1 MRKTRKMSKAIM
13 AGVLSMAMVIQPMT
27 AFAVEG
33 NPFTEDQIA
42 ENDNLLYLV
51 NCGTPD
57 SSVIPDGY
65 VSMGLY
71 QSTVDQR
78 YGEDPETGFSW
89 GLAEDN
95 ENMVAVKGGDSAS
108 SLTGSYIYT
117 SDTQGT
123 YEAGKSGFLYSFELP
138 DRESDE
144 YLVTVGIDN
153 PWAQYGTKYED
164 IIIEDQMVEEN
175 LTAEGFEGEYEVT
188 VTDGELNVFVQA
200 HPDSRTESGDDPV
213 LSYIIV
219 KAKTEEPADPSV
231 LTIESV
237 EANSHQ
243 SGNEASKAI
252 DGNTGT
258 HWHSSWET
266 GHPTVEDGLYIT
278 MDLGQEVSNLSQLT
292 YTPRQDKD
300 SNGIY
305 TEYEISVSTD
315 GSEYTKVA
323 EGTWAADKDVKTAT
337 FPETA
342 ARYVRLTAVHTM
354 GNSDSEADQ
363 YACAAE
369 LALGAVGDWDRDAEK
384 AALSEALAAAQEY
397 LDSENGKT
405 ETELARLNGMV
416 EDAEKIAADGYLAVK
431 EELSGLAD
439 DITAEVERL
448 ENNEPYVTYDSITG
462 TAAERMFDNN
472 GNKIQA
478 HGGQVQKIGDTWYW
492 YGEDKTNGYRP
503 VEGVH
508 CYSSTDLYNWK
519 DEGLALD
526 AIDVPDE
533 HYGDDSYVDLS
544 IFETD
549 EELKALYGD
558 YAGQPSDDPTYE
570 TKLEEV
576 YWNLAEDRCVMERPK
591 VLYNE
596 STGQYVMWWHCDG
609 RTPTN
614 TADYGKARAGVAVA
628 DNPAGPFK
636 FVGTYLLASD
646 PDRTDHGFDSEGGHV
661 RDMNVFKDDDG
672 TAYVLYSSEGNEV
685 MYIARLNDS
694 YTGLAKDPEDMIHG
708 EDFATISTDSRE
720 APAMFKYNGMYY
732 LITSGC
738 TGWAPNQA
746 AYAVAEDPM
755 GPWTRMGDPCVGDT
769 DRNTFWT
776 QSTCVIPVDPENG
789 EFIYM
794 GDRWYNPDTGAD
806 ISDSRYVWL
815 PIEFGSDNTI
825 MIKDY
830 SNWTL
835 DELKGKGAISVD
847 TEFPET
853 TTSVSSLM
861 ESLPDT
867 VDVTIGDTQY
877 TGTPVEWSMDDRTA
891 ALGDY
896 ALGDVTVTGNLTELN
911 REFTVTAFNCPP
923 SLVYFADCAT
933 GTDNPSEIYDR
944 FAEGADELLNMVSD
958 QAYGNDGGINWGYT
972 SIPGASGAGSSQ
984 DMGSHTPGDF
994 YDSGWWATSSGT
1006 IDYSFELD
1014 PGNYAV
1020 MTGYQEWWSSTRG
1033 IKITATS
1040 VDADGNETEIGTTT
1054 FTLSGEQDMQ
1064 QRTDMTVPEDSD
1076 HVIVSISKAS
1086 GSDPVLSWIGIV
1098 STDEQTEP
1106 AAENLVTNGSFEDGS
1121 TGWNLGTG
1129 ASVQKGDDAP
1139 DGTQYMR
1146 DNGDANDWG
1155 DGSSQSVEVE
1165 PDTEYVLTGSAK
1177 VDSSDPYYVGAN
1189 VDGKEIYAVFSTD
1202 GSYTD
1207 TTDNADK
1214 LAYEVHAGAADWTDF
1229 EIRFTTGSETA
1240 SVNVYT
1246 WIDGGYGYLDNV
1258 VLKEVTGQLDWTEF
1272 DALMAEIDAL
1282 DEAEYTE
1289 DSWAEF
1295 QTVVAEAKEFKENA
1309 TDETKQR
1316 EIRQM
1321 ISTLEDAME
1330 NLISI
1335 HEPTGDVTY
1344 YVDAENGDDSN
1355 DGTSPE
1361 TAWKTLAKA
1370 SSIRQLKEGG
1380 SILLKAGSVWNG
1392 EQLTVKNAQGTEEN
1406 PVVIGSYGEGA
1417 KPVINGNGANWDADT
1432 KEELAAVHIYNSEN
1446 IVIENLEITNWDE
1459 TAAPGSGW
1467 TYGQSSKLL
1476 SGLVVE
1482 NKDAGALSNVVIRN
1496 NKIHDVNGKMAGG
1509 AEKAAGGLIVVVT
1522 GGGSNHTGKVES
1534 WYDGLTIDGN
1544 EVYKVCHEAIYM
1556 ESVWASRTLVGGTS
1570 SDTGYQNAGNSNWVG
1585 SNDVL
1590 IENNYVHDVAGD
1602 GIVPINTT
1610 DALVQYNLI
1619 DNAADTNWDYSANVN
1634 HAALWTWDSDN
1645 VTFRYNEASN
1655 SSKDS
1660 AGEAMLPGTN
1670 DSMAFDFDYGVQNC
1684 LYEYNYSHDN
1694 YGGFLMLCPGPG
1706 ATVNNIARYNLS
1718 INDGRYNGAPM
1729 IRVGGGKYGSNGVQ
1743 VYNNTMYWEGNGG
1756 YAAALAP
1763 ASDWEGSVVTDVS
1776 IFNNIFYGPATDG
1789 SVKQSEGVSYYNNLV
1804 YSSDGSA
1811 QKVYQAAANDE
1822 NAVYEDPMFADV
1834 TDFTSGSWADG
1845 KTTLGTAEGFKI
1857 QEGSP
1862 AIDAG
1867 AEHPDAPASSPSAV
1881 ADELVPNT
1889 TDKPLSDYYGNALT
1903 DGRNDIG
1910 ANEYTEEEA
1919 KELKI
1924 TANPEDVE
1932 GAAGENAVFT
1942 VAAEGSGLSY
1952 QWQYANAGSSVWRA
1966 SSMSGSDTPEITV
1979 PIASYRDGQ
1988 KYRCVVTDRDGN
2000 SVTSESATITMI
2012 IPEDTPVITS
2022 QPEDFVGTAGEM
2034 AVFEVEAEGSGLT
2047 YQWQYCNEGSNV
2059 WRNSSMAGSTTAAI
2073 SVEIASYRDG
2083 QKYRCVVTSE
2093 SGYSATSDAAAI
2105 IIGVAEDAP
2114 HITSQPVS
2122 YEGAAGDTAVFEVK
2136 AEGEGLTYQWQYC
2149 NANSNVWR
2157 TSSMK
2162 GNGTSTLSVPVTAAR
2177 DGQKYR
2183 CVITSGTGR
2192 VVTTETAVL
2201 TVIAN

>member
-1 MRKTRKMSKAIM
+1 MKISNKVLRSRNALA
-13 AGVLSMAMVIQPMT
+13 AGVLSVAMVLQPMT
-27 AFAVEG
+27 AFAVEPTG
-33 NPFTEDQIA
+33 DTPEVQDGDT
-42 ENDNLLYLV
+42 LYLV
-51 NCGTPD
+51 NCATTDP
-57 SSVIPDGY
+57 SVVPSGY
-65 VSMGLY
+65 DMGMC
-71 QSTVDQR
+71 QSNVDQEYGQDSTGYSWGYDENDLSGKTDGSSQSDLTSSSWYISAGAVYDEATSGIKYEFDLPEGVDSVEVTAGVFIPQWWDDR
-78 YGEDPETGFSW
+78 TVVIELEGEDAGSMNCVDNVLSEET
-89 GLAEDN
+89 
-95 ENMVAVKGGDSAS
+95 
-108 SLTGSYIYT
+108 YT
-117 SDTQGT
+117 VNVDDGVLDFR
-123 YEAGKSGFLYSFELP
+123 AKAAA
-138 DRESDE
+138 DR
-144 YLVTVGIDN
+144 
-153 PWAQYGTKYED
+153 
-164 IIIEDQMVEEN
+164 
-175 LTAEGFEGEYEVT
+175 
-188 VTDGELNVFVQA
+188 
-200 HPDSRTESGDDPV
+200 GDDANKDPM

-219 KAKTEEPADPSV
+219 KADVEEEEPEAPSV
-231 LTIESV
+231 LTIQSV
-237 EANSHQ
+237 EANSYQ

-252 DGNTGT
+252 DGSTGT
-258 HWHSSWET
+258 HWHSSWAT
-266 GHPTVEDGLYIT
+266 GHPTVADGLYIT

-405 ETELARLNGMV
+405 ETELARLNGMI

-439 DITAEVERL
+439 SITGEVERL
-448 ENNEPYVTYDSITG
+448 ENNEPYITYDSITG
-462 TAAERMFDNN
+462 TNGDIMYDNN
-472 GNKIQA
+472 GTEIQA

-533 HYGDDSYVDLS
+533 HYGDDSYVDLT

-558 YAGQPSDDPTYE
+558 YAGQPSDDPAYE

-636 FVGTYLLASD
+636 FVGAYLLASD

-694 YTGLAKDPEDMIHG
+694 YTGLAKDNEDMVLG
-708 EDFATISTDSRE
+708 EDFAIISTDSRE

-746 AYAVAEDPM
+746 QYAVAEDPL
-755 GPWTRMGDPCVGDT
+755 GPWTRMGNPCIGDT
-769 DRNTFWT
+769 NNNTFST

-789 EFIYM
+789 KYIYM
-794 GDRWYNPDTGAD
+794 GDRWTDDGVSNSLSAHP
-806 ISDSRYVWL
+806 RYVWL
-815 PIEFGSDNTI
+815 PIEFGPDNTI

-830 SNWTL
+830 SDWTL
-835 DELKGKGAISVD
+835 DELEGKGAISIN
-847 TEFPET
+847 TEFPEST
-853 TTSVSSLM
+853 ESISSLM
-861 ESLPDT
+861 ASLPSEI
-867 VDVTIGDTQY
+867 DVTIGDTEY
-877 TGTPVEWSMDDRTA
+877 NGTPVEWSLAEDVA

-896 ALGDVTVTGNLTELN
+896 VLGDVTVTGSLTELN
-911 REFTVTAFNCPP
+911 RDFTITVFSCPT

-933 GTDNPSEIYDR
+933 GTDNPSEVFDK
-944 FAEGADELLNMVSD
+944 FAAGADELLNMVSD
-958 QAYGNDGGINWGYT
+958 QAYENDNGVNWGYT
-972 SIPGASGAGSSQ
+972 STPGASGASSSQ

-994 YDSGWWATSSGT
+994 YDSGWWATSTGT

-1014 PGNYAV
+1014 PGSYAV

-1040 VDADGNETEIGTTT
+1040 VDADGIQTEIGSTS

-1064 QRTDMTVPEDSD
+1064 QRTDITVPEDSD

-1098 STDEQTEP
+1098 GTE
-1106 AAENLVTNGSFEDGS
+1106 AAE
-1121 TGWNLGTG
+1121 
-1129 ASVQKGDDAP
+1129 P
-1139 DGTQYMR
+1139 
-1146 DNGDANDWG
+1146 
-1155 DGSSQSVEVE
+1155 
-1165 PDTEYVLTGSAK
+1165 
-1177 VDSSDPYYVGAN
+1177 
-1189 VDGKEIYAVFSTD
+1189 
-1202 GSYTD
+1202 
-1207 TTDNADK
+1207 
-1214 LAYEVHAGAADWTDF
+1214 
-1229 EIRFTTGSETA
+1229 SE
-1240 SVNVYT
+1240 
-1246 WIDGGYGYLDNV
+1246 
-1258 VLKEVTGQLDWTEF
+1258 LDWTEF
-1272 DALMAEIDAL
+1272 DALMTEIDAL

-1289 DSWAEF
+1289 DSWAAF
-1295 QTVVAEAKEFKENA
+1295 QAVVAEAKEFKENA
-1309 TDETKQR
+1309 ADDTKQR
-1316 EIRQM
+1316 DIRQM
-1321 ISTLEDAME
+1321 IAALEDAME

-1392 EQLTVKNAQGTEEN
+1392 EQLTVRNAQGTEAN
-1406 PVVIGSYGEGA
+1406 PVVIGSYGDGA

-1446 IVIENLEITNWDE
+1446 IVIENLEITNWDSSV
-1459 TAAPGSGW
+1459 SGDY
-1467 TYGQSSKLL
+1467 TQSSKLL

-1496 NKIHDVNGKMAGG
+1496 NKIHDVNGRMAGG

-1522 GGGSNHTGKVES
+1522 GGGSNHTGTVES

-1544 EVYKVCHEAIYM
+1544 EVYNVCHEAIYM

-1570 SDTGYQNAGNSNWVG
+1570 SDTGYQNAGNSSWVG
-1585 SNDVL
+1585 SNDVT

-1619 DNAADTNWDYSANVN
+1619 DNSADSSWDYSANPN
-1634 HAALWTWDSDN
+1634 HAALWTWDTDN
-1645 VTFRYNEASN
+1645 VTFRYNEAFN
-1655 SSKDS
+1655 TSKDS
-1660 AGEAMLPGTN
+1660 KGTAVGN

-1684 LYEYNYSHDN
+1684 TYEYNYSHDN
-1694 YGGFLMLCPGPG
+1694 LGGFLMLCPGPG

-1718 INDGRYNGAPM
+1718 VNDGLYEGAPM
-1729 IRVGGGKYGSNGVQ
+1729 IRMGTGKYGSIGVQ
-1743 VYNNTMYWEGNGG
+1743 IYNNTMYWEGTG
-1756 YAAALAP
+1756 YS
-1763 ASDWEGSVVTDVS
+1763 ASLTPDSYWEGPVIEDVS
-1776 IFNNIFYGPATDG
+1776 VFNNIFYGPAVSG
-1789 SVKQSEGVSYYNNLV
+1789 SVSTQSGISYYNNLV

-1811 QKVYQAAANDE
+1811 QEVYQAAANDE
-1822 NAVYEDPMFADV
+1822 NAVYEDPMFVDV
-1834 TDFTSGSWADG
+1834 TDYTTGSWADG
-1845 KTTLGTAEGFKI
+1845 ETTLGTADGFKI

-1867 AEHPDAPASSPSAV
+1867 AEHPEAPASSTSDI

-1889 TDKPLSDYYGNALT
+1889 TEKPETDYYGNALT
-1903 DGRNDIG
+1903 DGKNDIG
-1910 ANEYTEEEA
+1910 ASEYTEEPIVDKTELEA
-1919 KELKI
+1919 AIKDAEAIEADKYTQDSYSALAEALDAARTVLADESAAQGQVNEAVESLRAAIENLVEIEPEPGTDEPGTDEPGTDEPGTDKPGTDKPDPGKTPDNKPGQTDTVQTGDASPVMLYVMI
-1924 TANPEDVE
+1924 TAVAFIVIF
-1932 GAAGENAVFT
+1932 GAA
-1942 VAAEGSGLSY
+1942 
-1952 QWQYANAGSSVWRA
+1952 
-1966 SSMSGSDTPEITV
+1966 
-1979 PIASYRDGQ
+1979 
-1988 KYRCVVTDRDGN
+1988 
-2000 SVTSESATITMI
+2000 
-2012 IPEDTPVITS
+2012 
-2022 QPEDFVGTAGEM
+2022 
-2034 AVFEVEAEGSGLT
+2034 
-2047 YQWQYCNEGSNV
+2047 
-2059 WRNSSMAGSTTAAI
+2059 
-2073 SVEIASYRDG
+2073 
-2083 QKYRCVVTSE
+2083 
-2093 SGYSATSDAAAI
+2093 
-2105 IIGVAEDAP
+2105 
-2114 HITSQPVS
+2114 
-2122 YEGAAGDTAVFEVK
+2122 
-2136 AEGEGLTYQWQYC
+2136 
-2149 NANSNVWR
+2149 
-2157 TSSMK
+2157 
-2162 GNGTSTLSVPVTAAR
+2162 
-2177 DGQKYR
+2177 
-2183 CVITSGTGR
+2183 
-2192 VVTTETAVL
+2192 
-2201 TVIAN
+2201 TVIIKRRKG

>member
-1 MRKTRKMSKAIM
+1 MKISNKVLRSRNALA
-13 AGVLSMAMVIQPMT
+13 AGVLSVAMVLQPMT
-27 AFAVEG
+27 AFAVEPTG
-33 NPFTEDQIA
+33 DTPEVQDGDT
-42 ENDNLLYLV
+42 LYLV
-51 NCGTPD
+51 NCATTDP
-57 SSVIPDGY
+57 SVVPSGY
-65 VSMGLY
+65 DMGMC
-71 QSTVDQR
+71 QSNVDQEYGQDSTGYSWGYDENDLSGKTDGSSPSDLTSSSWYISAGAVYDEATSGIKYEFDLPEGVDSVEVTAGVFIPQWWDDR
-78 YGEDPETGFSW
+78 TVVIELEGEDAGSMNCVDNVLSEET
-89 GLAEDN
+89 
-95 ENMVAVKGGDSAS
+95 
-108 SLTGSYIYT
+108 YT
-117 SDTQGT
+117 VNVDDGVLDFR
-123 YEAGKSGFLYSFELP
+123 AKAAA
-138 DRESDE
+138 DR
-144 YLVTVGIDN
+144 
-153 PWAQYGTKYED
+153 
-164 IIIEDQMVEEN
+164 
-175 LTAEGFEGEYEVT
+175 
-188 VTDGELNVFVQA
+188 
-200 HPDSRTESGDDPV
+200 GDDANKDPM

-219 KAKTEEPADPSV
+219 KADVEEEEPEAPSV
-231 LTIESV
+231 LTIQSV
-237 EANSHQ
+237 EANSYQ

-252 DGNTGT
+252 DGSTGT
-258 HWHSSWET
+258 HWHSSWAT
-266 GHPTVEDGLYIT
+266 GHPTVADGLYIT

-405 ETELARLNGMV
+405 ETELARLNGMI

-439 DITAEVERL
+439 SITGEVERL
-448 ENNEPYVTYDSITG
+448 ENNEPYITYDSITG
-462 TAAERMFDNN
+462 TNGDIMYDNN
-472 GNKIQA
+472 GTEIQA

-533 HYGDDSYVDLS
+533 HYGDDSYVDLT

-558 YAGQPSDDPTYE
+558 YAGQPSDDPAYE

-636 FVGTYLLASD
+636 FVGAYLLASD

-694 YTGLAKDPEDMIHG
+694 YTGLAKDNEDMVLG
-708 EDFATISTDSRE
+708 EDFAIISTDSRE

-746 AYAVAEDPM
+746 QYAVAEDPL
-755 GPWTRMGDPCVGDT
+755 GPWTRMGNPCIGDT
-769 DRNTFWT
+769 NNNTFST

-789 EFIYM
+789 KYIYM
-794 GDRWYNPDTGAD
+794 GDRWTDDGVSNSLSAHP
-806 ISDSRYVWL
+806 RYVWL
-815 PIEFGSDNTI
+815 PIEFGPDNTI

-830 SNWTL
+830 SDWTL
-835 DELKGKGAISVD
+835 DELEGKGAISIN
-847 TEFPET
+847 TEFPEST
-853 TTSVSSLM
+853 ESISSLM
-861 ESLPDT
+861 ASLPSEI
-867 VDVTIGDTQY
+867 DVTIGDTEY
-877 TGTPVEWSMDDRTA
+877 NGTPVEWSLAEDVA

-896 ALGDVTVTGNLTELN
+896 VLGDVTVTGSLTELN
-911 REFTVTAFNCPP
+911 RDFTITVFSCPT

-933 GTDNPSEIYDR
+933 GTDNPSEVFDK
-944 FAEGADELLNMVSD
+944 FAAGADELLNMVSD
-958 QAYGNDGGINWGYT
+958 QAYENDNGVNWGYT
-972 SIPGASGAGSSQ
+972 STPGASGASSSQ

-994 YDSGWWATSSGT
+994 YDSGWWATSTGT

-1014 PGNYAV
+1014 PGSYAV

-1040 VDADGNETEIGTTT
+1040 VDADGIQTEIGSTS

-1064 QRTDMTVPEDSD
+1064 QRTDITVPEDSD

-1098 STDEQTEP
+1098 GTE
-1106 AAENLVTNGSFEDGS
+1106 AAE
-1121 TGWNLGTG
+1121 
-1129 ASVQKGDDAP
+1129 P
-1139 DGTQYMR
+1139 
-1146 DNGDANDWG
+1146 
-1155 DGSSQSVEVE
+1155 
-1165 PDTEYVLTGSAK
+1165 
-1177 VDSSDPYYVGAN
+1177 
-1189 VDGKEIYAVFSTD
+1189 
-1202 GSYTD
+1202 
-1207 TTDNADK
+1207 
-1214 LAYEVHAGAADWTDF
+1214 
-1229 EIRFTTGSETA
+1229 SE
-1240 SVNVYT
+1240 
-1246 WIDGGYGYLDNV
+1246 
-1258 VLKEVTGQLDWTEF
+1258 LDWTEF
-1272 DALMAEIDAL
+1272 DALMTEIDTL
-1282 DEAEYTE
+1282 DEAEYTD
-1289 DSWAEF
+1289 DSWAAF
-1295 QTVVAEAKEFKENA
+1295 QAVVAEAKEFKENA
-1309 TDETKQR
+1309 ADDTKQR
-1316 EIRQM
+1316 DIRQM
-1321 ISTLEDAME
+1321 IAALEDAME

-1392 EQLTVKNAQGTEEN
+1392 EQLTVRNAQGTEAN
-1406 PVVIGSYGEGA
+1406 PVVIGSYGDGA

-1446 IVIENLEITNWDE
+1446 IVIENLEITNWDSSV
-1459 TAAPGSGW
+1459 SGDY
-1467 TYGQSSKLL
+1467 TQSSKLL

-1496 NKIHDVNGKMAGG
+1496 NKIHDVNGRMAGG

-1522 GGGSNHTGKVES
+1522 GGGSNHTGTVES

-1544 EVYKVCHEAIYM
+1544 EVYNVCHEAIYM

-1570 SDTGYQNAGNSNWVG
+1570 SDTGYQNAGNSSWVG
-1585 SNDVL
+1585 SNDVT

-1619 DNAADTNWDYSANVN
+1619 DNSADSSWDYSANPN
-1634 HAALWTWDSDN
+1634 HAALWTWDTDN
-1645 VTFRYNEASN
+1645 VTFRYNEAFN
-1655 SSKDS
+1655 TSKDS
-1660 AGEAMLPGTN
+1660 KGTAVGN

-1684 LYEYNYSHDN
+1684 TYEYNYSHDN
-1694 YGGFLMLCPGPG
+1694 LGGFLMLCPGPG

-1718 INDGRYNGAPM
+1718 VNDGLYEGAPM
-1729 IRVGGGKYGSNGVQ
+1729 IRMGTGKYGSIGVQ
-1743 VYNNTMYWEGNGG
+1743 IFNNTMYWEGTG
-1756 YAAALAP
+1756 YS
-1763 ASDWEGSVVTDVS
+1763 ASLTPDSYWEGPVIEDVS
-1776 IFNNIFYGPATDG
+1776 VFNNIFYGPAVSG
-1789 SVKQSEGVSYYNNLV
+1789 SVSTQSGISYYNNLV

-1811 QKVYQAAANDE
+1811 QEVYQAAANDE
-1822 NAVYEDPMFADV
+1822 NAVYEDPMFVDV
-1834 TDFTSGSWADG
+1834 TDYTTGSWADG
-1845 KTTLGTAEGFKI
+1845 ETTLGTADGFKI

-1867 AEHPDAPASSPSAV
+1867 AEHPEAPASSTSDI

-1889 TDKPLSDYYGNALT
+1889 TEKPETDYYGNALT
-1903 DGRNDIG
+1903 DGKNDIG
-1910 ANEYTEEEA
+1910 ASEYTEEPIVDKTELEA
-1919 KELKI
+1919 AIKDAEAIEADKYTQDSYSALAEALDAARTVLADESAAQGQVNEAVESLRAAIENLVEIEPEPGTDEPGTDEPGTDEPGTDKPGTDKPDPGKTPDNKPGQTDTVQTGDASPVMLYVMI
-1924 TANPEDVE
+1924 TAVAFIVIF
-1932 GAAGENAVFT
+1932 GAA
-1942 VAAEGSGLSY
+1942 
-1952 QWQYANAGSSVWRA
+1952 
-1966 SSMSGSDTPEITV
+1966 
-1979 PIASYRDGQ
+1979 
-1988 KYRCVVTDRDGN
+1988 
-2000 SVTSESATITMI
+2000 
-2012 IPEDTPVITS
+2012 
-2022 QPEDFVGTAGEM
+2022 
-2034 AVFEVEAEGSGLT
+2034 
-2047 YQWQYCNEGSNV
+2047 
-2059 WRNSSMAGSTTAAI
+2059 
-2073 SVEIASYRDG
+2073 
-2083 QKYRCVVTSE
+2083 
-2093 SGYSATSDAAAI
+2093 
-2105 IIGVAEDAP
+2105 
-2114 HITSQPVS
+2114 
-2122 YEGAAGDTAVFEVK
+2122 
-2136 AEGEGLTYQWQYC
+2136 
-2149 NANSNVWR
+2149 
-2157 TSSMK
+2157 
-2162 GNGTSTLSVPVTAAR
+2162 
-2177 DGQKYR
+2177 
-2183 CVITSGTGR
+2183 
-2192 VVTTETAVL
+2192 
-2201 TVIAN
+2201 TVIIKRRKG

>member
-1 MRKTRKMSKAIM
+1 MKISNKVLRSRNALA
-13 AGVLSMAMVIQPMT
+13 AGVLSVAMVLQPMT
-27 AFAVEG
+27 AFAVEPTG
-33 NPFTEDQIA
+33 DTPEVQDGDT
-42 ENDNLLYLV
+42 LYLV
-51 NCGTPD
+51 NCATTDP
-57 SSVIPDGY
+57 SVVPSGY
-65 VSMGLY
+65 DMGMC
-71 QSTVDQR
+71 QSNVDQEYGQDSTGYSWGYDENDLSGKTDGSSPSDLTSSSWYISAGAVYDEATSGIKYEFDLPEGVDSVEVTAGVFIPQWWDDR
-78 YGEDPETGFSW
+78 TVVIELEGEDAGSMNCVDNVLSEET
-89 GLAEDN
+89 
-95 ENMVAVKGGDSAS
+95 
-108 SLTGSYIYT
+108 YT
-117 SDTQGT
+117 VNVDDGVLDFR
-123 YEAGKSGFLYSFELP
+123 AKAAA
-138 DRESDE
+138 DR
-144 YLVTVGIDN
+144 
-153 PWAQYGTKYED
+153 
-164 IIIEDQMVEEN
+164 
-175 LTAEGFEGEYEVT
+175 
-188 VTDGELNVFVQA
+188 
-200 HPDSRTESGDDPV
+200 GDDANKDPM

-219 KAKTEEPADPSV
+219 KADVEEEEPEAPSV
-231 LTIESV
+231 LTIQSV
-237 EANSHQ
+237 ETNSYQ

-252 DGNTGT
+252 DGSTGT
-258 HWHSSWET
+258 HWHSSWAT
-266 GHPTVEDGLYIT
+266 GHPTVADGLYIT

-405 ETELARLNGMV
+405 ETELARLNGMI

-439 DITAEVERL
+439 SITGEVERL
-448 ENNEPYVTYDSITG
+448 ENNEPYITYDSITG
-462 TAAERMFDNN
+462 TNGDIMYDNN
-472 GNKIQA
+472 GTEIQA

-533 HYGDDSYVDLS
+533 HYGDDSYVDLT

-558 YAGQPSDDPTYE
+558 YAGQPSDDPAYE

-636 FVGTYLLASD
+636 FVGAYLLASD

-694 YTGLAKDPEDMIHG
+694 YTGLAKDNEDMVLG
-708 EDFATISTDSRE
+708 EDFAIISTDSRE

-746 AYAVAEDPM
+746 QYAVAEDPL
-755 GPWTRMGDPCVGDT
+755 GPWTRMGNPCIGDT
-769 DRNTFWT
+769 NNNTFST

-789 EFIYM
+789 KYIYM
-794 GDRWYNPDTGAD
+794 GDRWTDDGVSNSLSAHP
-806 ISDSRYVWL
+806 RYVWL
-815 PIEFGSDNTI
+815 PIEFGPDNTI

-830 SNWTL
+830 SDWTL
-835 DELKGKGAISVD
+835 DELEGKGAISIN
-847 TEFPET
+847 TEFPEST
-853 TTSVSSLM
+853 ESISSLM
-861 ESLPDT
+861 ASLPSEI
-867 VDVTIGDTQY
+867 DVTIGDTEY
-877 TGTPVEWSMDDRTA
+877 NGTPVEWSLAEDVA

-896 ALGDVTVTGNLTELN
+896 VLGDVTVTGSLTELN
-911 REFTVTAFNCPP
+911 RDFTITVFSCPT

-933 GTDNPSEIYDR
+933 GTDNPSEVFDK
-944 FAEGADELLNMVSD
+944 FAAGADELLNMVSD
-958 QAYGNDGGINWGYT
+958 QAYENDNGVNWGYT
-972 SIPGASGAGSSQ
+972 STPGASGASSSQ

-994 YDSGWWATSSGT
+994 YDSGWWATSTGT

-1014 PGNYAV
+1014 PGSYAV

-1040 VDADGNETEIGTTT
+1040 VDADGIQTEIGSTS

-1064 QRTDMTVPEDSD
+1064 QRTDITVPEDSD

-1098 STDEQTEP
+1098 GTE
-1106 AAENLVTNGSFEDGS
+1106 AAE
-1121 TGWNLGTG
+1121 
-1129 ASVQKGDDAP
+1129 P
-1139 DGTQYMR
+1139 
-1146 DNGDANDWG
+1146 
-1155 DGSSQSVEVE
+1155 
-1165 PDTEYVLTGSAK
+1165 
-1177 VDSSDPYYVGAN
+1177 
-1189 VDGKEIYAVFSTD
+1189 
-1202 GSYTD
+1202 
-1207 TTDNADK
+1207 
-1214 LAYEVHAGAADWTDF
+1214 
-1229 EIRFTTGSETA
+1229 SE
-1240 SVNVYT
+1240 
-1246 WIDGGYGYLDNV
+1246 
-1258 VLKEVTGQLDWTEF
+1258 LDWTEF
-1272 DALMAEIDAL
+1272 DALMTEIDAL

-1289 DSWAEF
+1289 DSWAAF
-1295 QTVVAEAKEFKENA
+1295 QAVVAEAKEFKENA
-1309 TDETKQR
+1309 ADDTKQR
-1316 EIRQM
+1316 DIRQM
-1321 ISTLEDAME
+1321 IAALEDAME

-1392 EQLTVKNAQGTEEN
+1392 EQLTVRNAQGTEAN
-1406 PVVIGSYGEGA
+1406 PVVIGSYGDGA

-1446 IVIENLEITNWDE
+1446 IVIENLEITNWDSSV
-1459 TAAPGSGW
+1459 SGDY
-1467 TYGQSSKLL
+1467 TQSSKLL

-1496 NKIHDVNGKMAGG
+1496 NKIHDVNGRMAGG

-1522 GGGSNHTGKVES
+1522 GGGSNHTGTVES

-1544 EVYKVCHEAIYM
+1544 EVYNVCHEAIYM

-1570 SDTGYQNAGNSNWVG
+1570 SDTGYQNAGNSSWVG
-1585 SNDVL
+1585 SNDVT

-1619 DNAADTNWDYSANVN
+1619 DNSADSSWDYSANPN
-1634 HAALWTWDSDN
+1634 HAALWTWDTDN
-1645 VTFRYNEASN
+1645 VTFRYNEAFN
-1655 SSKDS
+1655 TSKDS
-1660 AGEAMLPGTN
+1660 KGTAVGN

-1684 LYEYNYSHDN
+1684 TYEYNYSHDN
-1694 YGGFLMLCPGPG
+1694 LGGFLMLCPGPG

-1718 INDGRYNGAPM
+1718 VNDGLYEGAPM
-1729 IRVGGGKYGSNGVQ
+1729 IRMGTGKYGSIGVQ
-1743 VYNNTMYWEGNGG
+1743 IYNNTMYWEGTG
-1756 YAAALAP
+1756 YS
-1763 ASDWEGSVVTDVS
+1763 ASLTPDSYWEGPVIEDVS
-1776 IFNNIFYGPATDG
+1776 VFNNIFYGPAVSG
-1789 SVKQSEGVSYYNNLV
+1789 SVSTQSGISYYNNLV

-1811 QKVYQAAANDE
+1811 QEVYQAAANDE
-1822 NAVYEDPMFADV
+1822 NAVYEDPMFVDV
-1834 TDFTSGSWADG
+1834 TDYTTGSWADG
-1845 KTTLGTAEGFKI
+1845 ETTLGTADGFKI

-1867 AEHPDAPASSPSAV
+1867 AEHPEAPASSTSDI

-1889 TDKPLSDYYGNALT
+1889 TEKPETDYYGNALT
-1903 DGRNDIG
+1903 DGKNDIG
-1910 ANEYTEEEA
+1910 ASEYTEEPIVDKTELEA
-1919 KELKI
+1919 AIKDAEAIEADKYTQDSYSALAEALDAARTVLADESAAQGQVNEAVESLRAAIENLVEIEPEPGTDEPGTDEPGTDEPGTDKPGTDKPDPGKTPDNKPGQTDTVQTGDASPVMLYVMI
-1924 TANPEDVE
+1924 TAVAFIVIF
-1932 GAAGENAVFT
+1932 GAA
-1942 VAAEGSGLSY
+1942 
-1952 QWQYANAGSSVWRA
+1952 
-1966 SSMSGSDTPEITV
+1966 
-1979 PIASYRDGQ
+1979 
-1988 KYRCVVTDRDGN
+1988 
-2000 SVTSESATITMI
+2000 
-2012 IPEDTPVITS
+2012 
-2022 QPEDFVGTAGEM
+2022 
-2034 AVFEVEAEGSGLT
+2034 
-2047 YQWQYCNEGSNV
+2047 
-2059 WRNSSMAGSTTAAI
+2059 
-2073 SVEIASYRDG
+2073 
-2083 QKYRCVVTSE
+2083 
-2093 SGYSATSDAAAI
+2093 
-2105 IIGVAEDAP
+2105 
-2114 HITSQPVS
+2114 
-2122 YEGAAGDTAVFEVK
+2122 
-2136 AEGEGLTYQWQYC
+2136 
-2149 NANSNVWR
+2149 
-2157 TSSMK
+2157 
-2162 GNGTSTLSVPVTAAR
+2162 
-2177 DGQKYR
+2177 
-2183 CVITSGTGR
+2183 
-2192 VVTTETAVL
+2192 
-2201 TVIAN
+2201 TVIIKRRKG

>member
-1 MRKTRKMSKAIM
+1 MKISNKVLRSRNALA
-13 AGVLSMAMVIQPMT
+13 AGVLSVAMVLQPMT
-27 AFAVEG
+27 AFAVEPTG
-33 NPFTEDQIA
+33 DTPEVQDGDT
-42 ENDNLLYLV
+42 LYLV
-51 NCGTPD
+51 NCATTDP
-57 SSVIPDGY
+57 SVVPSGY
-65 VSMGLY
+65 DMGMC
-71 QSTVDQR
+71 QSNVDQEYGQDSTGYSWGYDENDLSGKTDGSSPSDLTSSSWYISAGAVYDEATSGIKYEFDLPEGVDSVEVTAGVFIPQWWDDR
-78 YGEDPETGFSW
+78 TVVIELEGEDAGSMNCVDNVLSEET
-89 GLAEDN
+89 
-95 ENMVAVKGGDSAS
+95 
-108 SLTGSYIYT
+108 YT
-117 SDTQGT
+117 VNVDDGVLDFR
-123 YEAGKSGFLYSFELP
+123 AKAAA
-138 DRESDE
+138 DR
-144 YLVTVGIDN
+144 
-153 PWAQYGTKYED
+153 
-164 IIIEDQMVEEN
+164 
-175 LTAEGFEGEYEVT
+175 
-188 VTDGELNVFVQA
+188 
-200 HPDSRTESGDDPV
+200 GDDANKDPM

-219 KAKTEEPADPSV
+219 KADVEEEEPEAPSV
-231 LTIESV
+231 LTIQSV
-237 EANSHQ
+237 EANSYQ

-252 DGNTGT
+252 DGSTGT
-258 HWHSSWET
+258 HWHSSWAT
-266 GHPTVEDGLYIT
+266 GHPTVADGLYIT

-405 ETELARLNGMV
+405 ETELARLNGMI

-439 DITAEVERL
+439 SITGEVERL
-448 ENNEPYVTYDSITG
+448 ENNEPYITYDSITG
-462 TAAERMFDNN
+462 TNGYIMYANN
-472 GNKIQA
+472 GTEIQA

-533 HYGDDSYVDLS
+533 HYGDDSYVDLT

-558 YAGQPSDDPTYE
+558 YAGQPSDDPAYE

-636 FVGTYLLASD
+636 FVGAYLLASD

-694 YTGLAKDPEDMIHG
+694 YTGLAKDNEDMVLG
-708 EDFATISTDSRE
+708 EDFAIISTDSRE

-746 AYAVAEDPM
+746 QYAVAEDPL
-755 GPWTRMGDPCVGDT
+755 GPWTRMGNPCIGDT
-769 DRNTFWT
+769 NNNTFST

-789 EFIYM
+789 KYIYM
-794 GDRWYNPDTGAD
+794 GDRWTDDGVSNSLSAHP
-806 ISDSRYVWL
+806 RYVWL
-815 PIEFGSDNTI
+815 PIEFGPDNTI

-830 SNWTL
+830 SDWTL
-835 DELKGKGAISVD
+835 DELEGKGAISIN
-847 TEFPET
+847 TEFPEST
-853 TTSVSSLM
+853 ESISSLM
-861 ESLPDT
+861 ASLPSEI
-867 VDVTIGDTQY
+867 DVTIGDTEY
-877 TGTPVEWSMDDRTA
+877 NGTPVEWSLAEDVA

-896 ALGDVTVTGNLTELN
+896 VLGDVTVTGSLTELN
-911 REFTVTAFNCPP
+911 RDFTITVFSCPT

-933 GTDNPSEIYDR
+933 GTDNPSEVFDK
-944 FAEGADELLNMVSD
+944 FAAGADELLNMVSD
-958 QAYGNDGGINWGYT
+958 QAYENDNGVNWGYT
-972 SIPGASGAGSSQ
+972 STPGASGASSSQ

-994 YDSGWWATSSGT
+994 YDSGWWATSTGT

-1014 PGNYAV
+1014 PGSYAV

-1040 VDADGNETEIGTTT
+1040 VDADGIQTEIGSTS

-1064 QRTDMTVPEDSD
+1064 QRTDITVPEDSD

-1098 STDEQTEP
+1098 GTE
-1106 AAENLVTNGSFEDGS
+1106 AAE
-1121 TGWNLGTG
+1121 
-1129 ASVQKGDDAP
+1129 P
-1139 DGTQYMR
+1139 
-1146 DNGDANDWG
+1146 
-1155 DGSSQSVEVE
+1155 
-1165 PDTEYVLTGSAK
+1165 
-1177 VDSSDPYYVGAN
+1177 
-1189 VDGKEIYAVFSTD
+1189 
-1202 GSYTD
+1202 
-1207 TTDNADK
+1207 
-1214 LAYEVHAGAADWTDF
+1214 
-1229 EIRFTTGSETA
+1229 SE
-1240 SVNVYT
+1240 
-1246 WIDGGYGYLDNV
+1246 
-1258 VLKEVTGQLDWTEF
+1258 LDWTEF
-1272 DALMAEIDAL
+1272 DALMTEIDAL

-1289 DSWAEF
+1289 DSWAAF
-1295 QTVVAEAKEFKENA
+1295 QAVVAEAKEFKENA
-1309 TDETKQR
+1309 ADDTKQR
-1316 EIRQM
+1316 DIRQM
-1321 ISTLEDAME
+1321 IAALEDAME

-1392 EQLTVKNAQGTEEN
+1392 EQLTVRNAQGTEAN
-1406 PVVIGSYGEGA
+1406 PVVSGSYGDGA
-1417 KPVINGNGANWDADT
+1417 KPVINVNGANWDADT

-1446 IVIENLEITNWDE
+1446 IVIENLEITNWDSSV
-1459 TAAPGSGW
+1459 SGDY
-1467 TYGQSSKLL
+1467 TQSSKLL

-1496 NKIHDVNGKMAGG
+1496 NKIHDVNGRMAGG

-1522 GGGSNHTGKVES
+1522 GGGSNHTGTVES

-1544 EVYKVCHEAIYM
+1544 EVYNVCHEAIYM

-1570 SDTGYQNAGNSNWVG
+1570 SDTGYQNAGNSSWVG
-1585 SNDVL
+1585 SNDVT

-1619 DNAADTNWDYSANVN
+1619 DNSADSSWDYSANPN
-1634 HAALWTWDSDN
+1634 HAALWTWDTDN
-1645 VTFRYNEASN
+1645 VTFRYNEAFN
-1655 SSKDS
+1655 TSKDS
-1660 AGEAMLPGTN
+1660 KGTAVGN

-1684 LYEYNYSHDN
+1684 TYEYNYSHDN
-1694 YGGFLMLCPGPG
+1694 LGGFLMLCPGPG

-1718 INDGRYNGAPM
+1718 VNDGLYEGAPM
-1729 IRVGGGKYGSNGVQ
+1729 IRMGTGKYGSIGVQ
-1743 VYNNTMYWEGNGG
+1743 IYNNTMYWEGTG
-1756 YAAALAP
+1756 YS
-1763 ASDWEGSVVTDVS
+1763 ASLTPDSYWEGPVIEDVS
-1776 IFNNIFYGPATDG
+1776 VFNNIFYGPAVSG
-1789 SVKQSEGVSYYNNLV
+1789 SVSTQSGISYYNNLV

-1811 QKVYQAAANDE
+1811 QEVYQAAANDE
-1822 NAVYEDPMFADV
+1822 NAVYEDPMFVDV
-1834 TDFTSGSWADG
+1834 TDYTTGSWADG
-1845 KTTLGTAEGFKI
+1845 ETTLGTADGFKI

-1867 AEHPDAPASSPSAV
+1867 AEHPEAPASSTSDI

-1889 TDKPLSDYYGNALT
+1889 TEKPETDYYGNALT
-1903 DGRNDIG
+1903 DGKNDIG
-1910 ANEYTEEEA
+1910 ASEYTEEPIVDKTELEA
-1919 KELKI
+1919 AIKDAEAIEADKYTQDSYSALAEALDAARTVLADESAAQGQVNEAVESLRAAIENLVEIEPEPGTDEPGTDEPGTDEPGTDKPGTDKPDPGKTPDNKPGQTDTVQTGDASPVMLYVMI
-1924 TANPEDVE
+1924 TAVAFIVIF
-1932 GAAGENAVFT
+1932 GAA
-1942 VAAEGSGLSY
+1942 
-1952 QWQYANAGSSVWRA
+1952 
-1966 SSMSGSDTPEITV
+1966 
-1979 PIASYRDGQ
+1979 
-1988 KYRCVVTDRDGN
+1988 
-2000 SVTSESATITMI
+2000 
-2012 IPEDTPVITS
+2012 
-2022 QPEDFVGTAGEM
+2022 
-2034 AVFEVEAEGSGLT
+2034 
-2047 YQWQYCNEGSNV
+2047 
-2059 WRNSSMAGSTTAAI
+2059 
-2073 SVEIASYRDG
+2073 
-2083 QKYRCVVTSE
+2083 
-2093 SGYSATSDAAAI
+2093 
-2105 IIGVAEDAP
+2105 
-2114 HITSQPVS
+2114 
-2122 YEGAAGDTAVFEVK
+2122 
-2136 AEGEGLTYQWQYC
+2136 
-2149 NANSNVWR
+2149 
-2157 TSSMK
+2157 
-2162 GNGTSTLSVPVTAAR
+2162 
-2177 DGQKYR
+2177 
-2183 CVITSGTGR
+2183 
-2192 VVTTETAVL
+2192 
-2201 TVIAN
+2201 TVIIKRRKV

>member
-1 MRKTRKMSKAIM
+1 MKKGIKMSRRSRTLL
-13 AGVLSMAMVIQPMT
+13 AGVLTAAMAIQPMT
-27 AFAVEG
+27 AFAAG
-33 NPFTEDQIA
+33 S
-42 ENDNLLYLV
+42 L
-51 NCGTPD
+51 
-57 SSVIPDGY
+57 
-65 VSMGLY
+65 
-71 QSTVDQR
+71 
-78 YGEDPETGFSW
+78 PETQ
-89 GLAEDN
+89 N
-95 ENMVAVKGGDSAS
+95 EE
-108 SLTGSYIYT
+108 TT
-117 SDTQGT
+117 
-123 YEAGKSGFLYSFELP
+123 
-138 DRESDE
+138 
-144 YLVTVGIDN
+144 
-153 PWAQYGTKYED
+153 
-164 IIIEDQMVEEN
+164 
-175 LTAEGFEGEYEVT
+175 
-188 VTDGELNVFVQA
+188 
-200 HPDSRTESGDDPV
+200 
-213 LSYIIV
+213 
-219 KAKTEEPADPSV
+219 V

-237 EANSHQ
+237 EANSYQ
-243 SGNEASKAI
+243 SGNEASLAI

-258 HWHSSWET
+258 HWQSSLDT
-266 GHPTVEDGLYIT
+266 GHPVVADGLYIT
-278 MDLGQEVSNLSQLT
+278 MDLGQETAELSQLT

-300 SNGIY
+300 YNGIY
-305 TEYEISVSTD
+305 TEYEISASTD

-323 EGTWAADKDVKTAT
+323 EGTWAADKEVKTAT
-337 FPETA
+337 FPETE

-369 LALGAVGDWDRDAEK
+369 LALGAAGDWDRDAEK
-384 AALSEALAAAQEY
+384 TELAEALAAAQEY
-397 LDSENGKT
+397 LDSDNGKT
-405 ETELARLNGMV
+405 ETELARLKGMV
-416 EDAEKIAADGYLAVK
+416 EDAQKVAGDGYLAVK
-431 EELSGLAD
+431 EELSGLAG

-448 ENNEPYVTYDSITG
+448 ENDEPYITYDSITG
-462 TAAERMFDNN
+462 TAAERMYDNN

-508 CYSSTDLYNWK
+508 CYSSKDLYNWT
-519 DEGLALD
+519 DEGIALD
-526 AIDVPDE
+526 AIEVPDE
-533 HYGDDSYVDLS
+533 HYGDDSYVDLTV
-544 IFETD
+544 FETN

-558 YAGQPSDDPTYE
+558 YAGQPADDPTYE

-596 STGQYVMWWHCDG
+596 ETGQYVMWWHCDG

-646 PDRTDHGFDSEGGHV
+646 PDRTSHGFDSQGGHV

-720 APAMFKYNGMYY
+720 APAMFKYDGMYY

-794 GDRWYNPDTGAD
+794 GDRWYNPDNGAD

-835 DELKGKGAISVD
+835 DELKGKGAITID

-853 TTSVSSLM
+853 SESVGSLM

-867 VDVTIGDTQY
+867 VDVTIGGTAYKD
-877 TGTPVEWSMDDRTA
+877 TPVVWSLDETTA

-896 ALGDVTVTGNLTELN
+896 ALGDVTVSGQLTELN
-911 REFTVTAFNCPP
+911 REFTVTVFNCPA

-933 GTDNPSEIYDR
+933 GTDNPSEIFDR
-944 FAEGADELLNMVSD
+944 FVEGADELLNMVSD
-958 QAYGNDGGINWGYT
+958 QAYGDDNGVSWGYT
-972 SIPGASGAGSSQ
+972 STPGASGGSSPE
-984 DMGSHTPGDF
+984 DMGSHTPGSF
-994 YDSGWWATSSGT
+994 YDSGWWATGTGT
-1006 IDYSFELD
+1006 IDYSFELE

-1033 IKITATS
+1033 IKITAVS

-1064 QRTDMTVPEDSD
+1064 QRTDITVPEDSD
-1076 HVIVSISKAS
+1076 HVNVSISKAS

-1098 STDEQTEP
+1098 GTDGQAEP
-1106 AAENLVTNGSFEDGS
+1106 AAENLVTNGSFEEGTTGWS
-1121 TGWNLGTG
+1121 TGSG
-1129 ASVQKGDDAP
+1129 AAVLEGEDAP
-1139 DGTQYMR
+1139 DGTHYLK
-1146 DNGDANDWG
+1146 DNGDANSWG
-1155 DGSSQSVEVE
+1155 DGSSQSDIAVE
-1165 PDTEYVLTGSAK
+1165 PETEYVLTGSAK
-1177 VDSSDPYYVGAN
+1177 AEGNGPYWVGAN
-1189 VDGKEIYAVFSTD
+1189 VDGREIYAVFSTD
-1202 GSYTD
+1202 SGYTD
-1207 TTDNADK
+1207 TTDTAAK
-1214 LAYEVHAGAADWTDF
+1214 LAYAVYPGASDWTEF
-1229 EIRFTTGSETA
+1229 EVRFTTGADTQ

-1246 WIDGGYGYLDNV
+1246 WANNGAYGYLDNV
-1258 VLKEVTGQLDWTEF
+1258 VLKEVTGKLDWTEF
-1272 DALMAEIDAL
+1272 DALMAEIDAM
-1282 DEAEYTE
+1282 DKAEYTE
-1289 DSWAEF
+1289 ESWADF
-1295 QTVVAEAKEFKENA
+1295 QTVVTEAKEFKENA

-1321 ISTLEDAME
+1321 ISDLEDAME

-1344 YVDAENGDDSN
+1344 YVDAENGNDEN

-1392 EQLTVKNAQGTEEN
+1392 EQLSVKNAKGSEAN
-1406 PVVIGSYGEGA
+1406 PIVIGSYGEGA

-1446 IVIENLEITNWDE
+1446 IVIENLEITNWDS
-1459 TAAPGSGW
+1459 TAQAGEGW

-1482 NKDAGALSNVVIRN
+1482 NRDAGELSNIVIRN
-1496 NKIHDVNGKMAGG
+1496 NKIHDVNGRMAGG
-1509 AEKAAGGLIVVVT
+1509 ADKGAGGLIVLVT
-1522 GGGSNHTGKVES
+1522 GNGSNHSGKVES
-1534 WYDGLTIDGN
+1534 WYNGLTIDGN

-1570 SDTGYQNAGNSNWVG
+1570 SDTGYQNAGNSKWIG
-1585 SNDVL
+1585 SSDVV

-1610 DALVQYNLI
+1610 EALVQYNLI

-1660 AGEAMLPGTN
+1660 AGEAMLQGTN

-1718 INDGRYNGAPM
+1718 INDGRYDGAPM

-1811 QKVYQAAANDE
+1811 QEVYRNAADDA

-1834 TDFTSGSWADG
+1834 TDITAGSWADG
-1845 KTTLGTAEGFKI
+1845 ETTLGTADGFMI
-1857 QEGSP
+1857 QKDSP

-1867 AEHPDAPASSPSAV
+1867 AEHPEAPASAPSAV
-1881 ADELVPNT
+1881 ADELVPNE
-1889 TDKPLSDYYGNALT
+1889 TDKPSYDYYGNALA
-1903 DGRNDIG
+1903 DGKNDIG
-1910 ANEYTEEEA
+1910 ANEYTAKAAVDKTALEEA
-1919 KELKI
+1919 IEKAEAVDPDLYTEDSYAALAEALDAANAVLIDENATQGQVDEAVRSLQAALESLVEAAPAPGTEIRDELQDLYNQYAGLEQGSYTAESYQAFQDALKNAADLLADEDAADKDLQAAYDALAAAVSGLEVSEEPGTTPDDDKPGQADAVRDKLQALYDANKDMQQGRYTNSSYSAFTDALRAAGAVLADDDASVKELTK
-1924 TANPEDVE
+1924 AYEDLV
-1932 GAAGENAVFT
+1932 
-1942 VAAEGSGLSY
+1942 
-1952 QWQYANAGSSVWRA
+1952 
-1966 SSMSGSDTPEITV
+1966 
-1979 PIASYRDGQ
+1979 
-1988 KYRCVVTDRDGN
+1988 
-2000 SVTSESATITMI
+2000 SAIN
-2012 IPEDTPVITS
+2012 
-2022 QPEDFVGTAGEM
+2022 
-2034 AVFEVEAEGSGLT
+2034 GLT
-2047 YQWQYCNEGSNV
+2047 VKDAVVSDDDKADAVQTGDDSPVMLY
-2059 WRNSSMAGSTTAAI
+2059 AA
-2073 SVEIASYRDG
+2073 
-2083 QKYRCVVTSE
+2083 
-2093 SGYSATSDAAAI
+2093 
-2105 IIGVAEDAP
+2105 
-2114 HITSQPVS
+2114 
-2122 YEGAAGDTAVFEVK
+2122 
-2136 AEGEGLTYQWQYC
+2136 
-2149 NANSNVWR
+2149 
-2157 TSSMK
+2157 
-2162 GNGTSTLSVPVTAAR
+2162 VTAAAFA
-2177 DGQKYR
+2177 
-2183 CVITSGTGR
+2183 VICA
-2192 VVTTETAVL
+2192 AVGVL
-2201 TVIAN
+2201 YIRRRKR

>member
-1 MRKTRKMSKAIM
+1 MKISNKVLRSRNALA
-13 AGVLSMAMVIQPMT
+13 AGVLSVAMVLQPMT
-27 AFAVEG
+27 AFAVEPTG
-33 NPFTEDQIA
+33 DTPEVQDGDT
-42 ENDNLLYLV
+42 LYLV
-51 NCGTPD
+51 NCATTDP
-57 SSVIPDGY
+57 SVVPSGY
-65 VSMGLY
+65 DMGMC
-71 QSTVDQR
+71 QSNVDQEYGQDSTGYSWGYDENDLSGKTDGSSPSDLTSSSWYISAGAVYDEATSGIKYEFDLPEGVDSVEVTAGVFIPQWWDDR
-78 YGEDPETGFSW
+78 TVVIELEGEDAGSMNCVDNVLSEET
-89 GLAEDN
+89 
-95 ENMVAVKGGDSAS
+95 
-108 SLTGSYIYT
+108 YT
-117 SDTQGT
+117 VNVDDGVLDFR
-123 YEAGKSGFLYSFELP
+123 AKAAA
-138 DRESDE
+138 DR
-144 YLVTVGIDN
+144 
-153 PWAQYGTKYED
+153 
-164 IIIEDQMVEEN
+164 
-175 LTAEGFEGEYEVT
+175 
-188 VTDGELNVFVQA
+188 
-200 HPDSRTESGDDPV
+200 GDDANKDPM

-219 KAKTEEPADPSV
+219 KADVEEEEPEAPSV
-231 LTIESV
+231 LTIQSV
-237 EANSHQ
+237 EANSYQ

-252 DGNTGT
+252 DGSTGT
-258 HWHSSWET
+258 HWHSSWAT
-266 GHPTVEDGLYIT
+266 GHPTVADGLYIT

-405 ETELARLNGMV
+405 ETELARLNGMI

-439 DITAEVERL
+439 SITGEVERL
-448 ENNEPYVTYDSITG
+448 ENNEPYITYDSITG
-462 TAAERMFDNN
+462 TNGDIMYDNN
-472 GNKIQA
+472 GTEIQA

-533 HYGDDSYVDLS
+533 HYGDDSYVDLT

-558 YAGQPSDDPTYE
+558 YAGQPSDDPAYE

-636 FVGTYLLASD
+636 FVGAYLLASD

-694 YTGLAKDPEDMIHG
+694 YTGLAKDNEDMVLG
-708 EDFATISTDSRE
+708 EDFAIISTDSRE

-746 AYAVAEDPM
+746 QYAVAEDPL
-755 GPWTRMGDPCVGDT
+755 GPWTRMGNPCIGDT
-769 DRNTFWT
+769 NNNTFST

-789 EFIYM
+789 KYIYM
-794 GDRWYNPDTGAD
+794 GDRWTDDGVSNSLSAHP
-806 ISDSRYVWL
+806 RYVWL
-815 PIEFGSDNTI
+815 PIEFGPDNTI

-830 SNWTL
+830 SDWTL
-835 DELKGKGAISVD
+835 DELEGKGAISIN
-847 TEFPET
+847 TEFPEST
-853 TTSVSSLM
+853 ESISSLM
-861 ESLPDT
+861 ASLPSEI
-867 VDVTIGDTQY
+867 DVTIGDTEY
-877 TGTPVEWSMDDRTA
+877 NGTPVEWSLAEDVA

-896 ALGDVTVTGNLTELN
+896 VLGDVTVTGSLTELN
-911 REFTVTAFNCPP
+911 RDFTITVFSCPT

-933 GTDNPSEIYDR
+933 GTDNPSEVFDK
-944 FAEGADELLNMVSD
+944 FAAGADELLNMVSD
-958 QAYGNDGGINWGYT
+958 QAYENDNGVNWGYT
-972 SIPGASGAGSSQ
+972 STPGASGASSSQ

-994 YDSGWWATSSGT
+994 YDSGWWATSTGT

-1014 PGNYAV
+1014 PGSYAV

-1040 VDADGNETEIGTTT
+1040 VDADGIQTEIGSTS

-1064 QRTDMTVPEDSD
+1064 QRTDITVPEDSD

-1098 STDEQTEP
+1098 GTE
-1106 AAENLVTNGSFEDGS
+1106 AAE
-1121 TGWNLGTG
+1121 
-1129 ASVQKGDDAP
+1129 P
-1139 DGTQYMR
+1139 
-1146 DNGDANDWG
+1146 
-1155 DGSSQSVEVE
+1155 
-1165 PDTEYVLTGSAK
+1165 
-1177 VDSSDPYYVGAN
+1177 
-1189 VDGKEIYAVFSTD
+1189 
-1202 GSYTD
+1202 
-1207 TTDNADK
+1207 
-1214 LAYEVHAGAADWTDF
+1214 
-1229 EIRFTTGSETA
+1229 SE
-1240 SVNVYT
+1240 
-1246 WIDGGYGYLDNV
+1246 
-1258 VLKEVTGQLDWTEF
+1258 LDWTEF
-1272 DALMAEIDAL
+1272 DALMTEIDAL

-1289 DSWAEF
+1289 DSWAAF
-1295 QTVVAEAKEFKENA
+1295 QAVVAEAKEFKENA
-1309 TDETKQR
+1309 ADDTKQR
-1316 EIRQM
+1316 DIRQM
-1321 ISTLEDAME
+1321 IAALEDAME

-1392 EQLTVKNAQGTEEN
+1392 EQLTVRNAQGTEAN
-1406 PVVIGSYGEGA
+1406 PVVIGSYGDGA

-1446 IVIENLEITNWDE
+1446 IVIENLEITNWDSSV
-1459 TAAPGSGW
+1459 SGDY
-1467 TYGQSSKLL
+1467 TQSSKLL

-1496 NKIHDVNGKMAGG
+1496 NKIHDVNGRMAGG

-1522 GGGSNHTGKVES
+1522 GGGSNHTGTVES

-1544 EVYKVCHEAIYM
+1544 EVYNVCHEAIYM

-1570 SDTGYQNAGNSNWVG
+1570 SDTGYQNAGNSSWVG
-1585 SNDVL
+1585 SNDIT

-1619 DNAADTNWDYSANVN
+1619 DNSADSSWDYSANPN
-1634 HAALWTWDSDN
+1634 HAALWTWDTDN
-1645 VTFRYNEASN
+1645 VTFRYNEAFN
-1655 SSKDS
+1655 TSKDS
-1660 AGEAMLPGTN
+1660 KGTAVGN

-1684 LYEYNYSHDN
+1684 TYEYNYSHDN
-1694 YGGFLMLCPGPG
+1694 LGGFLMLCPGPG

-1718 INDGRYNGAPM
+1718 VNDGLYEGAPM
-1729 IRVGGGKYGSNGVQ
+1729 IRMGTGKYGSIGVQ
-1743 VYNNTMYWEGNGG
+1743 IYNNTMYWEGTG
-1756 YAAALAP
+1756 YS
-1763 ASDWEGSVVTDVS
+1763 ASLTPDSYWEGPVIEDVS
-1776 IFNNIFYGPATDG
+1776 VFNNIFYGPAVSG
-1789 SVKQSEGVSYYNNLV
+1789 SVSTQSGISYYNNLV

-1811 QKVYQAAANDE
+1811 QEVYQAAANDE
-1822 NAVYEDPMFADV
+1822 NAVYEDPMFVDV
-1834 TDFTSGSWADG
+1834 TDYTTGSWADG
-1845 KTTLGTAEGFKI
+1845 ETTLGTADGFKI

-1862 AIDAG
+1862 AIDTG
-1867 AEHPDAPASSPSAV
+1867 AEHPEAPASSTSDI

-1889 TDKPLSDYYGNALT
+1889 TEKPETDYYGNALT
-1903 DGRNDIG
+1903 DGKNDIG
-1910 ANEYTEEEA
+1910 ASEYTEEPIVDKTELEA
-1919 KELKI
+1919 AIKDAEAIEADKYTQDSYSALAEALDAARTVLADESAAQGQVNEAVESLRAAIENLVEIEPEPGTDEPGTDEPGTDEPGTDKPGTDKPDPGKTPDNKPGQTDTVQTGDASPVMLYVMI
-1924 TANPEDVE
+1924 TAVAFIVIF
-1932 GAAGENAVFT
+1932 GAA
-1942 VAAEGSGLSY
+1942 
-1952 QWQYANAGSSVWRA
+1952 
-1966 SSMSGSDTPEITV
+1966 
-1979 PIASYRDGQ
+1979 
-1988 KYRCVVTDRDGN
+1988 
-2000 SVTSESATITMI
+2000 
-2012 IPEDTPVITS
+2012 
-2022 QPEDFVGTAGEM
+2022 
-2034 AVFEVEAEGSGLT
+2034 
-2047 YQWQYCNEGSNV
+2047 
-2059 WRNSSMAGSTTAAI
+2059 
-2073 SVEIASYRDG
+2073 
-2083 QKYRCVVTSE
+2083 
-2093 SGYSATSDAAAI
+2093 
-2105 IIGVAEDAP
+2105 
-2114 HITSQPVS
+2114 
-2122 YEGAAGDTAVFEVK
+2122 
-2136 AEGEGLTYQWQYC
+2136 
-2149 NANSNVWR
+2149 
-2157 TSSMK
+2157 
-2162 GNGTSTLSVPVTAAR
+2162 
-2177 DGQKYR
+2177 
-2183 CVITSGTGR
+2183 
-2192 VVTTETAVL
+2192 
-2201 TVIAN
+2201 TVIIKRRKG

>member
-1 MRKTRKMSKAIM
+1 MKISNKVLRSRNALA
-13 AGVLSMAMVIQPMT
+13 AGVLSVAMVLQPMT
-27 AFAVEG
+27 AFAVEPTG
-33 NPFTEDQIA
+33 DTPEVQDGDT
-42 ENDNLLYLV
+42 LYLV
-51 NCGTPD
+51 NCATTDP
-57 SSVIPDGY
+57 SVVPSGY
-65 VSMGLY
+65 DMGMC
-71 QSTVDQR
+71 QSNVDQEYGQDSTGYSWGYDENDLSGKTDGSSPSDLTSSSWYISAGAVYDEATSGIKYEFDLPEGVDSVEVTAGVFIPQWWDDR
-78 YGEDPETGFSW
+78 TVVIELEGEDAGSMNCVDNVLSEET
-89 GLAEDN
+89 
-95 ENMVAVKGGDSAS
+95 
-108 SLTGSYIYT
+108 YT
-117 SDTQGT
+117 VNVDDGVLDFR
-123 YEAGKSGFLYSFELP
+123 AKAAA
-138 DRESDE
+138 DR
-144 YLVTVGIDN
+144 
-153 PWAQYGTKYED
+153 
-164 IIIEDQMVEEN
+164 
-175 LTAEGFEGEYEVT
+175 
-188 VTDGELNVFVQA
+188 
-200 HPDSRTESGDDPV
+200 GDDANKDPM

-219 KAKTEEPADPSV
+219 KADVEEEEPEAPSV
-231 LTIESV
+231 LTIQSV
-237 EANSHQ
+237 EANSYQ

-252 DGNTGT
+252 DGSTGT
-258 HWHSSWET
+258 HWHSSWAT
-266 GHPTVEDGLYIT
+266 GHPTVADGLYIT

-405 ETELARLNGMV
+405 ETELARLNGMI

-439 DITAEVERL
+439 SITSEVERL
-448 ENNEPYVTYDSITG
+448 ENNEPYITYDSITG
-462 TAAERMFDNN
+462 TNGDIMYDNN
-472 GNKIQA
+472 GTEIQA

-533 HYGDDSYVDLS
+533 HYGDDSYVDLT

-558 YAGQPSDDPTYE
+558 YAGQPSDDPAYE

-636 FVGTYLLASD
+636 FVGAYLLASD

-694 YTGLAKDPEDMIHG
+694 YTGLAKDNEDMVLG
-708 EDFATISTDSRE
+708 EDFAIISTDSRE

-746 AYAVAEDPM
+746 QYAVAEDPL
-755 GPWTRMGDPCVGDT
+755 GPWTRMGNPCIGDT
-769 DRNTFWT
+769 NNNTFST

-789 EFIYM
+789 KYIYM
-794 GDRWYNPDTGAD
+794 GDRWTDDGVSNSLSAHP
-806 ISDSRYVWL
+806 RYVWL
-815 PIEFGSDNTI
+815 PIEFGPDNTI

-830 SNWTL
+830 SDWTL
-835 DELKGKGAISVD
+835 DELEGKGAISIN
-847 TEFPET
+847 TEFPEST
-853 TTSVSSLM
+853 ESISSLM
-861 ESLPDT
+861 ASLPSEI
-867 VDVTIGDTQY
+867 DVTIGDTEY
-877 TGTPVEWSMDDRTA
+877 NGTPVEWSLAEDVA

-896 ALGDVTVTGNLTELN
+896 VLGDVTVTGSLTELN
-911 REFTVTAFNCPP
+911 RDFTITVFSCPT

-933 GTDNPSEIYDR
+933 GTDNPSEVFDK
-944 FAEGADELLNMVSD
+944 FAAGADELLNMVSD
-958 QAYGNDGGINWGYT
+958 QAYENDNGVNWGYT
-972 SIPGASGAGSSQ
+972 STPGASGASSSQ

-994 YDSGWWATSSGT
+994 YDSGWWATSTGT

-1014 PGNYAV
+1014 PGSYAV

-1040 VDADGNETEIGTTT
+1040 VDADGIQTEIGSTS

-1064 QRTDMTVPEDSD
+1064 QRTDITVPEDSD

-1098 STDEQTEP
+1098 GTE
-1106 AAENLVTNGSFEDGS
+1106 AAE
-1121 TGWNLGTG
+1121 
-1129 ASVQKGDDAP
+1129 P
-1139 DGTQYMR
+1139 
-1146 DNGDANDWG
+1146 
-1155 DGSSQSVEVE
+1155 
-1165 PDTEYVLTGSAK
+1165 
-1177 VDSSDPYYVGAN
+1177 
-1189 VDGKEIYAVFSTD
+1189 
-1202 GSYTD
+1202 
-1207 TTDNADK
+1207 
-1214 LAYEVHAGAADWTDF
+1214 
-1229 EIRFTTGSETA
+1229 SE
-1240 SVNVYT
+1240 
-1246 WIDGGYGYLDNV
+1246 
-1258 VLKEVTGQLDWTEF
+1258 LDWTEF
-1272 DALMAEIDAL
+1272 DALMTEIDAL

-1289 DSWAEF
+1289 DSWAAF
-1295 QTVVAEAKEFKENA
+1295 QAVVAEAKEFKENA
-1309 TDETKQR
+1309 ADDTKQR
-1316 EIRQM
+1316 DIRQM
-1321 ISTLEDAME
+1321 IAALEDAME

-1392 EQLTVKNAQGTEEN
+1392 EQLTVRNAQGTEAN
-1406 PVVIGSYGEGA
+1406 PVVIGSYGDGA

-1446 IVIENLEITNWDE
+1446 IVIENLEITNWDSSV
-1459 TAAPGSGW
+1459 SGDY
-1467 TYGQSSKLL
+1467 TQSSKLL

-1496 NKIHDVNGKMAGG
+1496 NKIHDVNGRMAGG

-1522 GGGSNHTGKVES
+1522 GGGSNHTGTVES

-1544 EVYKVCHEAIYM
+1544 EVYNVCHEAIYM

-1570 SDTGYQNAGNSNWVG
+1570 SDTGYQNAGNSSWVG
-1585 SNDVL
+1585 SNDVT

-1619 DNAADTNWDYSANVN
+1619 DNSADSSWDYSANPN
-1634 HAALWTWDSDN
+1634 HAALWTWDTDN
-1645 VTFRYNEASN
+1645 VTFRYNEAFN
-1655 SSKDS
+1655 TSKDS
-1660 AGEAMLPGTN
+1660 KGTAVGN

-1684 LYEYNYSHDN
+1684 TYEYNYSHDN
-1694 YGGFLMLCPGPG
+1694 LGGFLMLCPGPG

-1718 INDGRYNGAPM
+1718 VNDGLYEGAPM
-1729 IRVGGGKYGSNGVQ
+1729 IRMGTGKYGSIGVQ
-1743 VYNNTMYWEGNGG
+1743 IYNNTMYWEGTG
-1756 YAAALAP
+1756 YS
-1763 ASDWEGSVVTDVS
+1763 ASLTPDSYWEGPVIEDVS
-1776 IFNNIFYGPATDG
+1776 VFNNIFYGPAVSG
-1789 SVKQSEGVSYYNNLV
+1789 SVSTQSGISYYNNLV

-1811 QKVYQAAANDE
+1811 QEVYQAAANDE
-1822 NAVYEDPMFADV
+1822 NAVYEDPMFVDV
-1834 TDFTSGSWADG
+1834 TDYTTGSWADG
-1845 KTTLGTAEGFKI
+1845 ETTLGTADGFKI

-1867 AEHPDAPASSPSAV
+1867 AEHPEAPASSTSDI

-1889 TDKPLSDYYGNALT
+1889 TEKPETDYYGNALT
-1903 DGRNDIG
+1903 DGKNDIG
-1910 ANEYTEEEA
+1910 ASEYTEEPIVDKTELEA
-1919 KELKI
+1919 AIKDAEAIEADKYTQDSYSALAEALDAARTVLADESAAQGQVNEAVESLRAAIENLVEIEPEPGTDEPGTDEPGTDEPGTDKPGTDKPDPGKTPDNKPGQTDTVQTGDASPVMLYVMI
-1924 TANPEDVE
+1924 TAVAFIVIF
-1932 GAAGENAVFT
+1932 GAA
-1942 VAAEGSGLSY
+1942 
-1952 QWQYANAGSSVWRA
+1952 
-1966 SSMSGSDTPEITV
+1966 
-1979 PIASYRDGQ
+1979 
-1988 KYRCVVTDRDGN
+1988 
-2000 SVTSESATITMI
+2000 
-2012 IPEDTPVITS
+2012 
-2022 QPEDFVGTAGEM
+2022 
-2034 AVFEVEAEGSGLT
+2034 
-2047 YQWQYCNEGSNV
+2047 
-2059 WRNSSMAGSTTAAI
+2059 
-2073 SVEIASYRDG
+2073 
-2083 QKYRCVVTSE
+2083 
-2093 SGYSATSDAAAI
+2093 
-2105 IIGVAEDAP
+2105 
-2114 HITSQPVS
+2114 
-2122 YEGAAGDTAVFEVK
+2122 
-2136 AEGEGLTYQWQYC
+2136 
-2149 NANSNVWR
+2149 
-2157 TSSMK
+2157 
-2162 GNGTSTLSVPVTAAR
+2162 
-2177 DGQKYR
+2177 
-2183 CVITSGTGR
+2183 
-2192 VVTTETAVL
+2192 
-2201 TVIAN
+2201 TVIIKRRKG

>member
-65 VSMGLY
+65 DSMGLY

-416 EDAEKIAADGYLAVK
+416 EDAEKIAADAYLAVK

-462 TAAERMFDNN
+462 TAAERMYDNN

-646 PDRTDHGFDSEGGHV
+646 PDRTSHGFDSEGGHV
-661 RDMNVFKDDDG
+661 RDMNVFKGDDG
-672 TAYVLYSSEGNEV
+672 TAYALYSSEGNEV
-685 MYIARLNDS
+685 MYIARLNGS

-972 SIPGASGAGSSQ
+972 STPGASGAGSSQ

-1054 FTLSGEQDMQ
+1054 FTLSGEHDMQ

>member
-1 MRKTRKMSKAIM
+1 M
-13 AGVLSMAMVIQPMT
+13 AGALSMAMVIQPMT

-42 ENDNLLYLV
+42 ENDNLLYMV

-65 VSMGLY
+65 DSMGLY

-258 HWHSSWET
+258 HWHSSWAT

-416 EDAEKIAADGYLAVK
+416 EDAEKIAADAYLAVK

-462 TAAERMFDNN
+462 TAAERMYDNN

-646 PDRTDHGFDSEGGHV
+646 PDRTSHGFDSEGGHV

-972 SIPGASGAGSSQ
+972 STPGASGAGSSQ

-2177 DGQKYR
+2177 DSQKYR

>member
-1 MRKTRKMSKAIM
+1 M

-27 AFAVEG
+27 AFAVESTG
-33 NPFTEDQIA
+33 DTSEFQDGDT
-42 ENDNLLYLV
+42 LYLV
-51 NCGTPD
+51 NCATTDP
-57 SSVIPDGY
+57 SVVPSGY
-65 VSMGLY
+65 DMGSC
-71 QSTVDQR
+71 QSNVDQEYGQDSTGYSWGYDKKDLSGKTDGSSPSDLTSSSWYISDGAVYDEATSGIKYEFDLPEGVDSVEVTAGVFIPQWWDDR
-78 YGEDPETGFSW
+78 TVVIELEGEDAGSMSCVNNVLSEETYTVNVDDGVLNFR
-89 GLAEDN
+89 AK
-95 ENMVAVKGGDSAS
+95 AAS
-108 SLTGSYIYT
+108 
-117 SDTQGT
+117 
-123 YEAGKSGFLYSFELP
+123 
-138 DRESDE
+138 DR
-144 YLVTVGIDN
+144 
-153 PWAQYGTKYED
+153 
-164 IIIEDQMVEEN
+164 
-175 LTAEGFEGEYEVT
+175 
-188 VTDGELNVFVQA
+188 
-200 HPDSRTESGDDPV
+200 GDDANKDPM

-219 KAKTEEPADPSV
+219 KANVEEEEPEDPSV
-231 LTIESV
+231 LTIQSV
-237 EANSHQ
+237 DANSYQ
-243 SGNEASKAI
+243 SGNEANLAI

-258 HWHSSWET
+258 HWHSSWAT
-266 GHPTVEDGLYIT
+266 GHPTVADGLYIT
-278 MDLGQEVSNLSQLT
+278 MDMGQEISNLSQLT
-292 YTPRQDKD
+292 YTPRQDRD

-416 EDAEKIAADGYLAVK
+416 EDAEKIAADAYLAVK

-462 TAAERMFDNN
+462 TAAERMYDNN

-646 PDRTDHGFDSEGGHV
+646 PDRTSHGFDSEGGHV

-877 TGTPVEWSMDDRTA
+877 TGTPVEWSMDDRTD

-972 SIPGASGAGSSQ
+972 STPGASGAGSSQ

-994 YDSGWWATSSGT
+994 YDSGWWATSTGT

-1014 PGNYAV
+1014 PGSYAV

-1033 IKITATS
+1033 IQITATS
-1040 VDADGNETEIGTTT
+1040 VDADGTQTEIGSTS

-1064 QRTDMTVPEDSD
+1064 QRTDITVPEDSD

-1098 STDEQTEP
+1098 GADASEP
-1106 AAENLVTNGSFEDGS
+1106 AENLVTNGSFESGA
-1121 TGWNLGTG
+1121 TGWNLGIG
-1129 ASVQKGDDAP
+1129 ASVQRGDDAP

-1146 DNGDANDWG
+1146 DNGDTNSWG
-1155 DGSSQSVEVE
+1155 DGSSQNVAVE

-1177 VDSSDPYYVGAN
+1177 VDADNANPYWVGAN
-1189 VDGKEIYAVFSTD
+1189 VDGREIYAVFSSD
-1202 GSYTD
+1202 SGYTD
-1207 TTDNADK
+1207 TADDAEK
-1214 LAYEVHAGAADWTDF
+1214 LAYAVYPGAVEWTDF
-1229 EIRFTTGSETA
+1229 EVRFTTGSETT
-1240 SVNVYT
+1240 SVNIYT

-1258 VLKEVTGQLDWTEF
+1258 VLTEVTGQLDWTEF
-1272 DALMAEIDAL
+1272 DALMAEIEAL

-1309 TDETKQR
+1309 TDETR
-1316 EIRQM
+1316 
-1321 ISTLEDAME
+1321 
-1330 NLISI
+1330 
-1335 HEPTGDVTY
+1335 
-1344 YVDAENGDDSN
+1344 
-1355 DGTSPE
+1355 
-1361 TAWKTLAKA
+1361 
-1370 SSIRQLKEGG
+1370 
-1380 SILLKAGSVWNG
+1380 
-1392 EQLTVKNAQGTEEN
+1392 
-1406 PVVIGSYGEGA
+1406 YGE
-1417 KPVINGNGANWDADT
+1417 PDLHPRADRRR
-1432 KEELAAVHIYNSEN
+1432 
-1446 IVIENLEITNWDE
+1446 NL
-1459 TAAPGSGW
+1459 
-1467 TYGQSSKLL
+1467 
-1476 SGLVVE
+1476 
-1482 NKDAGALSNVVIRN
+1482 
-1496 NKIHDVNGKMAGG
+1496 
-1509 AEKAAGGLIVVVT
+1509 
-1522 GGGSNHTGKVES
+1522 
-1534 WYDGLTIDGN
+1534 
-1544 EVYKVCHEAIYM
+1544 
-1556 ESVWASRTLVGGTS
+1556 
-1570 SDTGYQNAGNSNWVG
+1570 
-1585 SNDVL
+1585 
-1590 IENNYVHDVAGD
+1590 
-1602 GIVPINTT
+1602 
-1610 DALVQYNLI
+1610 
-1619 DNAADTNWDYSANVN
+1619 
-1634 HAALWTWDSDN
+1634 
-1645 VTFRYNEASN
+1645 
-1655 SSKDS
+1655 
-1660 AGEAMLPGTN
+1660 
-1670 DSMAFDFDYGVQNC
+1670 
-1684 LYEYNYSHDN
+1684 
-1694 YGGFLMLCPGPG
+1694 LC
-1706 ATVNNIARYNLS
+1706 R
-1718 INDGRYNGAPM
+1718 R
-1729 IRVGGGKYGSNGVQ
+1729 
-1743 VYNNTMYWEGNGG
+1743 
-1756 YAAALAP
+1756 
-1763 ASDWEGSVVTDVS
+1763 
-1776 IFNNIFYGPATDG
+1776 
-1789 SVKQSEGVSYYNNLV
+1789 
-1804 YSSDGSA
+1804 
-1811 QKVYQAAANDE
+1811 
-1822 NAVYEDPMFADV
+1822 
-1834 TDFTSGSWADG
+1834 
-1845 KTTLGTAEGFKI
+1845 
-1857 QEGSP
+1857 
-1862 AIDAG
+1862 
-1867 AEHPDAPASSPSAV
+1867 
-1881 ADELVPNT
+1881 
-1889 TDKPLSDYYGNALT
+1889 
-1903 DGRNDIG
+1903 
-1910 ANEYTEEEA
+1910 
-1919 KELKI
+1919 
-1924 TANPEDVE
+1924 
-1932 GAAGENAVFT
+1932 
-1942 VAAEGSGLSY
+1942 
-1952 QWQYANAGSSVWRA
+1952 
-1966 SSMSGSDTPEITV
+1966 
-1979 PIASYRDGQ
+1979 
-1988 KYRCVVTDRDGN
+1988 
-2000 SVTSESATITMI
+2000 
-2012 IPEDTPVITS
+2012 
-2022 QPEDFVGTAGEM
+2022 
-2034 AVFEVEAEGSGLT
+2034 
-2047 YQWQYCNEGSNV
+2047 
-2059 WRNSSMAGSTTAAI
+2059 
-2073 SVEIASYRDG
+2073 
-2083 QKYRCVVTSE
+2083 
-2093 SGYSATSDAAAI
+2093 
-2105 IIGVAEDAP
+2105 
-2114 HITSQPVS
+2114 
-2122 YEGAAGDTAVFEVK
+2122 
-2136 AEGEGLTYQWQYC
+2136 
-2149 NANSNVWR
+2149 
-2157 TSSMK
+2157 
-2162 GNGTSTLSVPVTAAR
+2162 
-2177 DGQKYR
+2177 
-2183 CVITSGTGR
+2183 
-2192 VVTTETAVL
+2192 
-2201 TVIAN
+2201 

>member
-1 MRKTRKMSKAIM
+1 MKISNKVLRSRNALA
-13 AGVLSMAMVIQPMT
+13 AGVLSVAMVLQPMT
-27 AFAVEG
+27 AFAVEPTG
-33 NPFTEDQIA
+33 DTPEVQDGDT
-42 ENDNLLYLV
+42 LYLV
-51 NCGTPD
+51 NCATTDP
-57 SSVIPDGY
+57 SVVPSGY
-65 VSMGLY
+65 DMGMC
-71 QSTVDQR
+71 QSNVDQEYGQDSTGYSWGYDENDLSGKTDGSSPSDLTSSSWYISAGAVYDEATSGIKYEFDLPEGVDSVEVTAGVFIPQWWDDR
-78 YGEDPETGFSW
+78 TVVIELEGEDAGSMNCVDNVLSEET
-89 GLAEDN
+89 
-95 ENMVAVKGGDSAS
+95 
-108 SLTGSYIYT
+108 YT
-117 SDTQGT
+117 VNVDDGVLDFR
-123 YEAGKSGFLYSFELP
+123 AKAAA
-138 DRESDE
+138 DR
-144 YLVTVGIDN
+144 
-153 PWAQYGTKYED
+153 
-164 IIIEDQMVEEN
+164 
-175 LTAEGFEGEYEVT
+175 
-188 VTDGELNVFVQA
+188 
-200 HPDSRTESGDDPV
+200 GDDANKDPM

-219 KAKTEEPADPSV
+219 KADVEEEEPEAPSV
-231 LTIESV
+231 LTIQSV
-237 EANSHQ
+237 EANSYQ

-252 DGNTGT
+252 DGSTGT
-258 HWHSSWET
+258 HWHSSWAT

-405 ETELARLNGMV
+405 ETELARLNGMI

-439 DITAEVERL
+439 SITGEVERL
-448 ENNEPYVTYDSITG
+448 ENNEPYITYDSITG
-462 TAAERMFDNN
+462 TNGDIMYDNN
-472 GNKIQA
+472 GTEIQA

-533 HYGDDSYVDLS
+533 HYGDDSYVDLT

-558 YAGQPSDDPTYE
+558 YAGQPSDDPAYE

-636 FVGTYLLASD
+636 FVGAYLLASD

-694 YTGLAKDPEDMIHG
+694 YTGLAKDNEDMVLG
-708 EDFATISTDSRE
+708 EDFAIISTDSRE

-746 AYAVAEDPM
+746 QYAVAEDPL
-755 GPWTRMGDPCVGDT
+755 GPWTRMGNPCIGDT
-769 DRNTFWT
+769 NNNTFST

-789 EFIYM
+789 KYIYM
-794 GDRWYNPDTGAD
+794 GDRWTDDGVSNSLSAHP
-806 ISDSRYVWL
+806 RYVWL
-815 PIEFGSDNTI
+815 PIEFGPDNTI

-830 SNWTL
+830 SDWTL
-835 DELKGKGAISVD
+835 DELEGKGAISIN
-847 TEFPET
+847 TEFPEST
-853 TTSVSSLM
+853 ESISSLM
-861 ESLPDT
+861 ASLPSEI
-867 VDVTIGDTQY
+867 DVTIGDTEY
-877 TGTPVEWSMDDRTA
+877 NGTPVEWSLAEDVA

-896 ALGDVTVTGNLTELN
+896 VLGDVTVTGSLTELN
-911 REFTVTAFNCPP
+911 RDFTITVFSCPT

-933 GTDNPSEIYDR
+933 GTDNPSEVFDK
-944 FAEGADELLNMVSD
+944 FAAGADELLNMVSD
-958 QAYGNDGGINWGYT
+958 QAYENDNGVNWGYT
-972 SIPGASGAGSSQ
+972 STPGASGASSSQ

-994 YDSGWWATSSGT
+994 YDSGWWATSTGT

-1014 PGNYAV
+1014 PGSYAV

-1040 VDADGNETEIGTTT
+1040 VDADGIQTEIGSTS

-1064 QRTDMTVPEDSD
+1064 QRTDITVPEDSD

-1098 STDEQTEP
+1098 GTE
-1106 AAENLVTNGSFEDGS
+1106 AAE
-1121 TGWNLGTG
+1121 
-1129 ASVQKGDDAP
+1129 P
-1139 DGTQYMR
+1139 
-1146 DNGDANDWG
+1146 
-1155 DGSSQSVEVE
+1155 
-1165 PDTEYVLTGSAK
+1165 
-1177 VDSSDPYYVGAN
+1177 
-1189 VDGKEIYAVFSTD
+1189 
-1202 GSYTD
+1202 
-1207 TTDNADK
+1207 
-1214 LAYEVHAGAADWTDF
+1214 
-1229 EIRFTTGSETA
+1229 SE
-1240 SVNVYT
+1240 
-1246 WIDGGYGYLDNV
+1246 
-1258 VLKEVTGQLDWTEF
+1258 LDWTEF
-1272 DALMAEIDAL
+1272 DALMTEIDAL

-1289 DSWAEF
+1289 DSWAAF
-1295 QTVVAEAKEFKENA
+1295 QAVVAEAKEFKENA
-1309 TDETKQR
+1309 ADDTKQR
-1316 EIRQM
+1316 DIRQM
-1321 ISTLEDAME
+1321 IAALEDAME

-1392 EQLTVKNAQGTEEN
+1392 EQLTVRNAQGTEAN
-1406 PVVIGSYGEGA
+1406 PVVIGSYGDGA

-1446 IVIENLEITNWDE
+1446 IVIENLEITNWDSSV
-1459 TAAPGSGW
+1459 SGDY
-1467 TYGQSSKLL
+1467 TQSSKLL

-1496 NKIHDVNGKMAGG
+1496 NKIHDVNGRMAGG

-1522 GGGSNHTGKVES
+1522 GGGSNHTGTVES

-1544 EVYKVCHEAIYM
+1544 EVYNVCHEAIYM

-1570 SDTGYQNAGNSNWVG
+1570 SDTGYQNAGNSSWVG
-1585 SNDVL
+1585 SNDVT

-1619 DNAADTNWDYSANVN
+1619 DNSADSSWDYSANPN
-1634 HAALWTWDSDN
+1634 HAALWTWDTDN
-1645 VTFRYNEASN
+1645 VTFRYNEAFN
-1655 SSKDS
+1655 TSKDS
-1660 AGEAMLPGTN
+1660 KGTAVGN

-1684 LYEYNYSHDN
+1684 TYEYNYSHDN
-1694 YGGFLMLCPGPG
+1694 LGGFLMLCPGPG

-1718 INDGRYNGAPM
+1718 VNDGLYEGAPM
-1729 IRVGGGKYGSNGVQ
+1729 IRMGTGKYGSIGVQ
-1743 VYNNTMYWEGNGG
+1743 IYNNTMYWEGTG
-1756 YAAALAP
+1756 YS
-1763 ASDWEGSVVTDVS
+1763 ASLTPDSYWEGPVIEDVS
-1776 IFNNIFYGPATDG
+1776 VFNNIFYGPAVSG
-1789 SVKQSEGVSYYNNLV
+1789 SVSTQSGISYYNNLV

-1811 QKVYQAAANDE
+1811 QEVYQAAANDE
-1822 NAVYEDPMFADV
+1822 NAVYEDPMFVDV
-1834 TDFTSGSWADG
+1834 TDYTTGSWADG
-1845 KTTLGTAEGFKI
+1845 ETTLGTADGFKI

-1867 AEHPDAPASSPSAV
+1867 AEHPEAPASSTSDI

-1889 TDKPLSDYYGNALT
+1889 TEKPETDYYGNALT
-1903 DGRNDIG
+1903 DGKNDIG
-1910 ANEYTEEEA
+1910 ASEYTEEPIVDKTELEA
-1919 KELKI
+1919 AIKDAEAIEADKYTQDSYSALAEALDAARTVLADESAAQGQVNEAVESLRAAIENLVEIEPEPGTDEPGTDEPGTDEPGTDKPGTDKPDPGKTPDNKPGQTDTVQTGDASPVMLYVMI
-1924 TANPEDVE
+1924 TAVAFIVIF
-1932 GAAGENAVFT
+1932 GAA
-1942 VAAEGSGLSY
+1942 
-1952 QWQYANAGSSVWRA
+1952 
-1966 SSMSGSDTPEITV
+1966 
-1979 PIASYRDGQ
+1979 
-1988 KYRCVVTDRDGN
+1988 
-2000 SVTSESATITMI
+2000 
-2012 IPEDTPVITS
+2012 
-2022 QPEDFVGTAGEM
+2022 
-2034 AVFEVEAEGSGLT
+2034 
-2047 YQWQYCNEGSNV
+2047 
-2059 WRNSSMAGSTTAAI
+2059 
-2073 SVEIASYRDG
+2073 
-2083 QKYRCVVTSE
+2083 
-2093 SGYSATSDAAAI
+2093 
-2105 IIGVAEDAP
+2105 
-2114 HITSQPVS
+2114 
-2122 YEGAAGDTAVFEVK
+2122 
-2136 AEGEGLTYQWQYC
+2136 
-2149 NANSNVWR
+2149 
-2157 TSSMK
+2157 
-2162 GNGTSTLSVPVTAAR
+2162 
-2177 DGQKYR
+2177 
-2183 CVITSGTGR
+2183 
-2192 VVTTETAVL
+2192 
-2201 TVIAN
+2201 TVIIKRRKG

>member
-1 MRKTRKMSKAIM
+1 MKISNKVLRSRNALA
-13 AGVLSMAMVIQPMT
+13 AGVLSVAMVLQPMT
-27 AFAVEG
+27 AFAVEPTG
-33 NPFTEDQIA
+33 DTPEVQDGDT
-42 ENDNLLYLV
+42 LYLV
-51 NCGTPD
+51 NCATTDP
-57 SSVIPDGY
+57 SVVPSGY
-65 VSMGLY
+65 DMGMC
-71 QSTVDQR
+71 QSNVDQEYGQDSTGYSWGYDENDLSGKTDGSSPSDLTSSSWYISAGAVYDEATSGIKYEFDLPEGVDSVEVTAGVFIPQWWDDR
-78 YGEDPETGFSW
+78 TVVIELEGEDAGSMNCVDNVLSEET
-89 GLAEDN
+89 
-95 ENMVAVKGGDSAS
+95 
-108 SLTGSYIYT
+108 YT
-117 SDTQGT
+117 VNVDDGVLDFR
-123 YEAGKSGFLYSFELP
+123 AKAAA
-138 DRESDE
+138 DR
-144 YLVTVGIDN
+144 
-153 PWAQYGTKYED
+153 
-164 IIIEDQMVEEN
+164 
-175 LTAEGFEGEYEVT
+175 
-188 VTDGELNVFVQA
+188 
-200 HPDSRTESGDDPV
+200 GDDANKDPM

-219 KAKTEEPADPSV
+219 KADVEEEEPEAPSV
-231 LTIESV
+231 LTIQSV
-237 EANSHQ
+237 EANSYQ

-252 DGNTGT
+252 DGSTGT
-258 HWHSSWET
+258 HWHSSWAT
-266 GHPTVEDGLYIT
+266 GHPTVADGLYIT

-384 AALSEALAAAQEY
+384 AELSEALAAAQEY

-405 ETELARLNGMV
+405 ETELARLNGMI

-439 DITAEVERL
+439 SITGEVERL
-448 ENNEPYVTYDSITG
+448 ENNEPYITYDSITG
-462 TAAERMFDNN
+462 TNGDIMYDNN
-472 GNKIQA
+472 GTEIQA

-533 HYGDDSYVDLS
+533 HYGDDSYVDLT

-558 YAGQPSDDPTYE
+558 YAGQPSDHPTYE

-636 FVGTYLLASD
+636 FVGAYLLASD

-694 YTGLAKDPEDMIHG
+694 YTGLAKDNEDMVLG
-708 EDFATISTDSRE
+708 EDFAIISTDSRE

-746 AYAVAEDPM
+746 QYAVAEDPL
-755 GPWTRMGDPCVGDT
+755 GPWTRMGNPCIGDT
-769 DRNTFWT
+769 NNNTFST

-789 EFIYM
+789 KYIYM
-794 GDRWYNPDTGAD
+794 GDRWTDDGVSNSLSAHP
-806 ISDSRYVWL
+806 RYVWL
-815 PIEFGSDNTI
+815 PIEFGPDNTI

-830 SNWTL
+830 SDWTL
-835 DELKGKGAISVD
+835 DELEGKGAISIN
-847 TEFPET
+847 TEFPEST
-853 TTSVSSLM
+853 ESISSLM
-861 ESLPDT
+861 ASLPSEI
-867 VDVTIGDTQY
+867 DVTIGDTEY
-877 TGTPVEWSMDDRTA
+877 NGTPVEWSLAEDVA

-896 ALGDVTVTGNLTELN
+896 VLGDVTVTGSLTELN
-911 REFTVTAFNCPP
+911 RDFTITVFSCPT

-933 GTDNPSEIYDR
+933 GTDNPSEVFDK
-944 FAEGADELLNMVSD
+944 FAAGADELLNMVSD
-958 QAYGNDGGINWGYT
+958 QAYENDNGVNWGYT
-972 SIPGASGAGSSQ
+972 STPGASGASSSQ

-994 YDSGWWATSSGT
+994 YDSGWWATSTGT

-1014 PGNYAV
+1014 PGSYAV

-1040 VDADGNETEIGTTT
+1040 VDADGIQTEIGSTS

-1064 QRTDMTVPEDSD
+1064 QRTDITVPEDSD

-1098 STDEQTEP
+1098 GTE
-1106 AAENLVTNGSFEDGS
+1106 AAE
-1121 TGWNLGTG
+1121 
-1129 ASVQKGDDAP
+1129 P
-1139 DGTQYMR
+1139 
-1146 DNGDANDWG
+1146 
-1155 DGSSQSVEVE
+1155 
-1165 PDTEYVLTGSAK
+1165 
-1177 VDSSDPYYVGAN
+1177 
-1189 VDGKEIYAVFSTD
+1189 
-1202 GSYTD
+1202 
-1207 TTDNADK
+1207 
-1214 LAYEVHAGAADWTDF
+1214 
-1229 EIRFTTGSETA
+1229 SE
-1240 SVNVYT
+1240 
-1246 WIDGGYGYLDNV
+1246 
-1258 VLKEVTGQLDWTEF
+1258 LDWTEF
-1272 DALMAEIDAL
+1272 DALMTEIDAL

-1289 DSWAEF
+1289 DSWAAF
-1295 QTVVAEAKEFKENA
+1295 QAVVAEAKEFKENA
-1309 TDETKQR
+1309 ADDTKQR
-1316 EIRQM
+1316 DIRQM
-1321 ISTLEDAME
+1321 IAALEDAME

-1392 EQLTVKNAQGTEEN
+1392 EQLTVRNAQGTEAN
-1406 PVVIGSYGEGA
+1406 PVVIGSYGDGA

-1446 IVIENLEITNWDE
+1446 IVIENLEITNWDSSV
-1459 TAAPGSGW
+1459 SGDY
-1467 TYGQSSKLL
+1467 TQSSKLL

-1496 NKIHDVNGKMAGG
+1496 NKIHDVNGRMAGG

-1522 GGGSNHTGKVES
+1522 GGGSNHTGTVES

-1544 EVYKVCHEAIYM
+1544 EVYNVCHEAIYM

-1570 SDTGYQNAGNSNWVG
+1570 SDTGYQNAGNSSWVG
-1585 SNDVL
+1585 SNDVT

-1619 DNAADTNWDYSANVN
+1619 DNSADSSWDYSANPN
-1634 HAALWTWDSDN
+1634 HAALWTWDTDN
-1645 VTFRYNEASN
+1645 VTFRYNEAFN
-1655 SSKDS
+1655 TSKDS
-1660 AGEAMLPGTN
+1660 KGTAVGN

-1684 LYEYNYSHDN
+1684 TYEYNYSHDN
-1694 YGGFLMLCPGPG
+1694 LGGFLMLCPGPG

-1718 INDGRYNGAPM
+1718 VNDGLYEGAPM
-1729 IRVGGGKYGSNGVQ
+1729 IRMGTGKYGSIGVQ
-1743 VYNNTMYWEGNGG
+1743 IYNNTMYWEGTG
-1756 YAAALAP
+1756 YS
-1763 ASDWEGSVVTDVS
+1763 ASLTPDSYWEGPVIEDVS
-1776 IFNNIFYGPATDG
+1776 VFNNIFYGPAVSG
-1789 SVKQSEGVSYYNNLV
+1789 SVSTQSGISYYNNLV

-1811 QKVYQAAANDE
+1811 QEVYQAAANDE
-1822 NAVYEDPMFADV
+1822 NAVYEDPMFVDV
-1834 TDFTSGSWADG
+1834 TDYTTGSWADG
-1845 KTTLGTAEGFKI
+1845 ETTLGTADGFKI

-1867 AEHPDAPASSPSAV
+1867 AEHPEAPASSTSDI

-1889 TDKPLSDYYGNALT
+1889 TEKPETDYYGNALT
-1903 DGRNDIG
+1903 DGKNDIG
-1910 ANEYTEEEA
+1910 ASEYTEEPIVDKTELEA
-1919 KELKI
+1919 AIKDAEAIEADKYTQDSYSALAEALDAARTVLADESAAQGQVNEAVESLRAAIENLVEIEPEPGTDEPGTDEPGTDEPGTDKPGTDKPDPGKTPDNKPGQTDTVQTGDASPVMLYVMI
-1924 TANPEDVE
+1924 TAVAFIVIF
-1932 GAAGENAVFT
+1932 GAA
-1942 VAAEGSGLSY
+1942 
-1952 QWQYANAGSSVWRA
+1952 
-1966 SSMSGSDTPEITV
+1966 
-1979 PIASYRDGQ
+1979 
-1988 KYRCVVTDRDGN
+1988 
-2000 SVTSESATITMI
+2000 
-2012 IPEDTPVITS
+2012 
-2022 QPEDFVGTAGEM
+2022 
-2034 AVFEVEAEGSGLT
+2034 
-2047 YQWQYCNEGSNV
+2047 
-2059 WRNSSMAGSTTAAI
+2059 
-2073 SVEIASYRDG
+2073 
-2083 QKYRCVVTSE
+2083 
-2093 SGYSATSDAAAI
+2093 
-2105 IIGVAEDAP
+2105 
-2114 HITSQPVS
+2114 
-2122 YEGAAGDTAVFEVK
+2122 
-2136 AEGEGLTYQWQYC
+2136 
-2149 NANSNVWR
+2149 
-2157 TSSMK
+2157 
-2162 GNGTSTLSVPVTAAR
+2162 
-2177 DGQKYR
+2177 
-2183 CVITSGTGR
+2183 
-2192 VVTTETAVL
+2192 
-2201 TVIAN
+2201 TVIIKRRKG

>member
-1 MRKTRKMSKAIM
+1 MKISNKVLRSRNALA
-13 AGVLSMAMVIQPMT
+13 AGVLSVAMVLQPMT
-27 AFAVEG
+27 AFAVEPTG
-33 NPFTEDQIA
+33 DTPEVQDGDT
-42 ENDNLLYLV
+42 LYLV
-51 NCGTPD
+51 NCATTDP
-57 SSVIPDGY
+57 SVVPSGY
-65 VSMGLY
+65 DMGMC
-71 QSTVDQR
+71 QSNVDQEYGQDSTGYSWGYDENDLSGKTDGSSPSDLTSSSWYISAGAVYDEATSGIKYEFDLPEGVDSVEVTAGVFIPQWWDDR
-78 YGEDPETGFSW
+78 TVVIELEGEDAGSMNCVDNVLSEET
-89 GLAEDN
+89 
-95 ENMVAVKGGDSAS
+95 
-108 SLTGSYIYT
+108 YT
-117 SDTQGT
+117 VNVDDGVLDFR
-123 YEAGKSGFLYSFELP
+123 AKAAA
-138 DRESDE
+138 DR
-144 YLVTVGIDN
+144 
-153 PWAQYGTKYED
+153 
-164 IIIEDQMVEEN
+164 
-175 LTAEGFEGEYEVT
+175 
-188 VTDGELNVFVQA
+188 
-200 HPDSRTESGDDPV
+200 GDDANKDPM

-219 KAKTEEPADPSV
+219 KADVEEEEPEAPSV
-231 LTIESV
+231 LTIQSV
-237 EANSHQ
+237 EANSYQ

-252 DGNTGT
+252 DGSTGT
-258 HWHSSWET
+258 HWHSSWAT
-266 GHPTVEDGLYIT
+266 GHPTVADGLYIT

-405 ETELARLNGMV
+405 ETELARLNGMI

-439 DITAEVERL
+439 SITGEVERL
-448 ENNEPYVTYDSITG
+448 ENNEPYITYDSITG
-462 TAAERMFDNN
+462 TNGDIMYDNN
-472 GNKIQA
+472 GTEIQA

-533 HYGDDSYVDLS
+533 HYGDDSYVDLT

-558 YAGQPSDDPTYE
+558 YAGQPSDDPAYE

-636 FVGTYLLASD
+636 FVGAYLLASD

-694 YTGLAKDPEDMIHG
+694 YTGLAKDNEDMVLG
-708 EDFATISTDSRE
+708 EDFAIISTDSRE

-746 AYAVAEDPM
+746 QYAVAEDPL
-755 GPWTRMGDPCVGDT
+755 GPWTRMGNPCIGDT
-769 DRNTFWT
+769 NNNTFST

-789 EFIYM
+789 KYIYM
-794 GDRWYNPDTGAD
+794 GDRWTDDGVSNSLSAHP
-806 ISDSRYVWL
+806 RYVWL
-815 PIEFGSDNTI
+815 PIEFGPDNTI

-830 SNWTL
+830 SDWTL
-835 DELKGKGAISVD
+835 DELEGKGAISIN
-847 TEFPET
+847 TEFPEST
-853 TTSVSSLM
+853 ESISSLM
-861 ESLPDT
+861 ASLPSEI
-867 VDVTIGDTQY
+867 DVTIGDTEY
-877 TGTPVEWSMDDRTA
+877 NGTPVEWSLAEDVA

-896 ALGDVTVTGNLTELN
+896 VLGDVTVTGSLTELN
-911 REFTVTAFNCPP
+911 RDFTITVFSCPT

-933 GTDNPSEIYDR
+933 GTDNPSEVFDK
-944 FAEGADELLNMVSD
+944 FAAGADELLNMVSD
-958 QAYGNDGGINWGYT
+958 QAYENDNGVNWGYT
-972 SIPGASGAGSSQ
+972 STPGASGASSSQ

-994 YDSGWWATSSGT
+994 YDSGWWATSTGT

-1014 PGNYAV
+1014 PGSYAV

-1040 VDADGNETEIGTTT
+1040 VDADGIQTEIGSTS

-1064 QRTDMTVPEDSD
+1064 QRTDITVPEDSD

-1098 STDEQTEP
+1098 GTE
-1106 AAENLVTNGSFEDGS
+1106 AAE
-1121 TGWNLGTG
+1121 
-1129 ASVQKGDDAP
+1129 P
-1139 DGTQYMR
+1139 
-1146 DNGDANDWG
+1146 
-1155 DGSSQSVEVE
+1155 
-1165 PDTEYVLTGSAK
+1165 
-1177 VDSSDPYYVGAN
+1177 
-1189 VDGKEIYAVFSTD
+1189 
-1202 GSYTD
+1202 
-1207 TTDNADK
+1207 
-1214 LAYEVHAGAADWTDF
+1214 
-1229 EIRFTTGSETA
+1229 SE
-1240 SVNVYT
+1240 
-1246 WIDGGYGYLDNV
+1246 
-1258 VLKEVTGQLDWTEF
+1258 LDWTEF
-1272 DALMAEIDAL
+1272 DALMTEIDAL

-1289 DSWAEF
+1289 DSWAAF
-1295 QTVVAEAKEFKENA
+1295 QAVVAEAKEFKENA

-1392 EQLTVKNAQGTEEN
+1392 EQLTVRNAQGTEAN
-1406 PVVIGSYGEGA
+1406 PVVIGSYGDGA

-1446 IVIENLEITNWDE
+1446 IVIENLEITNWDSSV
-1459 TAAPGSGW
+1459 SGDY
-1467 TYGQSSKLL
+1467 TQSSKLL

-1496 NKIHDVNGKMAGG
+1496 NKIHDVNGRMAGG

-1522 GGGSNHTGKVES
+1522 GGGSNHTGTVES

-1544 EVYKVCHEAIYM
+1544 EVYNVCHEAIYM

-1570 SDTGYQNAGNSNWVG
+1570 SDTGYQNAGNSSWVG
-1585 SNDVL
+1585 SNDVT

-1619 DNAADTNWDYSANVN
+1619 DNSADSSWDYSANPN
-1634 HAALWTWDSDN
+1634 HAALWTWDTDN
-1645 VTFRYNEASN
+1645 VTFRYNEAFN
-1655 SSKDS
+1655 TSKDS
-1660 AGEAMLPGTN
+1660 KGTAVGN

-1684 LYEYNYSHDN
+1684 TYEYNYSHDN
-1694 YGGFLMLCPGPG
+1694 LGGFLMLCPGPG

-1718 INDGRYNGAPM
+1718 VNDGLYEGAPM
-1729 IRVGGGKYGSNGVQ
+1729 IRMGTGKYGSIGVQ
-1743 VYNNTMYWEGNGG
+1743 IYNNTMYWEGTG
-1756 YAAALAP
+1756 YS
-1763 ASDWEGSVVTDVS
+1763 ASLTPDSYWEGPVIEDVS
-1776 IFNNIFYGPATDG
+1776 VFNNIFYGPAVSG
-1789 SVKQSEGVSYYNNLV
+1789 SVSTQSGISYYNNLV

-1811 QKVYQAAANDE
+1811 QEVYQAAANDE
-1822 NAVYEDPMFADV
+1822 NAVYEDPMFVDV
-1834 TDFTSGSWADG
+1834 TDYTTGSWADG
-1845 KTTLGTAEGFKI
+1845 ETTLGTADGFKI

-1867 AEHPDAPASSPSAV
+1867 AEHPEAPASSTSDI

-1889 TDKPLSDYYGNALT
+1889 TEKPETDYYGNALT
-1903 DGRNDIG
+1903 DGKNDIG
-1910 ANEYTEEEA
+1910 ASEYTEEPIVDKTELEA
-1919 KELKI
+1919 AIKDAEAIEADKYTQDSYSALAEALDAARTVLADESAAQGQVNEAVESLRAAIENLVEIEPEPGTDEPGTDEPGTDEPGTDKPGTDKPDPGKTPDNKPGQTDTVQTGDASPVMLYVMI
-1924 TANPEDVE
+1924 TAVAFIVIF
-1932 GAAGENAVFT
+1932 GAA
-1942 VAAEGSGLSY
+1942 
-1952 QWQYANAGSSVWRA
+1952 
-1966 SSMSGSDTPEITV
+1966 
-1979 PIASYRDGQ
+1979 
-1988 KYRCVVTDRDGN
+1988 
-2000 SVTSESATITMI
+2000 
-2012 IPEDTPVITS
+2012 
-2022 QPEDFVGTAGEM
+2022 
-2034 AVFEVEAEGSGLT
+2034 
-2047 YQWQYCNEGSNV
+2047 
-2059 WRNSSMAGSTTAAI
+2059 
-2073 SVEIASYRDG
+2073 
-2083 QKYRCVVTSE
+2083 
-2093 SGYSATSDAAAI
+2093 
-2105 IIGVAEDAP
+2105 
-2114 HITSQPVS
+2114 
-2122 YEGAAGDTAVFEVK
+2122 
-2136 AEGEGLTYQWQYC
+2136 
-2149 NANSNVWR
+2149 
-2157 TSSMK
+2157 
-2162 GNGTSTLSVPVTAAR
+2162 
-2177 DGQKYR
+2177 
-2183 CVITSGTGR
+2183 
-2192 VVTTETAVL
+2192 
-2201 TVIAN
+2201 TVIIKRRKG

>member
-13 AGVLSMAMVIQPMT
+13 AGALSMAMVIQPMT

-65 VSMGLY
+65 DSMGLY

-416 EDAEKIAADGYLAVK
+416 EDAEKIAADAYLAVK

-462 TAAERMFDNN
+462 TAAERMYDNN

-628 DNPAGPFK
+628 DDPAGPFK

-646 PDRTDHGFDSEGGHV
+646 PDRTSHGFDSEGGHV

-972 SIPGASGAGSSQ
+972 STPGASGAGSSQ

-1229 EIRFTTGSETA
+1229 EIRFTTGSDTT

-1272 DALMAEIDAL
+1272 DALMSEIDAL

-2034 AVFEVEAEGSGLT
+2034 AVFEVEAEGTGLT

>member
-1 MRKTRKMSKAIM
+1 MKKVRKMSKAFT
-13 AGVLSMAMVIQPMT
+13 AGVLSAAMVIQPVT
-27 AFAVEG
+27 VFAVEG

-65 VSMGLY
+65 DSMGLY

-78 YGEDPETGFSW
+78 YGEDPETGLSW

-95 ENMVAVKGGDSAS
+95 ENMVAVKGGDSAV

-117 SDTQGT
+117 SDTEGT

-138 DRESDE
+138 ERENDE

-175 LTAEGFEGEYEVT
+175 LTAEGFEEEYEVT

-200 HPDSRTESGDDPV
+200 HPDSRTETGDDPV

-219 KAKTEEPADPSV
+219 KTAEEEPEDPSV
-231 LTIESV
+231 LTIQSV
-237 EANSHQ
+237 EASSFQ
-243 SGNEASKAI
+243 SGNEASNAI

-258 HWHSSWET
+258 HWHSSWDT
-266 GHPTVEDGLYIT
+266 GHPTVADGLYVT
-278 MDLGQEVSNLSQLT
+278 MDLGQKVSNLSQLT

-315 GSEYTKVA
+315 GSEYTKIA

-354 GNSDSEADQ
+354 GNSDDETDQ

-369 LALGAVGDWDRDAEK
+369 LELGAKGDWDRAADQ
-384 AALSEALAAAQEY
+384 AALASALAVAQGY
-397 LDSENGKT
+397 LESDNGKN
-405 ETELARLNGMV
+405 EIELARLKEMV
-416 EDAEKIAADGYLAVK
+416 ENAEKLSGEGYLAVK

-448 ENNEPYVTYDSITG
+448 ENNEPYITYDSITG
-462 TAAERMFDNN
+462 TAAERMYDNN

-558 YAGQPSDDPTYE
+558 YAGQPSDDPTYG

-596 STGQYVMWWHCDG
+596 GTGQYVMWWHCDG

-646 PDRTDHGFDSEGGHV
+646 PERTDHGFDSEGGHV

-694 YTGLAKDPEDMIHG
+694 YTGLAKDAEDMVHG

-720 APAMFKYNGMYY
+720 APAMFKYDGMYY

-746 AYAVAEDPM
+746 AYAVAEDPL

-847 TEFPET
+847 TEFPKT

-861 ESLPDT
+861 DSLPAA
-867 VDVTIGDTQY
+867 VDVTSGDTKY
-877 TGTPVEWSMDDRTA
+877 TDTPVEWSLDERTA

-923 SLVYFADCAT
+923 SLVYLVDCAT
-933 GTDNPSEIYDR
+933 GEDNPSEVYDR
-944 FAEGADELLNMVSD
+944 FAAGADELLNMVSD
-958 QAYGNDGGINWGYT
+958 QPYGNDHGISWGYT
-972 SIPGASGAGSSQ
+972 STPGAAGGSSSE
-984 DMGSHTPGDF
+984 DMGSHTPGSF

-1014 PGNYAV
+1014 PGSYAV

-1033 IKITATS
+1033 IQITATS
-1040 VDADGNETEIGTTT
+1040 VDADGNETEIGSTS

-1076 HVIVSISKAS
+1076 HVIISISKAS

-1098 STDEQTEP
+1098 ATDAAEP
-1106 AAENLVTNGSFEDGS
+1106 AENLVTNGSFESGA

-1129 ASVQKGDDAP
+1129 ASVQRGDDAP

-1146 DNGDANDWG
+1146 DNGDTNSWG
-1155 DGSSQSVEVE
+1155 DGSSQNVAVE

-1177 VDSSDPYYVGAN
+1177 VDADNANPYWVGAN
-1189 VDGKEIYAVFSTD
+1189 VDGREIYAVFSSD
-1202 GSYTD
+1202 SGYTD
-1207 TTDNADK
+1207 TADDAEK
-1214 LAYEVHAGAADWTDF
+1214 LAYAVYPGAVEWTDF
-1229 EIRFTTGSETA
+1229 EVRFTTGSETT
-1240 SVNVYT
+1240 SVNIYT

-1258 VLKEVTGQLDWTEF
+1258 VLTEVTGQLDWTEF

-1309 TDETKQR
+1309 ADDTKQR
-1316 EIRQM
+1316 DIRQM
-1321 ISTLEDAME
+1321 IAALEDAME

-1344 YVDAENGDDSN
+1344 YVDAENGDDNN

-1392 EQLTVKNAQGTEEN
+1392 EQLTVRNAQGTEET
-1406 PVVIGSYGEGA
+1406 PIVIGSYGEGA

-1446 IVIENLEITNWDE
+1446 IVIENLEITNWDSSV
-1459 TAAPGSGW
+1459 SGDY
-1467 TYGQSSKLL
+1467 TQSSKLL

-1496 NKIHDVNGKMAGG
+1496 NKIHDVNGRMAGG

-1534 WYDGLTIDGN
+1534 WYDGLTIAGN
-1544 EVYKVCHEAIYM
+1544 EVYNVCHEAIYM

-1570 SDTGYQNAGNSNWVG
+1570 SDTNYQNSGNSPWVG

-1610 DALVQYNLI
+1610 EALVQYNLI
-1619 DNAADTNWDYSANVN
+1619 DNSADSNWDYSSNPN
-1634 HAALWTWDSDN
+1634 HAALWTWDSNN
-1645 VTFRYNEASN
+1645 VTFRYNEAFNTSE
-1655 SSKDS
+1655 DS
-1660 AGEAMLPGTN
+1660 RGTAVGN

-1694 YGGFLMLCPGPG
+1694 LGGFMMLCPGPG
-1706 ATVNNIARYNLS
+1706 ATVNNIARYNVS
-1718 INDGRYNGAPM
+1718 VNDGLYEGAPM
-1729 IRVGGGKYGSNGVQ
+1729 IRMGTGKYGSIGVQ
-1743 VYNNTMYWEGNGG
+1743 IYNNTMYWEGTG
-1756 YAAALAP
+1756 YAASLTP
-1763 ASDWEGSVVTDVS
+1763 DSYWEGPVIEDVS
-1776 IFNNIFYGPATDG
+1776 VFNNIFYGPAASG
-1789 SVKQSEGVSYYNNLV
+1789 SVSTQDGITYYNNLV

-1811 QKVYQAAANDE
+1811 QEVYQAAANDE
-1822 NAVYEDPMFADV
+1822 NAVYEDPMFVDV
-1834 TDFTSGSWADG
+1834 TDYTTGSWADG
-1845 KTTLGTAEGFKI
+1845 KTTLGTVDGFKI

-1867 AEHPDAPASSPSAV
+1867 AEHPEAPASSTSDV

-1889 TDKPLSDYYGNALT
+1889 TDKPLSDYYGNALS
-1903 DGRNDIG
+1903 DGANDIG
-1910 ANEYTEEEA
+1910 ANEYTAEEV
-1919 KELKI
+1919 KELRI
-1924 TANPEDVE
+1924 VANPEDAE

-1942 VAAEGSGLSY
+1942 VAAEGNGLSY
-1952 QWQYANAGSSVWRA
+1952 QWQYANEGSSVWRT
-1966 SSMSGSDTPEITV
+1966 SSMSGNDTPEITV

-1988 KYRCVVTDRDGN
+1988 QYRCVVTDRDGN
-2000 SVTSESATITMI
+2000 SVTSESAVIRMI

-2022 QPEDFVGTAGEM
+2022 QPADFVGTAGEM
-2034 AVFEVEAEGSGLT
+2034 AVFEVEAEGIGLT

-2093 SGYSATSDAAAI
+2093 SGYTATSDAAAI
-2105 IIGVAEDAP
+2105 VIGVAEDAP

-2122 YEGAAGDTAVFEVK
+2122 YEGAVGETAVFEVK
-2136 AEGEGLTYQWQYC
+2136 ASGTNLKYQWQYA
-2149 NANSNVWR
+2149 NANSNIWR

-2201 TVIAN
+2201 TVTAN

>member
-1 MRKTRKMSKAIM
+1 MKISNKVLRSRNALA
-13 AGVLSMAMVIQPMT
+13 AGVLSVAMVLQPMT
-27 AFAVEG
+27 AFAVEPTG
-33 NPFTEDQIA
+33 DTPEVQDGDT
-42 ENDNLLYLV
+42 LYLV
-51 NCGTPD
+51 NCATTDP
-57 SSVIPDGY
+57 SVVPSGY
-65 VSMGLY
+65 DMGMC
-71 QSTVDQR
+71 QSNVDQEYGQDSTGYSWGYDENDLSGKTDGSSPSDLTSSSWYISAGAVYDEATSGIKYEFDLPEGVDSVEVTAGVFIPQWWDDR
-78 YGEDPETGFSW
+78 TVVIELEGEDAGSMNCVDNVLSEET
-89 GLAEDN
+89 
-95 ENMVAVKGGDSAS
+95 
-108 SLTGSYIYT
+108 YT
-117 SDTQGT
+117 VNVDDGVLDFR
-123 YEAGKSGFLYSFELP
+123 AKAAA
-138 DRESDE
+138 DR
-144 YLVTVGIDN
+144 
-153 PWAQYGTKYED
+153 
-164 IIIEDQMVEEN
+164 
-175 LTAEGFEGEYEVT
+175 
-188 VTDGELNVFVQA
+188 
-200 HPDSRTESGDDPV
+200 GDDANKDPM

-219 KAKTEEPADPSV
+219 KADVEEEEPEAPSV
-231 LTIESV
+231 LTIQSV
-237 EANSHQ
+237 EANSYQ

-252 DGNTGT
+252 DGSTGT
-258 HWHSSWET
+258 HWHSSWAT
-266 GHPTVEDGLYIT
+266 GHPTVADGLYIT

-405 ETELARLNGMV
+405 ETELARLNGMI

-439 DITAEVERL
+439 SITGEVERL
-448 ENNEPYVTYDSITG
+448 ENNEPYITYDSITG
-462 TAAERMFDNN
+462 TNGDIMYDNN
-472 GNKIQA
+472 GTEIQA

-533 HYGDDSYVDLS
+533 HYGDDSYVDLT

-558 YAGQPSDDPTYE
+558 YAGQPSDDPAYE

-636 FVGTYLLASD
+636 FVGAYLLASD

-694 YTGLAKDPEDMIHG
+694 YTGLAKDNEDMVLG
-708 EDFATISTDSRE
+708 EDFAIISTDSRE

-746 AYAVAEDPM
+746 QYAVAEDPL
-755 GPWTRMGDPCVGDT
+755 GPWTRMGNPCIGDT
-769 DRNTFWT
+769 NNNTFST

-789 EFIYM
+789 KYIYM
-794 GDRWYNPDTGAD
+794 GDRWTDDGVSNSLSAHP
-806 ISDSRYVWL
+806 RYVWL
-815 PIEFGSDNTI
+815 PIEFGPDNTI

-830 SNWTL
+830 SDWTL
-835 DELKGKGAISVD
+835 DELEGKGAISIN
-847 TEFPET
+847 TEFPEST
-853 TTSVSSLM
+853 ESISSLM
-861 ESLPDT
+861 ASLPSEI
-867 VDVTIGDTQY
+867 DVTIGDTEY
-877 TGTPVEWSMDDRTA
+877 NGTPVEWSLAEDVA

-896 ALGDVTVTGNLTELN
+896 VLGDVTVTGSLTELN
-911 REFTVTAFNCPP
+911 RDFTITVFSCPT

-933 GTDNPSEIYDR
+933 GTDNPSEVFDK
-944 FAEGADELLNMVSD
+944 FAAGADELLNMVSD
-958 QAYGNDGGINWGYT
+958 QAYENDNGVNWGYT
-972 SIPGASGAGSSQ
+972 STPGASGASSSQ

-994 YDSGWWATSSGT
+994 YDSGWWATSTGT

-1014 PGNYAV
+1014 PGSYAV

-1040 VDADGNETEIGTTT
+1040 VDADGIQTEIGSTS

-1064 QRTDMTVPEDSD
+1064 QRTDITVPEDSD

-1098 STDEQTEP
+1098 GTE
-1106 AAENLVTNGSFEDGS
+1106 AAE
-1121 TGWNLGTG
+1121 
-1129 ASVQKGDDAP
+1129 P
-1139 DGTQYMR
+1139 
-1146 DNGDANDWG
+1146 
-1155 DGSSQSVEVE
+1155 
-1165 PDTEYVLTGSAK
+1165 
-1177 VDSSDPYYVGAN
+1177 
-1189 VDGKEIYAVFSTD
+1189 
-1202 GSYTD
+1202 
-1207 TTDNADK
+1207 
-1214 LAYEVHAGAADWTDF
+1214 
-1229 EIRFTTGSETA
+1229 SE
-1240 SVNVYT
+1240 
-1246 WIDGGYGYLDNV
+1246 
-1258 VLKEVTGQLDWTEF
+1258 LDWTEF
-1272 DALMAEIDAL
+1272 DALMTEIDAL

-1289 DSWAEF
+1289 DSWAAF
-1295 QTVVAEAKEFKENA
+1295 QAVVAEAKEFKENA
-1309 TDETKQR
+1309 ADDTKQR
-1316 EIRQM
+1316 DIRQM
-1321 ISTLEDAME
+1321 IAALEDAME

-1392 EQLTVKNAQGTEEN
+1392 EQLTVRNAQGTEAN
-1406 PVVIGSYGEGA
+1406 PVVIGSYGDGA

-1446 IVIENLEITNWDE
+1446 IVIENLEITNWDSSV
-1459 TAAPGSGW
+1459 SGDY
-1467 TYGQSSKLL
+1467 TQSSKLL

-1496 NKIHDVNGKMAGG
+1496 NKIHDVNGRMAGG

-1522 GGGSNHTGKVES
+1522 GGGSNHTGTVES

-1544 EVYKVCHEAIYM
+1544 EVYNVCHEAIYM

-1570 SDTGYQNAGNSNWVG
+1570 SDTGHQNAGNSSWVG
-1585 SNDVL
+1585 SNDVT

-1619 DNAADTNWDYSANVN
+1619 DNSADSSWDYSANPN
-1634 HAALWTWDSDN
+1634 HAALWTWDTDN
-1645 VTFRYNEASN
+1645 VTFRYNEAFN
-1655 SSKDS
+1655 TSKDS
-1660 AGEAMLPGTN
+1660 KGTAVGN

-1684 LYEYNYSHDN
+1684 TYEYNYSHDN
-1694 YGGFLMLCPGPG
+1694 LGGFLMLCPGPG

-1718 INDGRYNGAPM
+1718 VNDGLYEGAPM
-1729 IRVGGGKYGSNGVQ
+1729 IRMGTGKYGSIGVQ
-1743 VYNNTMYWEGNGG
+1743 IYNNTMYWEGTG
-1756 YAAALAP
+1756 YS
-1763 ASDWEGSVVTDVS
+1763 ASLTPDSYWEGPVIEDVS
-1776 IFNNIFYGPATDG
+1776 VFNNIFYGPAVSG
-1789 SVKQSEGVSYYNNLV
+1789 SVSTQSGISYYNNLV

-1811 QKVYQAAANDE
+1811 QEVYQAAANDE
-1822 NAVYEDPMFADV
+1822 NAVYEDPMFVDV
-1834 TDFTSGSWADG
+1834 TDYTTGSWADG
-1845 KTTLGTAEGFKI
+1845 ETTLGTADGFKI

-1867 AEHPDAPASSPSAV
+1867 AEHPEAPASSTSDI

-1889 TDKPLSDYYGNALT
+1889 TEKPETDYYGNALT
-1903 DGRNDIG
+1903 DGKNDIG
-1910 ANEYTEEEA
+1910 ASEYTEEPIVDKTELEA
-1919 KELKI
+1919 AIKDAEAIEADKYTQDSYSALAEALDAARTVLADESAAQGQVNEAVESLRAAIENLVEIEPEPGTDEPGTDEPGTGEPGTDKPGTDKPDPGKTPDNKPGQTDTVQTGDASPVMLYVMI
-1924 TANPEDVE
+1924 TAVAFIVIF
-1932 GAAGENAVFT
+1932 GAA
-1942 VAAEGSGLSY
+1942 
-1952 QWQYANAGSSVWRA
+1952 
-1966 SSMSGSDTPEITV
+1966 
-1979 PIASYRDGQ
+1979 
-1988 KYRCVVTDRDGN
+1988 
-2000 SVTSESATITMI
+2000 
-2012 IPEDTPVITS
+2012 
-2022 QPEDFVGTAGEM
+2022 
-2034 AVFEVEAEGSGLT
+2034 
-2047 YQWQYCNEGSNV
+2047 
-2059 WRNSSMAGSTTAAI
+2059 
-2073 SVEIASYRDG
+2073 
-2083 QKYRCVVTSE
+2083 
-2093 SGYSATSDAAAI
+2093 
-2105 IIGVAEDAP
+2105 
-2114 HITSQPVS
+2114 
-2122 YEGAAGDTAVFEVK
+2122 
-2136 AEGEGLTYQWQYC
+2136 
-2149 NANSNVWR
+2149 
-2157 TSSMK
+2157 
-2162 GNGTSTLSVPVTAAR
+2162 
-2177 DGQKYR
+2177 
-2183 CVITSGTGR
+2183 
-2192 VVTTETAVL
+2192 
-2201 TVIAN
+2201 TVIIKRRKG

>member
-1 MRKTRKMSKAIM
+1 MKISNKVLRSRNALA
-13 AGVLSMAMVIQPMT
+13 AGVLSVAMVLQPMT
-27 AFAVEG
+27 AFAVEPTG
-33 NPFTEDQIA
+33 DTPEVQDGDT
-42 ENDNLLYLV
+42 LYLV
-51 NCGTPD
+51 NCATTDP
-57 SSVIPDGY
+57 SVVPSGY
-65 VSMGLY
+65 DMGMC
-71 QSTVDQR
+71 QSNVDQEYGQDSTGYSWGYDENDLSGKTDGSSPSDLTSSSWYISAGAVYDEATSGIKYEFDLPEGVDSVEVTAGVFIPQWWDDR
-78 YGEDPETGFSW
+78 TVVIELEGEDAGSMNCVDNVLSEET
-89 GLAEDN
+89 
-95 ENMVAVKGGDSAS
+95 
-108 SLTGSYIYT
+108 YT
-117 SDTQGT
+117 VNVDDGVLDFR
-123 YEAGKSGFLYSFELP
+123 AKAAA
-138 DRESDE
+138 DR
-144 YLVTVGIDN
+144 
-153 PWAQYGTKYED
+153 
-164 IIIEDQMVEEN
+164 
-175 LTAEGFEGEYEVT
+175 
-188 VTDGELNVFVQA
+188 
-200 HPDSRTESGDDPV
+200 GDDANKDPM

-219 KAKTEEPADPSV
+219 KADVEEEEPEAPSV
-231 LTIESV
+231 LTIQSV
-237 EANSHQ
+237 EANSYQ

-252 DGNTGT
+252 DGSTGT
-258 HWHSSWET
+258 HWHSSWAT
-266 GHPTVEDGLYIT
+266 GHPTVADGLYIT

-405 ETELARLNGMV
+405 ETELARLNGMI

-439 DITAEVERL
+439 SITGEVERL
-448 ENNEPYVTYDSITG
+448 ENNEPYITYDSITG
-462 TAAERMFDNN
+462 TNGDIMYDNN
-472 GNKIQA
+472 GTEIQA

-533 HYGDDSYVDLS
+533 HYGDDSYVDLT

-558 YAGQPSDDPTYE
+558 YAGQPSDDPAYE

-636 FVGTYLLASD
+636 FVGAYLLASD

-694 YTGLAKDPEDMIHG
+694 YTGLAKDNEDMVLG
-708 EDFATISTDSRE
+708 EDFAIISTDSRE

-746 AYAVAEDPM
+746 QYAVAEDPL
-755 GPWTRMGDPCVGDT
+755 GPWTRMGNPCIGDT
-769 DRNTFWT
+769 NNNTFST

-789 EFIYM
+789 EYIYM
-794 GDRWYNPDTGAD
+794 GDRWTDDGVSNSLSAHP
-806 ISDSRYVWL
+806 RYVWL
-815 PIEFGSDNTI
+815 PIEFGPDNTI

-830 SNWTL
+830 SDWTL
-835 DELKGKGAISVD
+835 DELEGKGAISIN
-847 TEFPET
+847 TEFPEST
-853 TTSVSSLM
+853 ESISSLM
-861 ESLPDT
+861 ASLPSEI
-867 VDVTIGDTQY
+867 DVTIGDTEY
-877 TGTPVEWSMDDRTA
+877 NGTPVEWSLAEDVA

-896 ALGDVTVTGNLTELN
+896 VLGDVTVTGSLTELN
-911 REFTVTAFNCPP
+911 RDFTITVFSCPT

-933 GTDNPSEIYDR
+933 GTDNPSEVFDK
-944 FAEGADELLNMVSD
+944 FAAGADELLNMVSD
-958 QAYGNDGGINWGYT
+958 QAYENDNGVNWGYT
-972 SIPGASGAGSSQ
+972 STPGASGASSSQ

-994 YDSGWWATSSGT
+994 YDSGWWATSTGT

-1014 PGNYAV
+1014 PGSYAV

-1040 VDADGNETEIGTTT
+1040 VDADGIQTEIGSTS

-1064 QRTDMTVPEDSD
+1064 QRTDITVPEDSD

-1098 STDEQTEP
+1098 GTE
-1106 AAENLVTNGSFEDGS
+1106 AAE
-1121 TGWNLGTG
+1121 
-1129 ASVQKGDDAP
+1129 P
-1139 DGTQYMR
+1139 
-1146 DNGDANDWG
+1146 
-1155 DGSSQSVEVE
+1155 
-1165 PDTEYVLTGSAK
+1165 
-1177 VDSSDPYYVGAN
+1177 
-1189 VDGKEIYAVFSTD
+1189 
-1202 GSYTD
+1202 
-1207 TTDNADK
+1207 
-1214 LAYEVHAGAADWTDF
+1214 
-1229 EIRFTTGSETA
+1229 SE
-1240 SVNVYT
+1240 
-1246 WIDGGYGYLDNV
+1246 
-1258 VLKEVTGQLDWTEF
+1258 LDWTEF
-1272 DALMAEIDAL
+1272 DALMTEIDAL

-1289 DSWAEF
+1289 DSWAAF
-1295 QTVVAEAKEFKENA
+1295 QAVVAEAKEFKENA
-1309 TDETKQR
+1309 ADDTKQR
-1316 EIRQM
+1316 DIRQM
-1321 ISTLEDAME
+1321 IAALEDAME

-1392 EQLTVKNAQGTEEN
+1392 EQLTVRNAQGTEAN
-1406 PVVIGSYGEGA
+1406 PVVIGSYGDGA

-1446 IVIENLEITNWDE
+1446 IVIENLEITNWDSSV
-1459 TAAPGSGW
+1459 SGDY
-1467 TYGQSSKLL
+1467 TQSSKLL

-1496 NKIHDVNGKMAGG
+1496 NKIHDVNGRMAGG

-1522 GGGSNHTGKVES
+1522 GGGSNHTGTVES

-1544 EVYKVCHEAIYM
+1544 EVYNVCHEAIYM

-1570 SDTGYQNAGNSNWVG
+1570 SDTGYQNAGNSSWVG
-1585 SNDVL
+1585 SNDVT

-1619 DNAADTNWDYSANVN
+1619 DNSADSSWDYSANPN
-1634 HAALWTWDSDN
+1634 HAALWTWDTDN
-1645 VTFRYNEASN
+1645 VTFRYNEAFN
-1655 SSKDS
+1655 TSKDS
-1660 AGEAMLPGTN
+1660 KGTAVGN

-1684 LYEYNYSHDN
+1684 TYEYNYSHDN
-1694 YGGFLMLCPGPG
+1694 LGGFLMLCPGPG

-1718 INDGRYNGAPM
+1718 VNDGLYEGAPM
-1729 IRVGGGKYGSNGVQ
+1729 IRMGTGKYGSIGVQ
-1743 VYNNTMYWEGNGG
+1743 IYNNTMYWEGTG
-1756 YAAALAP
+1756 YS
-1763 ASDWEGSVVTDVS
+1763 ASLTPDSYWEGPVIEDVS
-1776 IFNNIFYGPATDG
+1776 VFNNIFYGPAVSG
-1789 SVKQSEGVSYYNNLV
+1789 SVSTQSGISYYNNLV

-1811 QKVYQAAANDE
+1811 QEVYQAAANDE
-1822 NAVYEDPMFADV
+1822 NAVYEDPMFVDV
-1834 TDFTSGSWADG
+1834 TDYTTGSWADG
-1845 KTTLGTAEGFKI
+1845 ETTLGTADGFKI

-1867 AEHPDAPASSPSAV
+1867 AEHPEAPASSTSDI

-1889 TDKPLSDYYGNALT
+1889 TEKPETDYYGNALT
-1903 DGRNDIG
+1903 DGKNDIG
-1910 ANEYTEEEA
+1910 ASEYTEEPIVDKTELEA
-1919 KELKI
+1919 AIKDAEAIEADKYTQDSYSALAEALDAARTVLADESAAQGQVNEAVESLRAAIENLVEIEPEPGTDEPGTDEPGTDEPGTDKPGTDKPDPGKTPDNKPGQTDTVQTGDASPVMLYVMI
-1924 TANPEDVE
+1924 TAVAFIVIF
-1932 GAAGENAVFT
+1932 GAA
-1942 VAAEGSGLSY
+1942 
-1952 QWQYANAGSSVWRA
+1952 
-1966 SSMSGSDTPEITV
+1966 
-1979 PIASYRDGQ
+1979 
-1988 KYRCVVTDRDGN
+1988 
-2000 SVTSESATITMI
+2000 
-2012 IPEDTPVITS
+2012 
-2022 QPEDFVGTAGEM
+2022 
-2034 AVFEVEAEGSGLT
+2034 
-2047 YQWQYCNEGSNV
+2047 
-2059 WRNSSMAGSTTAAI
+2059 
-2073 SVEIASYRDG
+2073 
-2083 QKYRCVVTSE
+2083 
-2093 SGYSATSDAAAI
+2093 
-2105 IIGVAEDAP
+2105 
-2114 HITSQPVS
+2114 
-2122 YEGAAGDTAVFEVK
+2122 
-2136 AEGEGLTYQWQYC
+2136 
-2149 NANSNVWR
+2149 
-2157 TSSMK
+2157 
-2162 GNGTSTLSVPVTAAR
+2162 
-2177 DGQKYR
+2177 
-2183 CVITSGTGR
+2183 
-2192 VVTTETAVL
+2192 
-2201 TVIAN
+2201 TVIIKRRKG

>member
-1 MRKTRKMSKAIM
+1 M
-13 AGVLSMAMVIQPMT
+13 AGALSMAMVIQPMT

-65 VSMGLY
+65 DSMGLY

-258 HWHSSWET
+258 HWHSSWAT

-342 ARYVRLTAVHTM
+342 ARYVRLTAVHTV

-416 EDAEKIAADGYLAVK
+416 EDAEKIAADAYLAVK

-462 TAAERMFDNN
+462 TAAERMYDNN

-558 YAGQPSDDPTYE
+558 YAGQPSDDPTYK

-596 STGQYVMWWHCDG
+596 LTGQYVMWWHCDG

-646 PDRTDHGFDSEGGHV
+646 PDRTSHGFDSEGGHV

-972 SIPGASGAGSSQ
+972 STPGASGAGSSQ

-1822 NAVYEDPMFADV
+1822 NAVYGDPMFADV

-1988 KYRCVVTDRDGN
+1988 QYRCVVTDRDGN

>member
-1 MRKTRKMSKAIM
+1 M
-13 AGVLSMAMVIQPMT
+13 AGALSMAMVIQPMT

-65 VSMGLY
+65 DSMGLY

-416 EDAEKIAADGYLAVK
+416 EDAEKIAADAYLAVK

-462 TAAERMFDNN
+462 TAAERMYDNN

-646 PDRTDHGFDSEGGHV
+646 PDRTSHGFDSEGGHV

-972 SIPGASGAGSSQ
+972 SNPGASGAGSSQ

-1064 QRTDMTVPEDSD
+1064 QRTDMTVPENSD

-1509 AEKAAGGLIVVVT
+1509 AGKAAGGLIVVVT

-1570 SDTGYQNAGNSNWVG
+1570 SDTGYQNAGNSNWIG

-1988 KYRCVVTDRDGN
+1988 QYRCVVTDRDGN

>member
-1 MRKTRKMSKAIM
+1 M

-65 VSMGLY
+65 DSMGLY

-462 TAAERMFDNN
+462 TAAERMYDNN

-628 DNPAGPFK
+628 DDPAGPFK

-646 PDRTDHGFDSEGGHV
+646 PDRTSHGFDSEGGHV

-1229 EIRFTTGSETA
+1229 EIRFTTGSDTT

-1272 DALMAEIDAL
+1272 DALMSEIDAL

>member
-1 MRKTRKMSKAIM
+1 
-13 AGVLSMAMVIQPMT
+13 
-27 AFAVEG
+27 
-33 NPFTEDQIA
+33 
-42 ENDNLLYLV
+42 
-51 NCGTPD
+51 
-57 SSVIPDGY
+57 
-65 VSMGLY
+65 
-71 QSTVDQR
+71 
-78 YGEDPETGFSW
+78 
-89 GLAEDN
+89 
-95 ENMVAVKGGDSAS
+95 
-108 SLTGSYIYT
+108 
-117 SDTQGT
+117 
-123 YEAGKSGFLYSFELP
+123 
-138 DRESDE
+138 
-144 YLVTVGIDN
+144 
-153 PWAQYGTKYED
+153 
-164 IIIEDQMVEEN
+164 
-175 LTAEGFEGEYEVT
+175 
-188 VTDGELNVFVQA
+188 
-200 HPDSRTESGDDPV
+200 
-213 LSYIIV
+213 
-219 KAKTEEPADPSV
+219 
-231 LTIESV
+231 
-237 EANSHQ
+237 
-243 SGNEASKAI
+243 
-252 DGNTGT
+252 
-258 HWHSSWET
+258 
-266 GHPTVEDGLYIT
+266 
-278 MDLGQEVSNLSQLT
+278 
-292 YTPRQDKD
+292 
-300 SNGIY
+300 
-305 TEYEISVSTD
+305 
-315 GSEYTKVA
+315 
-323 EGTWAADKDVKTAT
+323 
-337 FPETA
+337 
-342 ARYVRLTAVHTM
+342 
-354 GNSDSEADQ
+354 
-363 YACAAE
+363 
-369 LALGAVGDWDRDAEK
+369 
-384 AALSEALAAAQEY
+384 
-397 LDSENGKT
+397 
-405 ETELARLNGMV
+405 
-416 EDAEKIAADGYLAVK
+416 
-431 EELSGLAD
+431 
-439 DITAEVERL
+439 
-448 ENNEPYVTYDSITG
+448 
-462 TAAERMFDNN
+462 
-472 GNKIQA
+472 
-478 HGGQVQKIGDTWYW
+478 
-492 YGEDKTNGYRP
+492 
-503 VEGVH
+503 
-508 CYSSTDLYNWK
+508 
-519 DEGLALD
+519 
-526 AIDVPDE
+526 
-533 HYGDDSYVDLS
+533 
-544 IFETD
+544 
-549 EELKALYGD
+549 
-558 YAGQPSDDPTYE
+558 
-570 TKLEEV
+570 
-576 YWNLAEDRCVMERPK
+576 
-591 VLYNE
+591 
-596 STGQYVMWWHCDG
+596 
-609 RTPTN
+609 
-614 TADYGKARAGVAVA
+614 
-628 DNPAGPFK
+628 
-636 FVGTYLLASD
+636 
-646 PDRTDHGFDSEGGHV
+646 
-661 RDMNVFKDDDG
+661 
-672 TAYVLYSSEGNEV
+672 
-685 MYIARLNDS
+685 
-694 YTGLAKDPEDMIHG
+694 
-708 EDFATISTDSRE
+708 
-720 APAMFKYNGMYY
+720 
-732 LITSGC
+732 
-738 TGWAPNQA
+738 
-746 AYAVAEDPM
+746 
-755 GPWTRMGDPCVGDT
+755 
-769 DRNTFWT
+769 
-776 QSTCVIPVDPENG
+776 
-789 EFIYM
+789 
-794 GDRWYNPDTGAD
+794 
-806 ISDSRYVWL
+806 
-815 PIEFGSDNTI
+815 
-825 MIKDY
+825 
-830 SNWTL
+830 
-835 DELKGKGAISVD
+835 
-847 TEFPET
+847 
-853 TTSVSSLM
+853 
-861 ESLPDT
+861 
-867 VDVTIGDTQY
+867 
-877 TGTPVEWSMDDRTA
+877 
-891 ALGDY
+891 
-896 ALGDVTVTGNLTELN
+896 
-911 REFTVTAFNCPP
+911 
-923 SLVYFADCAT
+923 
-933 GTDNPSEIYDR
+933 
-944 FAEGADELLNMVSD
+944 
-958 QAYGNDGGINWGYT
+958 
-972 SIPGASGAGSSQ
+972 
-984 DMGSHTPGDF
+984 
-994 YDSGWWATSSGT
+994 
-1006 IDYSFELD
+1006 
-1014 PGNYAV
+1014 
-1020 MTGYQEWWSSTRG
+1020 
-1033 IKITATS
+1033 
-1040 VDADGNETEIGTTT
+1040 
-1054 FTLSGEQDMQ
+1054 
-1064 QRTDMTVPEDSD
+1064 
-1076 HVIVSISKAS
+1076 
-1086 GSDPVLSWIGIV
+1086 
-1098 STDEQTEP
+1098 
-1106 AAENLVTNGSFEDGS
+1106 
-1121 TGWNLGTG
+1121 
-1129 ASVQKGDDAP
+1129 
-1139 DGTQYMR
+1139 MR
-1146 DNGDANDWG
+1146 DNGDANTWG
-1155 DGSSQSVEVE
+1155 DGSSQSVAVE

-1177 VDSSDPYYVGAN
+1177 VDSDVPYYVGAN
-1189 VDGKEIYAVFSTD
+1189 VDGREIYAVFSTD

-1229 EIRFTTGSETA
+1229 EIRFTTGSETT

-1289 DSWAEF
+1289 GSWAEF

-1496 NKIHDVNGKMAGG
+1496 NKIHDVNGKMSGG

-1570 SDTGYQNAGNSNWVG
+1570 SDTGYQNAGNSNWIG

-1988 KYRCVVTDRDGN
+1988 QYRCVVTDRDGN

-2162 GNGTSTLSVPVTAAR
+2162 GNGTSTLSATCYCSKRRPEIPLR
-2177 DGQKYR
+2177 NNQRNRK
-2183 CVITSGTGR
+2183 SG
-2192 VVTTETAVL
+2192 
-2201 TVIAN
+2201 ND

>member
-27 AFAVEG
+27 AFAVESTG
-33 NPFTEDQIA
+33 DTSEFQDGDT
-42 ENDNLLYLV
+42 LYLV
-51 NCGTPD
+51 NCATTDP
-57 SSVIPDGY
+57 SVVPSGY
-65 VSMGLY
+65 DMGSC
-71 QSTVDQR
+71 QSNVDQEYGQDSTGYSWGYDEKDLSGKTDGSSPSDLTSSSWYISDGAVYDEATSGIKYEFDLPEGVDSVEVTAGVFIPQWWDDR
-78 YGEDPETGFSW
+78 TVVIELEGEDAGSMSCVDNVLSEETYTVNVDDGVLNFR
-89 GLAEDN
+89 AK
-95 ENMVAVKGGDSAS
+95 AAS
-108 SLTGSYIYT
+108 
-117 SDTQGT
+117 
-123 YEAGKSGFLYSFELP
+123 
-138 DRESDE
+138 DR
-144 YLVTVGIDN
+144 
-153 PWAQYGTKYED
+153 
-164 IIIEDQMVEEN
+164 
-175 LTAEGFEGEYEVT
+175 
-188 VTDGELNVFVQA
+188 
-200 HPDSRTESGDDPV
+200 GDDANKDPM

-219 KAKTEEPADPSV
+219 KANVEEEEPEDPSV
-231 LTIESV
+231 LTIQSV
-237 EANSHQ
+237 DANSYQ
-243 SGNEASKAI
+243 SGNEANLAI

-258 HWHSSWET
+258 HWHSSWAT
-266 GHPTVEDGLYIT
+266 GHPTVADGLYIT
-278 MDLGQEVSNLSQLT
+278 MDMGQEVSNLSQLT
-292 YTPRQDKD
+292 YTPRQDRD

-416 EDAEKIAADGYLAVK
+416 EDAEKIAADAYLAVK

-462 TAAERMFDNN
+462 TAAERMYDNN

-646 PDRTDHGFDSEGGHV
+646 PDRTSHGFDSEGGHV

-944 FAEGADELLNMVSD
+944 FAEGADELFNMVSD

-972 SIPGASGAGSSQ
+972 STPGASGAGSSQ

-1064 QRTDMTVPEDSD
+1064 QRTDMTVPENSD

-1098 STDEQTEP
+1098 STDEQAEP
-1106 AAENLVTNGSFEDGS
+1106 AENLVTNGSFEDGA
-1121 TGWNLGTG
+1121 TGWNLGNG
-1129 ASVQKGDDAP
+1129 ASVQSGDDAP
-1139 DGTQYMR
+1139 DGTQYLR
-1146 DNGDANDWG
+1146 DNGDVNSWG
-1155 DGSSQSVEVE
+1155 DGSSQSVAVE

-1177 VDSSDPYYVGAN
+1177 VDSDVPYYVGAN
-1189 VDGKEIYAVFSTD
+1189 VDGREIYAVFSSD
-1202 GSYTD
+1202 SGYTD
-1207 TTDNADK
+1207 TTDTADK

-1229 EIRFTTGSETA
+1229 EIRFTTGSETT

-1496 NKIHDVNGKMAGG
+1496 NKIHDVNGKMSGG

-1570 SDTGYQNAGNSNWVG
+1570 SDTGYQNAGNSNWIG

-1645 VTFRYNEASN
+1645 VTFRYNEA
-1655 SSKDS
+1655 
-1660 AGEAMLPGTN
+1660 
-1670 DSMAFDFDYGVQNC
+1670 
-1684 LYEYNYSHDN
+1684 
-1694 YGGFLMLCPGPG
+1694 
-1706 ATVNNIARYNLS
+1706 
-1718 INDGRYNGAPM
+1718 
-1729 IRVGGGKYGSNGVQ
+1729 
-1743 VYNNTMYWEGNGG
+1743 
-1756 YAAALAP
+1756 
-1763 ASDWEGSVVTDVS
+1763 
-1776 IFNNIFYGPATDG
+1776 
-1789 SVKQSEGVSYYNNLV
+1789 
-1804 YSSDGSA
+1804 
-1811 QKVYQAAANDE
+1811 
-1822 NAVYEDPMFADV
+1822 
-1834 TDFTSGSWADG
+1834 
-1845 KTTLGTAEGFKI
+1845 
-1857 QEGSP
+1857 
-1862 AIDAG
+1862 
-1867 AEHPDAPASSPSAV
+1867 
-1881 ADELVPNT
+1881 
-1889 TDKPLSDYYGNALT
+1889 
-1903 DGRNDIG
+1903 
-1910 ANEYTEEEA
+1910 
-1919 KELKI
+1919 
-1924 TANPEDVE
+1924 
-1932 GAAGENAVFT
+1932 
-1942 VAAEGSGLSY
+1942 
-1952 QWQYANAGSSVWRA
+1952 
-1966 SSMSGSDTPEITV
+1966 
-1979 PIASYRDGQ
+1979 
-1988 KYRCVVTDRDGN
+1988 
-2000 SVTSESATITMI
+2000 
-2012 IPEDTPVITS
+2012 
-2022 QPEDFVGTAGEM
+2022 
-2034 AVFEVEAEGSGLT
+2034 
-2047 YQWQYCNEGSNV
+2047 
-2059 WRNSSMAGSTTAAI
+2059 
-2073 SVEIASYRDG
+2073 
-2083 QKYRCVVTSE
+2083 
-2093 SGYSATSDAAAI
+2093 
-2105 IIGVAEDAP
+2105 
-2114 HITSQPVS
+2114 
-2122 YEGAAGDTAVFEVK
+2122 
-2136 AEGEGLTYQWQYC
+2136 
-2149 NANSNVWR
+2149 
-2157 TSSMK
+2157 
-2162 GNGTSTLSVPVTAAR
+2162 
-2177 DGQKYR
+2177 
-2183 CVITSGTGR
+2183 
-2192 VVTTETAVL
+2192 
-2201 TVIAN
+2201 

>member
-1 MRKTRKMSKAIM
+1 M
-13 AGVLSMAMVIQPMT
+13 AGALAMAMVIQPMT

-65 VSMGLY
+65 DSMGLY

-258 HWHSSWET
+258 HWHSSWAT

-416 EDAEKIAADGYLAVK
+416 EDAEKIAADAYLAVK

-462 TAAERMFDNN
+462 TAAERMYDNN

-646 PDRTDHGFDSEGGHV
+646 PDRTSHGFDSEGGHV

-972 SIPGASGAGSSQ
+972 STPGASGAGSSQ

-994 YDSGWWATSSGT
+994 YDSGWWATSSGK

>member
-1 MRKTRKMSKAIM
+1 MKISNKVLRSRNALA
-13 AGVLSMAMVIQPMT
+13 AGVLSVAMVLQPMT
-27 AFAVEG
+27 AFAVEPTG
-33 NPFTEDQIA
+33 DTPEVQDGDT
-42 ENDNLLYLV
+42 LYLV
-51 NCGTPD
+51 NCATTDP
-57 SSVIPDGY
+57 SVVPSGY
-65 VSMGLY
+65 DMGMC
-71 QSTVDQR
+71 QSNVDQEYGQDSTGYSWGYDENDLSGKTDGSSPSDLTSSSWYISAGAVYDEATSGIKYEFDLPEGVDSVEVTAGVFIPQWWDDR
-78 YGEDPETGFSW
+78 TVVIELEGEDAGSMNCVDNVLSEET
-89 GLAEDN
+89 
-95 ENMVAVKGGDSAS
+95 
-108 SLTGSYIYT
+108 YT
-117 SDTQGT
+117 VNVDDGVLDFR
-123 YEAGKSGFLYSFELP
+123 AKAAA
-138 DRESDE
+138 DR
-144 YLVTVGIDN
+144 
-153 PWAQYGTKYED
+153 
-164 IIIEDQMVEEN
+164 
-175 LTAEGFEGEYEVT
+175 
-188 VTDGELNVFVQA
+188 
-200 HPDSRTESGDDPV
+200 GDDANKDPM

-219 KAKTEEPADPSV
+219 KADVEEEEPEAPSV
-231 LTIESV
+231 LTIQSV
-237 EANSHQ
+237 EANSYQ

-252 DGNTGT
+252 DGSTGT
-258 HWHSSWET
+258 HWHSSWAT
-266 GHPTVEDGLYIT
+266 GHPTVADGLYIT

-405 ETELARLNGMV
+405 ETELARLNGMI

-439 DITAEVERL
+439 SITGEVERL
-448 ENNEPYVTYDSITG
+448 ENNEPYITYDSITG
-462 TAAERMFDNN
+462 TNGDIMYDNN
-472 GNKIQA
+472 GTEIQA

-533 HYGDDSYVDLS
+533 HYGDDSYVDLT

-558 YAGQPSDDPTYE
+558 YAGQPSDDPAYE

-636 FVGTYLLASD
+636 FVGAYLLASD

-694 YTGLAKDPEDMIHG
+694 YTGLAKDNEDMVLG
-708 EDFATISTDSRE
+708 EDFAIISTDSRE

-746 AYAVAEDPM
+746 QYAVAEDPL
-755 GPWTRMGDPCVGDT
+755 GPWTRMGNPCIGDT
-769 DRNTFWT
+769 NNNTFST

-789 EFIYM
+789 EYIYM
-794 GDRWYNPDTGAD
+794 GDRWTDDGVSNSLSAHP
-806 ISDSRYVWL
+806 RYVWL
-815 PIEFGSDNTI
+815 PIEFGPDNTI

-830 SNWTL
+830 SDWTL
-835 DELKGKGAISVD
+835 DELEGKGAISIN
-847 TEFPET
+847 TEFPEST
-853 TTSVSSLM
+853 ESISSLM
-861 ESLPDT
+861 ASLPSEI
-867 VDVTIGDTQY
+867 DVTIGDTEY
-877 TGTPVEWSMDDRTA
+877 NGTPVEWSLAEDVA

-896 ALGDVTVTGNLTELN
+896 VLGDVTVTGSLTELN
-911 REFTVTAFNCPP
+911 RDFTITVFSCPT

-933 GTDNPSEIYDR
+933 GTDNPSEVFDK
-944 FAEGADELLNMVSD
+944 FAAGADELLNMVSD
-958 QAYGNDGGINWGYT
+958 QAYENDNGVNWGYT
-972 SIPGASGAGSSQ
+972 STPGASGASSSQ

-994 YDSGWWATSSGT
+994 YDSGWWATSTGT

-1014 PGNYAV
+1014 PGSYAV

-1040 VDADGNETEIGTTT
+1040 VDADGIQTEIGSTS

-1064 QRTDMTVPEDSD
+1064 QRTDITVPEDSD

-1098 STDEQTEP
+1098 GTE
-1106 AAENLVTNGSFEDGS
+1106 AAE
-1121 TGWNLGTG
+1121 
-1129 ASVQKGDDAP
+1129 P
-1139 DGTQYMR
+1139 
-1146 DNGDANDWG
+1146 
-1155 DGSSQSVEVE
+1155 
-1165 PDTEYVLTGSAK
+1165 
-1177 VDSSDPYYVGAN
+1177 
-1189 VDGKEIYAVFSTD
+1189 
-1202 GSYTD
+1202 
-1207 TTDNADK
+1207 
-1214 LAYEVHAGAADWTDF
+1214 
-1229 EIRFTTGSETA
+1229 SE
-1240 SVNVYT
+1240 
-1246 WIDGGYGYLDNV
+1246 
-1258 VLKEVTGQLDWTEF
+1258 LDWTEF
-1272 DALMAEIDAL
+1272 DALMTEIDAL

-1289 DSWAEF
+1289 DSWAAF
-1295 QTVVAEAKEFKENA
+1295 QAVVAEAKEFKENA
-1309 TDETKQR
+1309 ADDTKQR
-1316 EIRQM
+1316 DIRQM
-1321 ISTLEDAME
+1321 IAALEDAME

-1392 EQLTVKNAQGTEEN
+1392 EQLTVRNAQGTEAN
-1406 PVVIGSYGEGA
+1406 PVVIGSYGDGA

-1446 IVIENLEITNWDE
+1446 IVIENLEITNWDSSV
-1459 TAAPGSGW
+1459 SGDY
-1467 TYGQSSKLL
+1467 TQSSKLL

-1496 NKIHDVNGKMAGG
+1496 NNIHDVNGRMAGG

-1522 GGGSNHTGKVES
+1522 GGGSNHTGTVES

-1544 EVYKVCHEAIYM
+1544 EVYNVCHEAIYM

-1570 SDTGYQNAGNSNWVG
+1570 SDTGYQNAGNSSWVG
-1585 SNDVL
+1585 SNDVT

-1619 DNAADTNWDYSANVN
+1619 DNSADSSWDYSANPN
-1634 HAALWTWDSDN
+1634 HAALWTWDTDN
-1645 VTFRYNEASN
+1645 VTFRYNEAFN
-1655 SSKDS
+1655 TSKDS
-1660 AGEAMLPGTN
+1660 KGTAVGN

-1684 LYEYNYSHDN
+1684 TYEYNYSHDN
-1694 YGGFLMLCPGPG
+1694 LGGFLMLCPGPG
-1706 ATVNNIARYNLS
+1706 ATVNSIARYNLS
-1718 INDGRYNGAPM
+1718 VNDGLYEGAPM
-1729 IRVGGGKYGSNGVQ
+1729 IRMGTGKYGSIGVQ
-1743 VYNNTMYWEGNGG
+1743 IYNNTMYWEGTG
-1756 YAAALAP
+1756 YS
-1763 ASDWEGSVVTDVS
+1763 ASLTPDSYWEGPVIEDVS
-1776 IFNNIFYGPATDG
+1776 VFNNIFYGPAVSG
-1789 SVKQSEGVSYYNNLV
+1789 SVSTQSGISYYNNLV

-1811 QKVYQAAANDE
+1811 QEVYQAAANDE
-1822 NAVYEDPMFADV
+1822 NAVYEDPMFVDV
-1834 TDFTSGSWADG
+1834 TDYTTGSWADG
-1845 KTTLGTAEGFKI
+1845 ETTIGTADGFKI

-1867 AEHPDAPASSPSAV
+1867 AEHPEAPASSTSDI

-1889 TDKPLSDYYGNALT
+1889 TEKPETDYYGNALT
-1903 DGRNDIG
+1903 DGKNDIG
-1910 ANEYTEEEA
+1910 ASEYTEEPIVDKTELEA
-1919 KELKI
+1919 AIKDAEAIEADKYTQDSYSALAEALDAARTVLADESAAQGQVNEAVESLRAAIENLVEIEPEPGTDEPGTDEPGTDEPGTDKPGTDKPDPGKTPDNKPGQTDTVQTGDASPVMLYVMI
-1924 TANPEDVE
+1924 TAVAFIVIF
-1932 GAAGENAVFT
+1932 GAA
-1942 VAAEGSGLSY
+1942 
-1952 QWQYANAGSSVWRA
+1952 
-1966 SSMSGSDTPEITV
+1966 
-1979 PIASYRDGQ
+1979 
-1988 KYRCVVTDRDGN
+1988 
-2000 SVTSESATITMI
+2000 
-2012 IPEDTPVITS
+2012 
-2022 QPEDFVGTAGEM
+2022 
-2034 AVFEVEAEGSGLT
+2034 
-2047 YQWQYCNEGSNV
+2047 
-2059 WRNSSMAGSTTAAI
+2059 
-2073 SVEIASYRDG
+2073 
-2083 QKYRCVVTSE
+2083 
-2093 SGYSATSDAAAI
+2093 
-2105 IIGVAEDAP
+2105 
-2114 HITSQPVS
+2114 
-2122 YEGAAGDTAVFEVK
+2122 
-2136 AEGEGLTYQWQYC
+2136 
-2149 NANSNVWR
+2149 
-2157 TSSMK
+2157 
-2162 GNGTSTLSVPVTAAR
+2162 
-2177 DGQKYR
+2177 
-2183 CVITSGTGR
+2183 
-2192 VVTTETAVL
+2192 
-2201 TVIAN
+2201 TVIIKRRKG

>member
-1 MRKTRKMSKAIM
+1 M
-13 AGVLSMAMVIQPMT
+13 AGALSMAMVIQPMT

-65 VSMGLY
+65 DSMGLY

-416 EDAEKIAADGYLAVK
+416 EDAEKIAADAYLAVK

-462 TAAERMFDNN
+462 TAAERMYDNN

-646 PDRTDHGFDSEGGHV
+646 PDRTSHGFDSEGGHV

-972 SIPGASGAGSSQ
+972 STPGASGAGSSQ

>member
-1 MRKTRKMSKAIM
+1 MKISNKVLRSRNALA
-13 AGVLSMAMVIQPMT
+13 AGVLSVAMVLQPMT
-27 AFAVEG
+27 AFAVEPTG
-33 NPFTEDQIA
+33 DTPEVQDGDT
-42 ENDNLLYLV
+42 LYLV
-51 NCGTPD
+51 NCATTDP
-57 SSVIPDGY
+57 SVVPSGY
-65 VSMGLY
+65 DMGMC
-71 QSTVDQR
+71 QSNVDQEYGQDSTGYSWGYDENDLSGKTDGSSPSDLTSSLWYISAGAVYDEATSGIKYEFDLPEGVDSVEVTAGVFIPQWWDDR
-78 YGEDPETGFSW
+78 TVVIELEGEDAGSMNCVDNVLSEET
-89 GLAEDN
+89 
-95 ENMVAVKGGDSAS
+95 
-108 SLTGSYIYT
+108 YT
-117 SDTQGT
+117 VNVDDGVLDFR
-123 YEAGKSGFLYSFELP
+123 AKAAA
-138 DRESDE
+138 DR
-144 YLVTVGIDN
+144 
-153 PWAQYGTKYED
+153 
-164 IIIEDQMVEEN
+164 
-175 LTAEGFEGEYEVT
+175 
-188 VTDGELNVFVQA
+188 
-200 HPDSRTESGDDPV
+200 GDDANKDPM

-219 KAKTEEPADPSV
+219 KADVEEEEPEAPSV
-231 LTIESV
+231 LTIQSV
-237 EANSHQ
+237 EANSYQ

-252 DGNTGT
+252 DGSTGT
-258 HWHSSWET
+258 HWHSSWAT
-266 GHPTVEDGLYIT
+266 GHPTVADGLYIT

-405 ETELARLNGMV
+405 ETELARLNGMI

-439 DITAEVERL
+439 SITGEVERL
-448 ENNEPYVTYDSITG
+448 ENNEPYITYDSITG
-462 TAAERMFDNN
+462 TNGDIMYDNN
-472 GNKIQA
+472 GTEIQA

-533 HYGDDSYVDLS
+533 HYGDDSYVDLT

-558 YAGQPSDDPTYE
+558 YAGQPSDDPAYE

-636 FVGTYLLASD
+636 FVGAYLLASD

-694 YTGLAKDPEDMIHG
+694 YTGLAKDNEDMVLG
-708 EDFATISTDSRE
+708 EDFAIISTDSRE

-746 AYAVAEDPM
+746 QYAVAEDPL
-755 GPWTRMGDPCVGDT
+755 GPWTRMGNPCIGDT
-769 DRNTFWT
+769 NNNTFST

-789 EFIYM
+789 KYIYM
-794 GDRWYNPDTGAD
+794 GDRWTDDGVSNSLSAHP
-806 ISDSRYVWL
+806 RYVWL
-815 PIEFGSDNTI
+815 PIEFGPDNTI

-830 SNWTL
+830 SDWTL
-835 DELKGKGAISVD
+835 DELEGKGAISIN
-847 TEFPET
+847 TEFPEST
-853 TTSVSSLM
+853 ESISSLM
-861 ESLPDT
+861 ASLPSEI
-867 VDVTIGDTQY
+867 DVTIGDTEY
-877 TGTPVEWSMDDRTA
+877 NGTPVEWSLAEDVA

-896 ALGDVTVTGNLTELN
+896 VLGDVTVTGSLTELN
-911 REFTVTAFNCPP
+911 RDFTITVFSCPT

-933 GTDNPSEIYDR
+933 GTDNPSEVFDK
-944 FAEGADELLNMVSD
+944 FAAGADELLNMVSD
-958 QAYGNDGGINWGYT
+958 QAYENDNGVNWGYT
-972 SIPGASGAGSSQ
+972 STPGASGASSSQ

-994 YDSGWWATSSGT
+994 YDSGWWATSTGT

-1014 PGNYAV
+1014 PGSYAV

-1040 VDADGNETEIGTTT
+1040 VDADGIQTEIGSTS

-1064 QRTDMTVPEDSD
+1064 QRTDITVPEDSD

-1098 STDEQTEP
+1098 GTE
-1106 AAENLVTNGSFEDGS
+1106 AAE
-1121 TGWNLGTG
+1121 
-1129 ASVQKGDDAP
+1129 P
-1139 DGTQYMR
+1139 
-1146 DNGDANDWG
+1146 
-1155 DGSSQSVEVE
+1155 
-1165 PDTEYVLTGSAK
+1165 
-1177 VDSSDPYYVGAN
+1177 
-1189 VDGKEIYAVFSTD
+1189 
-1202 GSYTD
+1202 
-1207 TTDNADK
+1207 
-1214 LAYEVHAGAADWTDF
+1214 
-1229 EIRFTTGSETA
+1229 SE
-1240 SVNVYT
+1240 
-1246 WIDGGYGYLDNV
+1246 
-1258 VLKEVTGQLDWTEF
+1258 LDWTEF
-1272 DALMAEIDAL
+1272 DALMTEIDAL

-1289 DSWAEF
+1289 DSWAAF
-1295 QTVVAEAKEFKENA
+1295 QAVVAEAKEFKENA
-1309 TDETKQR
+1309 ADDTKQR
-1316 EIRQM
+1316 DIRQM
-1321 ISTLEDAME
+1321 IAALEDAME

-1392 EQLTVKNAQGTEEN
+1392 EQLTVRNAQGTEAN
-1406 PVVIGSYGEGA
+1406 PVVIGSYGDGA

-1446 IVIENLEITNWDE
+1446 IVIENLEITNWDSSV
-1459 TAAPGSGW
+1459 SGDY
-1467 TYGQSSKLL
+1467 TQSSKLL

-1496 NKIHDVNGKMAGG
+1496 NKIHDVNGRMAGG

-1522 GGGSNHTGKVES
+1522 GGGSNHTGTVES

-1544 EVYKVCHEAIYM
+1544 EVYNVCHEAIYM

-1570 SDTGYQNAGNSNWVG
+1570 SDTGYQNAGNSSWVG
-1585 SNDVL
+1585 SNDVT

-1619 DNAADTNWDYSANVN
+1619 DNSADSSWDYSANPN
-1634 HAALWTWDSDN
+1634 HAALWTWDTDN
-1645 VTFRYNEASN
+1645 VTFRYNEAFN
-1655 SSKDS
+1655 TSKDS
-1660 AGEAMLPGTN
+1660 KGTAVGN

-1684 LYEYNYSHDN
+1684 TYEYNYSHDN
-1694 YGGFLMLCPGPG
+1694 LGGFLMLCPGPG

-1718 INDGRYNGAPM
+1718 VNDGLYEGAPM
-1729 IRVGGGKYGSNGVQ
+1729 IRMGTGKYGSIGVQ
-1743 VYNNTMYWEGNGG
+1743 IYNNTMYWEGTG
-1756 YAAALAP
+1756 YS
-1763 ASDWEGSVVTDVS
+1763 ASLTPDSYWEGPVIEDVS
-1776 IFNNIFYGPATDG
+1776 VFNNIFYGPAVSG
-1789 SVKQSEGVSYYNNLV
+1789 SVSTQSGISYYNNLV

-1811 QKVYQAAANDE
+1811 QEVYQAAANDE
-1822 NAVYEDPMFADV
+1822 NAVYEDPMFVDV
-1834 TDFTSGSWADG
+1834 TDYTTGSWADG
-1845 KTTLGTAEGFKI
+1845 ETTLGTADGFKI

-1867 AEHPDAPASSPSAV
+1867 AEHPEAPASSTSDI

-1889 TDKPLSDYYGNALT
+1889 TEKPETDYYGNALT
-1903 DGRNDIG
+1903 DGKNDIG
-1910 ANEYTEEEA
+1910 ASEYTEEPIVDKTELEA
-1919 KELKI
+1919 AIKDAEAIEADKYTQDSYSALAEALDAARTVLADESAAQGQVNEAVESLRAAIENLVEIEPEPGTDEPGTDEPGTDKPGTDKPDPGKTPDNKPGQTDTVQTGDASPVMLYVMI
-1924 TANPEDVE
+1924 TAVAFIVIF
-1932 GAAGENAVFT
+1932 GAA
-1942 VAAEGSGLSY
+1942 
-1952 QWQYANAGSSVWRA
+1952 
-1966 SSMSGSDTPEITV
+1966 
-1979 PIASYRDGQ
+1979 
-1988 KYRCVVTDRDGN
+1988 
-2000 SVTSESATITMI
+2000 
-2012 IPEDTPVITS
+2012 
-2022 QPEDFVGTAGEM
+2022 
-2034 AVFEVEAEGSGLT
+2034 
-2047 YQWQYCNEGSNV
+2047 
-2059 WRNSSMAGSTTAAI
+2059 
-2073 SVEIASYRDG
+2073 
-2083 QKYRCVVTSE
+2083 
-2093 SGYSATSDAAAI
+2093 
-2105 IIGVAEDAP
+2105 
-2114 HITSQPVS
+2114 
-2122 YEGAAGDTAVFEVK
+2122 
-2136 AEGEGLTYQWQYC
+2136 
-2149 NANSNVWR
+2149 
-2157 TSSMK
+2157 
-2162 GNGTSTLSVPVTAAR
+2162 
-2177 DGQKYR
+2177 
-2183 CVITSGTGR
+2183 
-2192 VVTTETAVL
+2192 
-2201 TVIAN
+2201 TVIIKRRKG

>member
-1 MRKTRKMSKAIM
+1 MKISNKVLRSRNALA
-13 AGVLSMAMVIQPMT
+13 AGVLSVAMVLQPMT
-27 AFAVEG
+27 AFAVEPTG
-33 NPFTEDQIA
+33 DTPEVQDGDT
-42 ENDNLLYLV
+42 LYLV
-51 NCGTPD
+51 NCATTDP
-57 SSVIPDGY
+57 SVVPSGY
-65 VSMGLY
+65 DMGMC
-71 QSTVDQR
+71 QSNVDQEYGQDSTGYSWGYEENDLSGKTDGSSPSDLTSSSWYISAGAVYDEATSGIKYEFDLPEGVDSVEVTAGVFIPQWWDDR
-78 YGEDPETGFSW
+78 TVVIELEGEDAGSMNCVDNVLSEET
-89 GLAEDN
+89 
-95 ENMVAVKGGDSAS
+95 
-108 SLTGSYIYT
+108 YT
-117 SDTQGT
+117 VNVDDGVLDFR
-123 YEAGKSGFLYSFELP
+123 AKAAA
-138 DRESDE
+138 DR
-144 YLVTVGIDN
+144 
-153 PWAQYGTKYED
+153 
-164 IIIEDQMVEEN
+164 
-175 LTAEGFEGEYEVT
+175 
-188 VTDGELNVFVQA
+188 
-200 HPDSRTESGDDPV
+200 GDDANKDPM

-219 KAKTEEPADPSV
+219 KADVEEEEPEAPSV
-231 LTIESV
+231 LTIQSV
-237 EANSHQ
+237 EANSYQ

-252 DGNTGT
+252 DGSTGT
-258 HWHSSWET
+258 HWHSSWAT
-266 GHPTVEDGLYIT
+266 GHPTVADGLYIT

-405 ETELARLNGMV
+405 ETELARLNGMI

-439 DITAEVERL
+439 SITGEVERL
-448 ENNEPYVTYDSITG
+448 ENNEPYITYDSITG
-462 TAAERMFDNN
+462 TNGDIMYDNN
-472 GNKIQA
+472 GTEIQA

-503 VEGVH
+503 VEGGH

-533 HYGDDSYVDLS
+533 HYGDDSYVDLT

-558 YAGQPSDDPTYE
+558 YAGQPSDDPAYE

-636 FVGTYLLASD
+636 FVGAYLLASD

-694 YTGLAKDPEDMIHG
+694 YTGLAKDNEDMVLG
-708 EDFATISTDSRE
+708 EDFAIISTDSRE

-746 AYAVAEDPM
+746 QYAVAEDPL
-755 GPWTRMGDPCVGDT
+755 GPWTRMGNPCIGDT
-769 DRNTFWT
+769 NNNTFST

-789 EFIYM
+789 KYIYM
-794 GDRWYNPDTGAD
+794 GDRWTDDGVSNSLSAHP
-806 ISDSRYVWL
+806 RYVWL
-815 PIEFGSDNTI
+815 PIEFGPDNTI

-830 SNWTL
+830 SDWTL
-835 DELKGKGAISVD
+835 DELEGKGAISIN
-847 TEFPET
+847 TEFPEST
-853 TTSVSSLM
+853 ESISSLM
-861 ESLPDT
+861 ASLPSEI
-867 VDVTIGDTQY
+867 DVTIGDTEY
-877 TGTPVEWSMDDRTA
+877 NGTPVEWSLAEDVA

-896 ALGDVTVTGNLTELN
+896 VLGDVTVTGSLTELN
-911 REFTVTAFNCPP
+911 RDFTITVFSCPT

-933 GTDNPSEIYDR
+933 GTDNPSEVFDK
-944 FAEGADELLNMVSD
+944 FAAGADELLNMVSD
-958 QAYGNDGGINWGYT
+958 QAYENDNGVNWGYT
-972 SIPGASGAGSSQ
+972 STPGASGASSSQ

-994 YDSGWWATSSGT
+994 YDSGWWATSTGT

-1014 PGNYAV
+1014 PGSYAV

-1040 VDADGNETEIGTTT
+1040 VDADGIQTEIGSTS

-1064 QRTDMTVPEDSD
+1064 QRTDITVPEDSD

-1098 STDEQTEP
+1098 GTE
-1106 AAENLVTNGSFEDGS
+1106 AAE
-1121 TGWNLGTG
+1121 
-1129 ASVQKGDDAP
+1129 P
-1139 DGTQYMR
+1139 
-1146 DNGDANDWG
+1146 
-1155 DGSSQSVEVE
+1155 
-1165 PDTEYVLTGSAK
+1165 
-1177 VDSSDPYYVGAN
+1177 
-1189 VDGKEIYAVFSTD
+1189 
-1202 GSYTD
+1202 
-1207 TTDNADK
+1207 
-1214 LAYEVHAGAADWTDF
+1214 
-1229 EIRFTTGSETA
+1229 SE
-1240 SVNVYT
+1240 
-1246 WIDGGYGYLDNV
+1246 
-1258 VLKEVTGQLDWTEF
+1258 LDWTEF
-1272 DALMAEIDAL
+1272 DALMTEIDAL

-1289 DSWAEF
+1289 DSWAAF
-1295 QTVVAEAKEFKENA
+1295 QAVVAEAKEFKENA
-1309 TDETKQR
+1309 ADDTKQR
-1316 EIRQM
+1316 DIRQM
-1321 ISTLEDAME
+1321 IAALEDAME

-1392 EQLTVKNAQGTEEN
+1392 EQLTVRNAQGTEAN
-1406 PVVIGSYGEGA
+1406 PVVIGSYGDGA

-1446 IVIENLEITNWDE
+1446 IVIENLEITNWDSSV
-1459 TAAPGSGW
+1459 SGDY
-1467 TYGQSSKLL
+1467 TQSSKLL

-1496 NKIHDVNGKMAGG
+1496 NKIHDVNGRMAGG

-1522 GGGSNHTGKVES
+1522 GGGSNHTGTVES

-1544 EVYKVCHEAIYM
+1544 EVYNVCHEAIYM

-1570 SDTGYQNAGNSNWVG
+1570 SDTGYQNAGNSSWVG
-1585 SNDVL
+1585 SNDVT

-1619 DNAADTNWDYSANVN
+1619 DNSADSSWDYSANPN
-1634 HAALWTWDSDN
+1634 HAALWTWDTDN
-1645 VTFRYNEASN
+1645 VTFRYNEAFN
-1655 SSKDS
+1655 TSKDS
-1660 AGEAMLPGTN
+1660 KGTAVGN

-1684 LYEYNYSHDN
+1684 TYEYNYSHDN
-1694 YGGFLMLCPGPG
+1694 LGGFLMLCPGPG

-1718 INDGRYNGAPM
+1718 VNDGLYEGAPM
-1729 IRVGGGKYGSNGVQ
+1729 IRMGTGKYGSIGVQ
-1743 VYNNTMYWEGNGG
+1743 IYNNTMYWEGTG
-1756 YAAALAP
+1756 YS
-1763 ASDWEGSVVTDVS
+1763 ASLTPDSYWEGPVIEDVS
-1776 IFNNIFYGPATDG
+1776 VFNNIFYGPAVSG
-1789 SVKQSEGVSYYNNLV
+1789 SVSTQSGISYYNNLV

-1811 QKVYQAAANDE
+1811 QEVYQAAANDE
-1822 NAVYEDPMFADV
+1822 NAVYEDPMFVDV
-1834 TDFTSGSWADG
+1834 TDYTTGSWADG
-1845 KTTLGTAEGFKI
+1845 ETTLGTADGFKI

-1867 AEHPDAPASSPSAV
+1867 AEHPEAPASSTSDI

-1889 TDKPLSDYYGNALT
+1889 TEKPETDYYGNALT
-1903 DGRNDIG
+1903 DGKNDIG
-1910 ANEYTEEEA
+1910 ASEYTEEPIVDKTELEA
-1919 KELKI
+1919 AIKDAEAIEADKYTQDSYSALAEALDAARTVLADESAAQGQVNEAVESLRAAIENLVEIEPEPGTDEPGTDEPGTDEPGTDKPGTDKPDPGKTPDNKPGQTDTVQTGDASPVMLYVMI
-1924 TANPEDVE
+1924 TAVAFIVIF
-1932 GAAGENAVFT
+1932 GAA
-1942 VAAEGSGLSY
+1942 
-1952 QWQYANAGSSVWRA
+1952 
-1966 SSMSGSDTPEITV
+1966 
-1979 PIASYRDGQ
+1979 
-1988 KYRCVVTDRDGN
+1988 
-2000 SVTSESATITMI
+2000 
-2012 IPEDTPVITS
+2012 
-2022 QPEDFVGTAGEM
+2022 
-2034 AVFEVEAEGSGLT
+2034 
-2047 YQWQYCNEGSNV
+2047 
-2059 WRNSSMAGSTTAAI
+2059 
-2073 SVEIASYRDG
+2073 
-2083 QKYRCVVTSE
+2083 
-2093 SGYSATSDAAAI
+2093 
-2105 IIGVAEDAP
+2105 
-2114 HITSQPVS
+2114 
-2122 YEGAAGDTAVFEVK
+2122 
-2136 AEGEGLTYQWQYC
+2136 
-2149 NANSNVWR
+2149 
-2157 TSSMK
+2157 
-2162 GNGTSTLSVPVTAAR
+2162 
-2177 DGQKYR
+2177 
-2183 CVITSGTGR
+2183 
-2192 VVTTETAVL
+2192 
-2201 TVIAN
+2201 TVIIKRRKG

>member
-1 MRKTRKMSKAIM
+1 MKISNKVLRSRNALA
-13 AGVLSMAMVIQPMT
+13 AGVLSVAMVLQPMT
-27 AFAVEG
+27 AFAVEPTG
-33 NPFTEDQIA
+33 DTPEAQDGDT
-42 ENDNLLYLV
+42 LYLV
-51 NCGTPD
+51 NCATTDP
-57 SSVIPDGY
+57 SVVPSGY
-65 VSMGLY
+65 DMGMC
-71 QSTVDQR
+71 QSNVDQEYGQDSTGYSWGYDENDLSGKTDGSSPSDLTSSSWYISAGAVYDEATSGIKYEFDLPEGVDSVEVTAGVFIPQWWDDR
-78 YGEDPETGFSW
+78 TVVIELEGEDAGSMNCVDNVLSEET
-89 GLAEDN
+89 
-95 ENMVAVKGGDSAS
+95 
-108 SLTGSYIYT
+108 YT
-117 SDTQGT
+117 VNVDDGVLDFR
-123 YEAGKSGFLYSFELP
+123 AKAAA
-138 DRESDE
+138 DR
-144 YLVTVGIDN
+144 
-153 PWAQYGTKYED
+153 
-164 IIIEDQMVEEN
+164 
-175 LTAEGFEGEYEVT
+175 
-188 VTDGELNVFVQA
+188 
-200 HPDSRTESGDDPV
+200 GDDANKDPM

-219 KAKTEEPADPSV
+219 KADVEEEEPEAPSV
-231 LTIESV
+231 LTIQSV
-237 EANSHQ
+237 EANSYQ

-252 DGNTGT
+252 DGSTGT
-258 HWHSSWET
+258 HWHSSWAT
-266 GHPTVEDGLYIT
+266 GHPTVADGLYIT

-405 ETELARLNGMV
+405 ETELARLNGMI

-439 DITAEVERL
+439 SITGEVERL
-448 ENNEPYVTYDSITG
+448 ENNEPYITYDSITG
-462 TAAERMFDNN
+462 TNGDIMYDNN
-472 GNKIQA
+472 GTEIQA

-533 HYGDDSYVDLS
+533 HYGDDSYVDLT

-558 YAGQPSDDPTYE
+558 YAGQPSDDPAYE

-636 FVGTYLLASD
+636 FVGAYLLASD

-694 YTGLAKDPEDMIHG
+694 YTGLAKDNEDMVLG
-708 EDFATISTDSRE
+708 EDFAIISTDSRE

-746 AYAVAEDPM
+746 QYAVAEDPL
-755 GPWTRMGDPCVGDT
+755 GPWTRMGNPCIGDT
-769 DRNTFWT
+769 NNNTFST

-789 EFIYM
+789 KYIYM
-794 GDRWYNPDTGAD
+794 GDRWTDDGVSNSLSAHP
-806 ISDSRYVWL
+806 RYVWL
-815 PIEFGSDNTI
+815 PIEFGPDNTI

-830 SNWTL
+830 SDWTL
-835 DELKGKGAISVD
+835 DELEGKGAISIN
-847 TEFPET
+847 TEFPEST
-853 TTSVSSLM
+853 ESISSLM
-861 ESLPDT
+861 ASLPSEI
-867 VDVTIGDTQY
+867 DVTIGDTEY
-877 TGTPVEWSMDDRTA
+877 NGTPVEWSLAEDVA

-896 ALGDVTVTGNLTELN
+896 VLGDVTVTGSLTELN
-911 REFTVTAFNCPP
+911 RDFTITVFSCPT

-933 GTDNPSEIYDR
+933 GTDNPSEVFDK
-944 FAEGADELLNMVSD
+944 FAAGADELLNMVSD
-958 QAYGNDGGINWGYT
+958 QAYENDNGVNWGYT
-972 SIPGASGAGSSQ
+972 STPGASGASSSQ

-994 YDSGWWATSSGT
+994 YDSGWWATSTGT

-1014 PGNYAV
+1014 PGSYAV

-1040 VDADGNETEIGTTT
+1040 VDADGIQTEIGSTS

-1064 QRTDMTVPEDSD
+1064 QRTDITVPEDSD

-1098 STDEQTEP
+1098 GTE
-1106 AAENLVTNGSFEDGS
+1106 AAE
-1121 TGWNLGTG
+1121 
-1129 ASVQKGDDAP
+1129 P
-1139 DGTQYMR
+1139 
-1146 DNGDANDWG
+1146 
-1155 DGSSQSVEVE
+1155 
-1165 PDTEYVLTGSAK
+1165 
-1177 VDSSDPYYVGAN
+1177 
-1189 VDGKEIYAVFSTD
+1189 
-1202 GSYTD
+1202 
-1207 TTDNADK
+1207 
-1214 LAYEVHAGAADWTDF
+1214 
-1229 EIRFTTGSETA
+1229 SE
-1240 SVNVYT
+1240 
-1246 WIDGGYGYLDNV
+1246 
-1258 VLKEVTGQLDWTEF
+1258 LDWTEF
-1272 DALMAEIDAL
+1272 DALMTEIDAL

-1289 DSWAEF
+1289 DSWAAF
-1295 QTVVAEAKEFKENA
+1295 QAVVAEAKEFKENA
-1309 TDETKQR
+1309 ADDTKQR
-1316 EIRQM
+1316 DIRQM
-1321 ISTLEDAME
+1321 IAALEDAME

-1392 EQLTVKNAQGTEEN
+1392 EQLTVRNAQGTEAN
-1406 PVVIGSYGEGA
+1406 PVVIGSYGDGA

-1446 IVIENLEITNWDE
+1446 IVIENLEITNWDSSV
-1459 TAAPGSGW
+1459 SGDY
-1467 TYGQSSKLL
+1467 TQSSKLL

-1496 NKIHDVNGKMAGG
+1496 NKIHDVNGRMAGG

-1522 GGGSNHTGKVES
+1522 GGGSNHTGTVES

-1544 EVYKVCHEAIYM
+1544 EVYNVCHEAIYM

-1570 SDTGYQNAGNSNWVG
+1570 SDTGYQNAGNSSWVG
-1585 SNDVL
+1585 SNDVT

-1619 DNAADTNWDYSANVN
+1619 DNSADSSWDYSANPN
-1634 HAALWTWDSDN
+1634 HAALWTWDTDN
-1645 VTFRYNEASN
+1645 VTFRYNEAFN
-1655 SSKDS
+1655 TSKDS
-1660 AGEAMLPGTN
+1660 KGTAVGN

-1684 LYEYNYSHDN
+1684 TYEYNYSHDN
-1694 YGGFLMLCPGPG
+1694 LGGFLMLCPGPG

-1718 INDGRYNGAPM
+1718 VNDGLYEGAPM
-1729 IRVGGGKYGSNGVQ
+1729 IRMGTGKYGSIGVQ
-1743 VYNNTMYWEGNGG
+1743 IYNNTMYWEGTG
-1756 YAAALAP
+1756 YS
-1763 ASDWEGSVVTDVS
+1763 ASLTPDSYWEGPVIEDVS
-1776 IFNNIFYGPATDG
+1776 VFNNIFYGPAVSG
-1789 SVKQSEGVSYYNNLV
+1789 SVSTQSGISYYNNLV

-1811 QKVYQAAANDE
+1811 QEVYQAAANDE
-1822 NAVYEDPMFADV
+1822 NAVYEDPMFVDV
-1834 TDFTSGSWADG
+1834 TDYTTGSWADG
-1845 KTTLGTAEGFKI
+1845 ETTLGTADGFKI

-1867 AEHPDAPASSPSAV
+1867 AEHPEAPASSTSDI

-1889 TDKPLSDYYGNALT
+1889 TEKPETDYYGNALT
-1903 DGRNDIG
+1903 DGKNDIG
-1910 ANEYTEEEA
+1910 ASEYTEEPIVDKTELEA
-1919 KELKI
+1919 AIKDAEAIEADKYTQDSYSALAEALDAARTVLADESAAQGQVNEAVESLRAAIENLVEIEPEPGTDEPGTDEPGTDEPGTDKPGTDKPDPGKTPDNKPGQTDTVQTGDASPVMLYVMI
-1924 TANPEDVE
+1924 TAVAFIVIF
-1932 GAAGENAVFT
+1932 GAA
-1942 VAAEGSGLSY
+1942 
-1952 QWQYANAGSSVWRA
+1952 
-1966 SSMSGSDTPEITV
+1966 
-1979 PIASYRDGQ
+1979 
-1988 KYRCVVTDRDGN
+1988 
-2000 SVTSESATITMI
+2000 
-2012 IPEDTPVITS
+2012 
-2022 QPEDFVGTAGEM
+2022 
-2034 AVFEVEAEGSGLT
+2034 
-2047 YQWQYCNEGSNV
+2047 
-2059 WRNSSMAGSTTAAI
+2059 
-2073 SVEIASYRDG
+2073 
-2083 QKYRCVVTSE
+2083 
-2093 SGYSATSDAAAI
+2093 
-2105 IIGVAEDAP
+2105 
-2114 HITSQPVS
+2114 
-2122 YEGAAGDTAVFEVK
+2122 
-2136 AEGEGLTYQWQYC
+2136 
-2149 NANSNVWR
+2149 
-2157 TSSMK
+2157 
-2162 GNGTSTLSVPVTAAR
+2162 
-2177 DGQKYR
+2177 
-2183 CVITSGTGR
+2183 
-2192 VVTTETAVL
+2192 
-2201 TVIAN
+2201 TVIIKRRKG

>member
-1 MRKTRKMSKAIM
+1 MKISNKVLRSRNALA
-13 AGVLSMAMVIQPMT
+13 AGVLSVAMVLQPMT
-27 AFAVEG
+27 AFAVEPTG
-33 NPFTEDQIA
+33 DTPEVQDGDT
-42 ENDNLLYLV
+42 LYLV
-51 NCGTPD
+51 NCATTDP
-57 SSVIPDGY
+57 SVVPSGY
-65 VSMGLY
+65 DMGMCK
-71 QSTVDQR
+71 SNVDQEYGQDSTGYSWGYDENDLSGKTDGSSPSDLTSSLWYISAGAVYDEATSGIKYEFDLPEGVDSVEVTAGVFIPQWWDDR
-78 YGEDPETGFSW
+78 TVVIELEGEDAGSMNCVDNVLSEET
-89 GLAEDN
+89 
-95 ENMVAVKGGDSAS
+95 
-108 SLTGSYIYT
+108 YT
-117 SDTQGT
+117 VNVDDGVLDFR
-123 YEAGKSGFLYSFELP
+123 AKAAA
-138 DRESDE
+138 DR
-144 YLVTVGIDN
+144 
-153 PWAQYGTKYED
+153 
-164 IIIEDQMVEEN
+164 
-175 LTAEGFEGEYEVT
+175 
-188 VTDGELNVFVQA
+188 
-200 HPDSRTESGDDPV
+200 GDDANKDPM

-219 KAKTEEPADPSV
+219 KADVEEEEPEAPSV
-231 LTIESV
+231 LTIQSV
-237 EANSHQ
+237 EANSYQ

-252 DGNTGT
+252 DGSTGT
-258 HWHSSWET
+258 HWHSSWAT
-266 GHPTVEDGLYIT
+266 GHPTVADGLYIT

-405 ETELARLNGMV
+405 ETELARLNGMI

-439 DITAEVERL
+439 SITGEVERL
-448 ENNEPYVTYDSITG
+448 ENNEPYITYDSITG
-462 TAAERMFDNN
+462 TNGDIMYDNN
-472 GNKIQA
+472 GTEIQA

-533 HYGDDSYVDLS
+533 HYGDDSYVDLT

-558 YAGQPSDDPTYE
+558 YAGQPSDDPAYE

-636 FVGTYLLASD
+636 FVGAYLLASD

-694 YTGLAKDPEDMIHG
+694 YTGLAKDNEDMVLG
-708 EDFATISTDSRE
+708 EDFAIISTDSRE

-746 AYAVAEDPM
+746 QYAVAEDPL
-755 GPWTRMGDPCVGDT
+755 GPWTRMGNPCIGDT
-769 DRNTFWT
+769 NNNTFST

-789 EFIYM
+789 KYIYM
-794 GDRWYNPDTGAD
+794 GDRWTDDGVSNSLSAHP
-806 ISDSRYVWL
+806 RYVWL
-815 PIEFGSDNTI
+815 PIEFGPDNTI

-830 SNWTL
+830 SDWTL
-835 DELKGKGAISVD
+835 DELEGKGAISIN
-847 TEFPET
+847 TEFPEST
-853 TTSVSSLM
+853 ESISSLM
-861 ESLPDT
+861 ASLPSEI
-867 VDVTIGDTQY
+867 DVTIGDTEY
-877 TGTPVEWSMDDRTA
+877 NGTPVEWSLAEDVA

-896 ALGDVTVTGNLTELN
+896 VLGDVTVTGSLTELN
-911 REFTVTAFNCPP
+911 RDFTITVFSCPT

-933 GTDNPSEIYDR
+933 GTDNPSEVFDK
-944 FAEGADELLNMVSD
+944 FAAGADELLNMVSD
-958 QAYGNDGGINWGYT
+958 QAYENDNGVNWGYT
-972 SIPGASGAGSSQ
+972 STPGASGASSSQ

-994 YDSGWWATSSGT
+994 YDSGWWATSTGT

-1014 PGNYAV
+1014 PGSYAV

-1040 VDADGNETEIGTTT
+1040 VDADGIQTEIGSTS

-1064 QRTDMTVPEDSD
+1064 QRTDITVPEDSD

-1098 STDEQTEP
+1098 GTE
-1106 AAENLVTNGSFEDGS
+1106 AAE
-1121 TGWNLGTG
+1121 
-1129 ASVQKGDDAP
+1129 P
-1139 DGTQYMR
+1139 
-1146 DNGDANDWG
+1146 
-1155 DGSSQSVEVE
+1155 
-1165 PDTEYVLTGSAK
+1165 
-1177 VDSSDPYYVGAN
+1177 
-1189 VDGKEIYAVFSTD
+1189 
-1202 GSYTD
+1202 
-1207 TTDNADK
+1207 
-1214 LAYEVHAGAADWTDF
+1214 
-1229 EIRFTTGSETA
+1229 SE
-1240 SVNVYT
+1240 
-1246 WIDGGYGYLDNV
+1246 
-1258 VLKEVTGQLDWTEF
+1258 LDWTEF
-1272 DALMAEIDAL
+1272 DALMTEIDAL

-1289 DSWAEF
+1289 DSWAAF
-1295 QTVVAEAKEFKENA
+1295 QAVVAEAKEFKENA
-1309 TDETKQR
+1309 ADDTKQR
-1316 EIRQM
+1316 DIRQM
-1321 ISTLEDAME
+1321 IAALEDAME

-1392 EQLTVKNAQGTEEN
+1392 EQLTVRNAQGTEAN
-1406 PVVIGSYGEGA
+1406 PVVIGSYGDGA

-1446 IVIENLEITNWDE
+1446 IVIENLEITNWDSSV
-1459 TAAPGSGW
+1459 SGDY
-1467 TYGQSSKLL
+1467 TQSSKLL

-1496 NKIHDVNGKMAGG
+1496 NKIHDVNGRMAGG

-1522 GGGSNHTGKVES
+1522 GGGSNHTGTVES

-1544 EVYKVCHEAIYM
+1544 EVYNVCHEAIYM

-1570 SDTGYQNAGNSNWVG
+1570 SDTGYQNAGNSSWVG
-1585 SNDVL
+1585 SNDVT

-1619 DNAADTNWDYSANVN
+1619 DNSADSSWDYSANPN
-1634 HAALWTWDSDN
+1634 HAALWTWDTDN
-1645 VTFRYNEASN
+1645 VTFRYNEAFN
-1655 SSKDS
+1655 TSKDS
-1660 AGEAMLPGTN
+1660 KGTAVGN

-1684 LYEYNYSHDN
+1684 TYEYNYSHDN
-1694 YGGFLMLCPGPG
+1694 LGGFLMLCPGPG

-1718 INDGRYNGAPM
+1718 VNDGLYEGAPM
-1729 IRVGGGKYGSNGVQ
+1729 IRMGTGKYGSIGVQ
-1743 VYNNTMYWEGNGG
+1743 IYNNTMYWEGTG
-1756 YAAALAP
+1756 YS
-1763 ASDWEGSVVTDVS
+1763 ASLTPDSYWEGPVIEDVS
-1776 IFNNIFYGPATDG
+1776 VFNNIFYGPAVSG
-1789 SVKQSEGVSYYNNLV
+1789 SVSTQSGISYYNNLV

-1811 QKVYQAAANDE
+1811 QEVYQAAANDE
-1822 NAVYEDPMFADV
+1822 NAVYEDPMFVDV
-1834 TDFTSGSWADG
+1834 TDYTTGSWADG
-1845 KTTLGTAEGFKI
+1845 ETTLGTADGFKI

-1867 AEHPDAPASSPSAV
+1867 AEHPEAPASSTSDI

-1889 TDKPLSDYYGNALT
+1889 TEKPETDYYGNALT
-1903 DGRNDIG
+1903 DGKNDIG
-1910 ANEYTEEEA
+1910 ASEYTEEPIVDKTELEA
-1919 KELKI
+1919 AIKDAEAIEADKYTQDSYSALAEALDAARTVLADESAAQGQVNEAVESLRAAIENLVEIEPEPGTDEPGTDEPGTDEPGTDKPGTDKPDPGKTPDNKPGQTDTVQTGDASPVMLYVMI
-1924 TANPEDVE
+1924 TAVAFIVIF
-1932 GAAGENAVFT
+1932 GAA
-1942 VAAEGSGLSY
+1942 
-1952 QWQYANAGSSVWRA
+1952 
-1966 SSMSGSDTPEITV
+1966 
-1979 PIASYRDGQ
+1979 
-1988 KYRCVVTDRDGN
+1988 
-2000 SVTSESATITMI
+2000 
-2012 IPEDTPVITS
+2012 
-2022 QPEDFVGTAGEM
+2022 
-2034 AVFEVEAEGSGLT
+2034 
-2047 YQWQYCNEGSNV
+2047 
-2059 WRNSSMAGSTTAAI
+2059 
-2073 SVEIASYRDG
+2073 
-2083 QKYRCVVTSE
+2083 
-2093 SGYSATSDAAAI
+2093 
-2105 IIGVAEDAP
+2105 
-2114 HITSQPVS
+2114 
-2122 YEGAAGDTAVFEVK
+2122 
-2136 AEGEGLTYQWQYC
+2136 
-2149 NANSNVWR
+2149 
-2157 TSSMK
+2157 
-2162 GNGTSTLSVPVTAAR
+2162 
-2177 DGQKYR
+2177 
-2183 CVITSGTGR
+2183 
-2192 VVTTETAVL
+2192 
-2201 TVIAN
+2201 TVIIKRRKG

>member
-1 MRKTRKMSKAIM
+1 MKISNKVLRSRNALA
-13 AGVLSMAMVIQPMT
+13 AGVLSVAMVLQPMT
-27 AFAVEG
+27 AFAVEPTG
-33 NPFTEDQIA
+33 DTPEVQDGDT
-42 ENDNLLYLV
+42 LYLV
-51 NCGTPD
+51 NCATTDP
-57 SSVIPDGY
+57 SVVPSGY
-65 VSMGLY
+65 DMGMC
-71 QSTVDQR
+71 QSNVDQEYGQDSTGYSWGYDENDLSGKTDGSSPSDLTSSSWYISAGAVYDEATSGIKYEFDLPEGVDSVEVTAGVFIPQWWDDR
-78 YGEDPETGFSW
+78 TVVIELEGEDAGSMNCVDNVLSEET
-89 GLAEDN
+89 
-95 ENMVAVKGGDSAS
+95 
-108 SLTGSYIYT
+108 YT
-117 SDTQGT
+117 VNVDDGVLDFR
-123 YEAGKSGFLYSFELP
+123 AKAAA
-138 DRESDE
+138 DR
-144 YLVTVGIDN
+144 
-153 PWAQYGTKYED
+153 
-164 IIIEDQMVEEN
+164 
-175 LTAEGFEGEYEVT
+175 
-188 VTDGELNVFVQA
+188 
-200 HPDSRTESGDDPV
+200 GDDANKDPM
-213 LSYIIV
+213 LSYNIV
-219 KAKTEEPADPSV
+219 KADVEEEEPEAPSV
-231 LTIESV
+231 LTIQSV
-237 EANSHQ
+237 EANSYQ

-252 DGNTGT
+252 DGSTGT
-258 HWHSSWET
+258 HWHSSWAT
-266 GHPTVEDGLYIT
+266 GHPTVADGLYIT

-405 ETELARLNGMV
+405 ETELARLNGMI

-439 DITAEVERL
+439 SITGEVERL
-448 ENNEPYVTYDSITG
+448 ENNEPYITYDSITG
-462 TAAERMFDNN
+462 TNGDIMYDNN
-472 GNKIQA
+472 GTEIQA

-533 HYGDDSYVDLS
+533 HYGDDSYVDLT

-558 YAGQPSDDPTYE
+558 YAGQPSDDPAYE

-636 FVGTYLLASD
+636 FVGAYLLASD

-694 YTGLAKDPEDMIHG
+694 YTGLAKDNEDMVLG
-708 EDFATISTDSRE
+708 EDFAIISTDSRE

-746 AYAVAEDPM
+746 QYAVAEDPL
-755 GPWTRMGDPCVGDT
+755 GPWTRMGNPCIGDT
-769 DRNTFWT
+769 NNNTFST

-789 EFIYM
+789 KYIYM
-794 GDRWYNPDTGAD
+794 GDRWTDDGVSNSLSAHP
-806 ISDSRYVWL
+806 RYVWL
-815 PIEFGSDNTI
+815 PIEFGPDNTI

-830 SNWTL
+830 SDWTL
-835 DELKGKGAISVD
+835 DELEGKGAISIN
-847 TEFPET
+847 TEFPEST
-853 TTSVSSLM
+853 ESISSLM
-861 ESLPDT
+861 ASLPSEI
-867 VDVTIGDTQY
+867 DVTIGDTEY
-877 TGTPVEWSMDDRTA
+877 NGTPVEWSLAEDVA

-896 ALGDVTVTGNLTELN
+896 VLGDVTVTGSLTELN
-911 REFTVTAFNCPP
+911 RDFTITVFSCPT

-933 GTDNPSEIYDR
+933 GTDNPSEVFDK
-944 FAEGADELLNMVSD
+944 FAAGADELLNMVSD
-958 QAYGNDGGINWGYT
+958 QAYENDNGVNWGYT
-972 SIPGASGAGSSQ
+972 STPGASGASSSQ

-994 YDSGWWATSSGT
+994 YDSGWWATSTGT

-1014 PGNYAV
+1014 PGSYAV

-1040 VDADGNETEIGTTT
+1040 VDADGIQTEIGSTS

-1064 QRTDMTVPEDSD
+1064 QRTDITVPEDSD

-1098 STDEQTEP
+1098 GTE
-1106 AAENLVTNGSFEDGS
+1106 AAE
-1121 TGWNLGTG
+1121 
-1129 ASVQKGDDAP
+1129 P
-1139 DGTQYMR
+1139 
-1146 DNGDANDWG
+1146 
-1155 DGSSQSVEVE
+1155 
-1165 PDTEYVLTGSAK
+1165 
-1177 VDSSDPYYVGAN
+1177 
-1189 VDGKEIYAVFSTD
+1189 
-1202 GSYTD
+1202 
-1207 TTDNADK
+1207 
-1214 LAYEVHAGAADWTDF
+1214 
-1229 EIRFTTGSETA
+1229 SE
-1240 SVNVYT
+1240 
-1246 WIDGGYGYLDNV
+1246 
-1258 VLKEVTGQLDWTEF
+1258 LDWTEF
-1272 DALMAEIDAL
+1272 DALMTEIDAL

-1289 DSWAEF
+1289 DSWAAF
-1295 QTVVAEAKEFKENA
+1295 QAVVAEAKEFKENA
-1309 TDETKQR
+1309 ADDTKQR
-1316 EIRQM
+1316 DIRQM
-1321 ISTLEDAME
+1321 IAALEDAME

-1392 EQLTVKNAQGTEEN
+1392 EQLTVRNAQGTEAN
-1406 PVVIGSYGEGA
+1406 PVVIGSYGDGA

-1446 IVIENLEITNWDE
+1446 IVIENLEITNWDSSV
-1459 TAAPGSGW
+1459 SGDY
-1467 TYGQSSKLL
+1467 TQSSKLL

-1496 NKIHDVNGKMAGG
+1496 NKIHDVNGRMAGG

-1522 GGGSNHTGKVES
+1522 GGGSNHTGTVES

-1544 EVYKVCHEAIYM
+1544 EVYNVCHEAIYM

-1570 SDTGYQNAGNSNWVG
+1570 SDTGYQNAGNSSWVG
-1585 SNDVL
+1585 SNDVT

-1619 DNAADTNWDYSANVN
+1619 DNSADSSWDYSANPN
-1634 HAALWTWDSDN
+1634 HAALWTWDTDN
-1645 VTFRYNEASN
+1645 VTFRYNEAFN
-1655 SSKDS
+1655 TSKDS
-1660 AGEAMLPGTN
+1660 KGTAVGN

-1684 LYEYNYSHDN
+1684 TYEYNYSHDN
-1694 YGGFLMLCPGPG
+1694 LGGFLMLCPGPG

-1718 INDGRYNGAPM
+1718 VNDGLYEGAPM
-1729 IRVGGGKYGSNGVQ
+1729 IRMGTGKYGSIGVQ
-1743 VYNNTMYWEGNGG
+1743 IYNNTMYWEGTG
-1756 YAAALAP
+1756 YS
-1763 ASDWEGSVVTDVS
+1763 ASLTPDSYWEGPVIEDVS
-1776 IFNNIFYGPATDG
+1776 VFNNIFYGPAVSG
-1789 SVKQSEGVSYYNNLV
+1789 SVSTQSGISYYNNLV

-1811 QKVYQAAANDE
+1811 QEVYQAAANDE
-1822 NAVYEDPMFADV
+1822 NAVYEDPMFVDV
-1834 TDFTSGSWADG
+1834 TDYTTGSWADG
-1845 KTTLGTAEGFKI
+1845 ETTLGTADGFKI

-1867 AEHPDAPASSPSAV
+1867 AEHPEAPASSTSDI

-1889 TDKPLSDYYGNALT
+1889 TEKPETDYYGNALT
-1903 DGRNDIG
+1903 DGKNDIG
-1910 ANEYTEEEA
+1910 ASEYTEEPIVDKTELEA
-1919 KELKI
+1919 AIKDAEAIEADKYTQDSYSALAEALDAARTVLADESAAQGQVNEAVESLRAAIENLVEIEPEPGTDEPGTDEPGTDEPGTDKPGTDKPDPGKTPDNKPGQTDTVQTGDASPVMLYVMI
-1924 TANPEDVE
+1924 TAVAFIVIF
-1932 GAAGENAVFT
+1932 GAA
-1942 VAAEGSGLSY
+1942 
-1952 QWQYANAGSSVWRA
+1952 
-1966 SSMSGSDTPEITV
+1966 
-1979 PIASYRDGQ
+1979 
-1988 KYRCVVTDRDGN
+1988 
-2000 SVTSESATITMI
+2000 
-2012 IPEDTPVITS
+2012 
-2022 QPEDFVGTAGEM
+2022 
-2034 AVFEVEAEGSGLT
+2034 
-2047 YQWQYCNEGSNV
+2047 
-2059 WRNSSMAGSTTAAI
+2059 
-2073 SVEIASYRDG
+2073 
-2083 QKYRCVVTSE
+2083 
-2093 SGYSATSDAAAI
+2093 
-2105 IIGVAEDAP
+2105 
-2114 HITSQPVS
+2114 
-2122 YEGAAGDTAVFEVK
+2122 
-2136 AEGEGLTYQWQYC
+2136 
-2149 NANSNVWR
+2149 
-2157 TSSMK
+2157 
-2162 GNGTSTLSVPVTAAR
+2162 
-2177 DGQKYR
+2177 
-2183 CVITSGTGR
+2183 
-2192 VVTTETAVL
+2192 
-2201 TVIAN
+2201 TVIIKRRKG

>member
-1 MRKTRKMSKAIM
+1 MISADCDQGRSKKELKRKKKNLRMLA
-13 AGVLSMAMVIQPMT
+13 AGVLSFSMIISPMT
-27 AFAVEG
+27 AFAAPSDDG
-33 NPFTEDQIA
+33 NSAGFTEEQITA
-42 ENDNLLYLV
+42 NDSLLYLV

-57 SSVIPDGY
+57 PSVIPDGY
-65 VSMGLY
+65 SSMGLY
-71 QSTVDQR
+71 QSNVDQR
-78 YGEDPETGFSW
+78 YSTDAETGLAW

-95 ENMVAVKGGDSAS
+95 ENMVAVRGGDSAS
-108 SLTGSYIYT
+108 SLTGSYLYV

-138 DRESDE
+138 ERESNE

-175 LTAEGFEGEYEVT
+175 LTAVGFEEEYQVT

-231 LTIESV
+231 LKIQSA
-237 EANSHQ
+237 EANSYQ
-243 SGNEASKAI
+243 SGNEANLAI

-258 HWHSSWET
+258 HWHSSWAT
-266 GHPTVEDGLYIT
+266 GHPTVADGLYIT

-292 YTPRQDKD
+292 YTPRQDRD

-315 GSEYTKVA
+315 GSEYTKAA
-323 EGTWAADKDVKTAT
+323 EGTWASDKDVKTAT

-354 GNSDSEADQ
+354 GNSDGEADQ

-397 LDSENGKT
+397 LDSDNGKT
-405 ETELARLNGMV
+405 EIELARLNGMV
-416 EDAEKIAADGYLAVK
+416 EDAGIIAADGYLAVK
-431 EELSGLAD
+431 EELSGRAD
-439 DITAEVERL
+439 EITAEIERL
-448 ENNEPYVTYDSITG
+448 ENNEPYITYDSITG
-462 TAAERMFDNN
+462 TNGEIMYDNN
-472 GNKIQA
+472 GTEIQA

-526 AIDVPDE
+526 AIEVPDE

-609 RTPTN
+609 RTPTS

-636 FVGTYLLASD
+636 FVGAYLLASD
-646 PDRTDHGFDSEGGHV
+646 PDRTNHGFDSQGGHV

-694 YTGLAKDPEDMIHG
+694 YTGLAKDTEDMILG
-708 EDFATISTDSRE
+708 VDFAIISTDSRE

-746 AYAVAEDPM
+746 AYAVAEDPL
-755 GPWTRMGDPCVGDT
+755 GPWTRMGNPCVGDT
-769 DRNTFWT
+769 NNNTFST

-794 GDRWYNPDTGAD
+794 GDRWTDDGVSNSLSAHP
-806 ISDSRYVWL
+806 RYVWL
-815 PIEFGSDNTI
+815 PIEFGPDNTI

-830 SNWTL
+830 SDWTL
-835 DELKGKGAISVD
+835 DELEGKGAIAIL
-847 TEFPET
+847 TEFPDSTE
-853 TTSVSSLM
+853 SISSLM
-861 ESLPDT
+861 ASLPSEI
-867 VDVTIGDTQY
+867 DVTIGDTAY
-877 TGTPVEWSMDDRTA
+877 NGTPVEWSLDEDTA

-896 ALGDVTVTGNLTELN
+896 VLGDVAVAGNLTELN
-911 REFTVTAFNCPP
+911 REFTITVFSCPA
-923 SLVYFADCAT
+923 SLTYFADCFT
-933 GTDNPSEIYDR
+933 GSDNPSEVFEQ
-944 FAEGADELLNMVSD
+944 FAANADDLLNTVSD
-958 QAYGNDGGINWGYT
+958 QAYGNDSGINWGYT
-972 SIPGASGAGSSQ
+972 STPGASGAGSSQ
-984 DMGSHTPGDF
+984 DMGSHGSGDF
-994 YDSGWWATSSGT
+994 YDSGWWATGSGT
-1006 IDYSFELD
+1006 IDYSFELY

-1033 IKITATS
+1033 IRITVTS
-1040 VDADGNETEIGTTT
+1040 VDADGNETEIGSTS

-1064 QRTDMTVPEDSD
+1064 QRTDVTVPEGSD
-1076 HVIVSISKAS
+1076 HVVVSISKAS

-1098 STDEQTEP
+1098 SAD
-1106 AAENLVTNGSFEDGS
+1106 AAEPSENLLTNGSFESGS
-1121 TGWNLGTG
+1121 EGWGLGNG
-1129 ASVQKGDDAP
+1129 ASVLTGSDAP
-1139 DGTQYMR
+1139 DGTQYLR
-1146 DNGDANDWG
+1146 DNGDANSWG
-1155 DGSSQSVEVE
+1155 DGSSQTVAVE

-1189 VDGKEIYAVFSTD
+1189 VDGREIYAAFSTD
-1202 GSYTD
+1202 SGYTD
-1207 TTDNADK
+1207 NTDTADK
-1214 LAYEVHAGAADWTDF
+1214 LAYEVYAGAAEWTEF
-1229 EIRFTTGSETA
+1229 EIRFTTGSETD
-1240 SVNVYT
+1240 SVNIYT
-1246 WIDGGYGYLDNV
+1246 WIDSGYGYLDNV

-1295 QTVVAEAKEFKENA
+1295 QTVAAAAKEFKENA
-1309 TDETKQR
+1309 GDETKQR

-1321 ISTLEDAME
+1321 IAALEDALE

-1392 EQLTVKNAQGTEEN
+1392 EQLTVRNAQGTEEN

-1446 IVIENLEITNWDE
+1446 IVIENLEITNWDD
-1459 TAAPGSGW
+1459 TAVAGSGW
-1467 TYGQSSKLL
+1467 IYGQSSKLL

-1496 NKIHDVNGKMAGG
+1496 NKIHDVNGRMAGG
-1509 AEKAAGGLIVVVT
+1509 SEKAAGGLIVVVT
-1522 GGGSNHTGKVES
+1522 GGGSNHTGTVQS

-1544 EVYKVCHEAIYM
+1544 EVYNVCHEAIYM

-1570 SDTGYQNAGNSNWVG
+1570 SDTGYQNAGNSGWVG

-1655 SSKDS
+1655 SSRDS

-1718 INDGRYNGAPM
+1718 INDGRYDGAPM

-1743 VYNNTMYWEGNGG
+1743 IYNNTMYWEGNGG
-1756 YAAALAP
+1756 YTSALAP
-1763 ASDWEGSVVTDVS
+1763 ASNWEGSVVTDVS
-1776 IFNNIFYGPATDG
+1776 IFNNIFYGPASEG
-1789 SVKQSEGVSYYNNLV
+1789 SVKAPSEGVSYYNNLV

-1811 QKVYQAAANDE
+1811 QEVYQAAGDE
-1822 NAVYEDPMFADV
+1822 YAVYEDPMFADV
-1834 TDFTSGSWADG
+1834 TDFTAGSWADG
-1845 KTTLGTAEGFKI
+1845 ETTLGTAEGFKI
-1857 QEGSP
+1857 GEGSP

-1867 AEHPDAPASSPSAV
+1867 AEHPEAPASSPSAV

-1889 TDKPLSDYYGNALT
+1889 AEKPETDYYGNALT
-1903 DGRNDIG
+1903 DGKNDIG
-1910 ANEYTEEEA
+1910 ASEYTEEPVVDKTELEA
-1919 KELKI
+1919 AVKDAEAIEADQYTQDSYSAL
-1924 TANPEDVE
+1924 TEALD
-1932 GAAGENAVFT
+1932 AAREVLA
-1942 VAAEGSGLSY
+1942 
-1952 QWQYANAGSSVWRA
+1952 
-1966 SSMSGSDTPEITV
+1966 D
-1979 PIASYRDGQ
+1979 
-1988 KYRCVVTDRDGN
+1988 
-2000 SVTSESATITMI
+2000 ESATQGQVNEAVESLRAAIENLVKVE
-2012 IPEDTPVITS
+2012 PEPGTEEPGETPDDKPGQTDTIRDKLQALYDANKNIQQGGYTRSSYAAFTNALKAASTVLADKDASDEELTKAY
-2022 QPEDFVGTAGEM
+2022 ENLEA
-2034 AVFEVEAEGSGLT
+2034 AVNGLT
-2047 YQWQYCNEGSNV
+2047 
-2059 WRNSSMAGSTTAAI
+2059 
-2073 SVEIASYRDG
+2073 
-2083 QKYRCVVTSE
+2083 K
-2093 SGYSATSDAAAI
+2093 AAAPAPDK
-2105 IIGVAEDAP
+2105 GGTDAVQ
-2114 HITSQPVS
+2114 TGDASPVML
-2122 YEGAAGDTAVFEVK
+2122 YVLIAA
-2136 AEGEGLTYQWQYC
+2136 
-2149 NANSNVWR
+2149 
-2157 TSSMK
+2157 
-2162 GNGTSTLSVPVTAAR
+2162 AAF
-2177 DGQKYR
+2177 
-2183 CVITSGTGR
+2183 
-2192 VVTTETAVL
+2192 
-2201 TVIAN
+2201 TVIFGAVIVSIRRRKG

>member
-65 VSMGLY
+65 DSMGLY

-416 EDAEKIAADGYLAVK
+416 EDAEKIAADAYLAVK

-462 TAAERMFDNN
+462 TAAERMYDNN

-646 PDRTDHGFDSEGGHV
+646 PDRTSHGFDSEGGHV

-972 SIPGASGAGSSQ
+972 STPGASGAGSSQ

>member
-1 MRKTRKMSKAIM
+1 MKISNKVLRSRNALA
-13 AGVLSMAMVIQPMT
+13 AGVLSVAMVLQPMT
-27 AFAVEG
+27 AFAVEPTG
-33 NPFTEDQIA
+33 DTPEVQDGDT
-42 ENDNLLYLV
+42 LYLV
-51 NCGTPD
+51 NCATTDP
-57 SSVIPDGY
+57 SVVPSGY
-65 VSMGLY
+65 DMGMC
-71 QSTVDQR
+71 QSNVDQEYGQDSTGYSWGYDENDLSGKTDGSSPSDLTSSSWYISAGAVYDEATSGIKYEFDLPEGVDSVEVTAGVFIPQWWDDR
-78 YGEDPETGFSW
+78 TVVIELEGEDAGSMNCVDNVLSEET
-89 GLAEDN
+89 
-95 ENMVAVKGGDSAS
+95 
-108 SLTGSYIYT
+108 YT
-117 SDTQGT
+117 VNVDDGVLDFR
-123 YEAGKSGFLYSFELP
+123 AKAAA
-138 DRESDE
+138 DR
-144 YLVTVGIDN
+144 
-153 PWAQYGTKYED
+153 
-164 IIIEDQMVEEN
+164 
-175 LTAEGFEGEYEVT
+175 
-188 VTDGELNVFVQA
+188 
-200 HPDSRTESGDDPV
+200 GDDANKDPM

-219 KAKTEEPADPSV
+219 KADVEEEEPEAPSV
-231 LTIESV
+231 LTIQSV
-237 EANSHQ
+237 EANSYQ

-252 DGNTGT
+252 DGSTGT
-258 HWHSSWET
+258 HWHSSWAT
-266 GHPTVEDGLYIT
+266 GHPTVADGLYIT

-405 ETELARLNGMV
+405 ETELARLNGMI

-439 DITAEVERL
+439 SITGEVERL
-448 ENNEPYVTYDSITG
+448 ENNEPYITYDSITG
-462 TAAERMFDNN
+462 TNGDIMYDNN
-472 GNKIQA
+472 GTEIQA

-533 HYGDDSYVDLS
+533 HYGDDSYVDLT

-558 YAGQPSDDPTYE
+558 YAGQPSDDPAYE

-636 FVGTYLLASD
+636 FVGAYLLASD
-646 PDRTDHGFDSEGGHV
+646 PERTDHGFDSEGGHV

-694 YTGLAKDPEDMIHG
+694 YTGLAKDNEDMVLG
-708 EDFATISTDSRE
+708 EDFAIISTDSRE

-746 AYAVAEDPM
+746 QYAVAEDPL
-755 GPWTRMGDPCVGDT
+755 GPWTRMGNPCIGDT
-769 DRNTFWT
+769 NNNTFST

-789 EFIYM
+789 KYIYM
-794 GDRWYNPDTGAD
+794 GDRWTDDGVSNSLSAHP
-806 ISDSRYVWL
+806 RYVWL
-815 PIEFGSDNTI
+815 PIEFGPDNTI

-830 SNWTL
+830 SDWTL
-835 DELKGKGAISVD
+835 DELEGKGAISIN
-847 TEFPET
+847 TEFPEST
-853 TTSVSSLM
+853 ESISSLM
-861 ESLPDT
+861 ASLPSEI
-867 VDVTIGDTQY
+867 DVTIGDTEY
-877 TGTPVEWSMDDRTA
+877 NGTPVEWSLAEDVA

-896 ALGDVTVTGNLTELN
+896 VLGDVTVTGSLTELN
-911 REFTVTAFNCPP
+911 RDFTITVFSCPT

-933 GTDNPSEIYDR
+933 GTDNPSEVFDK
-944 FAEGADELLNMVSD
+944 FAAGADELLNMVSD
-958 QAYGNDGGINWGYT
+958 QAYENDNGVNWGYT
-972 SIPGASGAGSSQ
+972 STPGASGASSSQ

-994 YDSGWWATSSGT
+994 YDSGWWATSTGT

-1014 PGNYAV
+1014 PGSYAV

-1040 VDADGNETEIGTTT
+1040 VDADGIQTEIGSTS

-1064 QRTDMTVPEDSD
+1064 QRTDITVPEDSD

-1098 STDEQTEP
+1098 GTE
-1106 AAENLVTNGSFEDGS
+1106 AAE
-1121 TGWNLGTG
+1121 
-1129 ASVQKGDDAP
+1129 P
-1139 DGTQYMR
+1139 
-1146 DNGDANDWG
+1146 
-1155 DGSSQSVEVE
+1155 
-1165 PDTEYVLTGSAK
+1165 
-1177 VDSSDPYYVGAN
+1177 
-1189 VDGKEIYAVFSTD
+1189 
-1202 GSYTD
+1202 
-1207 TTDNADK
+1207 
-1214 LAYEVHAGAADWTDF
+1214 
-1229 EIRFTTGSETA
+1229 SE
-1240 SVNVYT
+1240 
-1246 WIDGGYGYLDNV
+1246 
-1258 VLKEVTGQLDWTEF
+1258 LDWTEF
-1272 DALMAEIDAL
+1272 DALMTEIDAL

-1289 DSWAEF
+1289 DSWAAF
-1295 QTVVAEAKEFKENA
+1295 QAVVAEAKEFKENA
-1309 TDETKQR
+1309 ADDTKQR
-1316 EIRQM
+1316 DIRQM
-1321 ISTLEDAME
+1321 IAALEDAME

-1392 EQLTVKNAQGTEEN
+1392 EQLTVRNAQGTEAN
-1406 PVVIGSYGEGA
+1406 PVVIGSYGDGA

-1446 IVIENLEITNWDE
+1446 IVIENLEITNWDSSV
-1459 TAAPGSGW
+1459 SGDY
-1467 TYGQSSKLL
+1467 TQSSKLL

-1496 NKIHDVNGKMAGG
+1496 NKIHDVNGRMAGG

-1522 GGGSNHTGKVES
+1522 GGGSNHTGTVES

-1544 EVYKVCHEAIYM
+1544 EVYNVCHEAIYM

-1570 SDTGYQNAGNSNWVG
+1570 SDTGYQNAGNSSWVG
-1585 SNDVL
+1585 SNDVT

-1619 DNAADTNWDYSANVN
+1619 DNSADSSWDYSANPN
-1634 HAALWTWDSDN
+1634 HAALWTWDTDN
-1645 VTFRYNEASN
+1645 VTFRYNEAFN
-1655 SSKDS
+1655 TSKDS
-1660 AGEAMLPGTN
+1660 KGTAVGN

-1684 LYEYNYSHDN
+1684 TYEYNYSHDN
-1694 YGGFLMLCPGPG
+1694 LGGFLMLCPGPG

-1718 INDGRYNGAPM
+1718 VNDGLYEGAPM
-1729 IRVGGGKYGSNGVQ
+1729 IRMGTGKYGSIGVQ
-1743 VYNNTMYWEGNGG
+1743 IYNNTMYWEGTG
-1756 YAAALAP
+1756 YS
-1763 ASDWEGSVVTDVS
+1763 ASLTPDSYWEGPVIEDVS
-1776 IFNNIFYGPATDG
+1776 VFNNIFYGPAVSG
-1789 SVKQSEGVSYYNNLV
+1789 SVSTQSGISYYNNLV

-1811 QKVYQAAANDE
+1811 QEVYQAAANDE
-1822 NAVYEDPMFADV
+1822 NAVYEDPMFVDV
-1834 TDFTSGSWADG
+1834 TDYTTGSWADG
-1845 KTTLGTAEGFKI
+1845 ETTLGTADGFKI

-1867 AEHPDAPASSPSAV
+1867 AEHPEAPASSTSDI

-1889 TDKPLSDYYGNALT
+1889 TEKPETDYYGNALT
-1903 DGRNDIG
+1903 DGKNDIG
-1910 ANEYTEEEA
+1910 ASEYTEEPIVDKTELEA
-1919 KELKI
+1919 AIKDAEAIEADKYTQDSYSALAEALDAARTVLADESAAQGQVNEAVESLRAAIENLVEIEPEPGTDEPGTDEPGTDEPGTDKPGTDKPDPGKTPDNKPGQTDTVQTGDASPVMLYVMI
-1924 TANPEDVE
+1924 TAVAFIVIF
-1932 GAAGENAVFT
+1932 GAA
-1942 VAAEGSGLSY
+1942 
-1952 QWQYANAGSSVWRA
+1952 
-1966 SSMSGSDTPEITV
+1966 
-1979 PIASYRDGQ
+1979 
-1988 KYRCVVTDRDGN
+1988 
-2000 SVTSESATITMI
+2000 
-2012 IPEDTPVITS
+2012 
-2022 QPEDFVGTAGEM
+2022 
-2034 AVFEVEAEGSGLT
+2034 
-2047 YQWQYCNEGSNV
+2047 
-2059 WRNSSMAGSTTAAI
+2059 
-2073 SVEIASYRDG
+2073 
-2083 QKYRCVVTSE
+2083 
-2093 SGYSATSDAAAI
+2093 
-2105 IIGVAEDAP
+2105 
-2114 HITSQPVS
+2114 
-2122 YEGAAGDTAVFEVK
+2122 
-2136 AEGEGLTYQWQYC
+2136 
-2149 NANSNVWR
+2149 
-2157 TSSMK
+2157 
-2162 GNGTSTLSVPVTAAR
+2162 
-2177 DGQKYR
+2177 
-2183 CVITSGTGR
+2183 
-2192 VVTTETAVL
+2192 
-2201 TVIAN
+2201 TVIIKRRKG

>member
-1 MRKTRKMSKAIM
+1 MKISNKVLRSRNALA
-13 AGVLSMAMVIQPMT
+13 AGVLSVAMVLQPMT
-27 AFAVEG
+27 AFAVEPTG
-33 NPFTEDQIA
+33 DTPEVQDGDT
-42 ENDNLLYLV
+42 LYLV
-51 NCGTPD
+51 NCATTDP
-57 SSVIPDGY
+57 SVVPSGY
-65 VSMGLY
+65 DMGMC
-71 QSTVDQR
+71 QSNVDQEYGQDSTGYSWGYDENDLSGKTDGSSPSDLTSSSWYISAGAVYDEATSGIKYEFDLPEGVDSVEVTAGVFIPQWWDDR
-78 YGEDPETGFSW
+78 TVVIELEGEDAGSMNCVDNVLSEET
-89 GLAEDN
+89 
-95 ENMVAVKGGDSAS
+95 
-108 SLTGSYIYT
+108 YT
-117 SDTQGT
+117 VNVDDGVLDFR
-123 YEAGKSGFLYSFELP
+123 AKAAA
-138 DRESDE
+138 DR
-144 YLVTVGIDN
+144 
-153 PWAQYGTKYED
+153 
-164 IIIEDQMVEEN
+164 
-175 LTAEGFEGEYEVT
+175 
-188 VTDGELNVFVQA
+188 
-200 HPDSRTESGDDPV
+200 GDDANKDPM

-219 KAKTEEPADPSV
+219 KADVEEEEPEAPSV
-231 LTIESV
+231 LTIQSV
-237 EANSHQ
+237 EANSYQ

-252 DGNTGT
+252 DGSTGT
-258 HWHSSWET
+258 HWHSSWAT
-266 GHPTVEDGLYIT
+266 GHPTVADGLYIT

-315 GSEYTKVA
+315 GSEYTKMA

-405 ETELARLNGMV
+405 ETELARLNGMI

-439 DITAEVERL
+439 SITGEVERL
-448 ENNEPYVTYDSITG
+448 ENNEPYITYDSITG
-462 TAAERMFDNN
+462 TNGDIMYDNN
-472 GNKIQA
+472 GTEIQA

-533 HYGDDSYVDLS
+533 HYGDDSYVDLT

-558 YAGQPSDDPTYE
+558 YAGQPSDDPAYE

-636 FVGTYLLASD
+636 FVGAYLLASD

-694 YTGLAKDPEDMIHG
+694 YTGLAKDNEDMVLG
-708 EDFATISTDSRE
+708 EDFAIISTDSRE

-746 AYAVAEDPM
+746 QYAVAEDPL
-755 GPWTRMGDPCVGDT
+755 GPWTRMGNPCIGDT
-769 DRNTFWT
+769 NNNTFST

-789 EFIYM
+789 KYIYM
-794 GDRWYNPDTGAD
+794 GDRWTDDGVSNSLSAHP
-806 ISDSRYVWL
+806 RYVWL
-815 PIEFGSDNTI
+815 PIEFGPDNTI

-830 SNWTL
+830 SDWTL
-835 DELKGKGAISVD
+835 DELEGKGAISIN
-847 TEFPET
+847 TEFPEST
-853 TTSVSSLM
+853 ESISSLM
-861 ESLPDT
+861 ASLPSEI
-867 VDVTIGDTQY
+867 DVTIGDTEY
-877 TGTPVEWSMDDRTA
+877 NGTPVEWSLAEDVA

-896 ALGDVTVTGNLTELN
+896 VLGDVTVTGSLTELN
-911 REFTVTAFNCPP
+911 RDFTITVFSCPT

-933 GTDNPSEIYDR
+933 GTDNPSEVFDK
-944 FAEGADELLNMVSD
+944 FAAGADELLNMVSD
-958 QAYGNDGGINWGYT
+958 QAYENDNGVNWGYT
-972 SIPGASGAGSSQ
+972 STPGASGASSSQ

-994 YDSGWWATSSGT
+994 YDSGWWATSTGT

-1014 PGNYAV
+1014 PGSYAV

-1040 VDADGNETEIGTTT
+1040 VDADGIQTEIGSTS

-1064 QRTDMTVPEDSD
+1064 QRTDITVPEDSD

-1098 STDEQTEP
+1098 GTE
-1106 AAENLVTNGSFEDGS
+1106 AAE
-1121 TGWNLGTG
+1121 
-1129 ASVQKGDDAP
+1129 P
-1139 DGTQYMR
+1139 
-1146 DNGDANDWG
+1146 
-1155 DGSSQSVEVE
+1155 
-1165 PDTEYVLTGSAK
+1165 
-1177 VDSSDPYYVGAN
+1177 
-1189 VDGKEIYAVFSTD
+1189 
-1202 GSYTD
+1202 
-1207 TTDNADK
+1207 
-1214 LAYEVHAGAADWTDF
+1214 
-1229 EIRFTTGSETA
+1229 SE
-1240 SVNVYT
+1240 
-1246 WIDGGYGYLDNV
+1246 
-1258 VLKEVTGQLDWTEF
+1258 LDWTEF
-1272 DALMAEIDAL
+1272 DALMTEIDAL

-1289 DSWAEF
+1289 DSWAAF
-1295 QTVVAEAKEFKENA
+1295 QAVVAEAKEFKENA
-1309 TDETKQR
+1309 ADDTKQR
-1316 EIRQM
+1316 DIRQM
-1321 ISTLEDAME
+1321 IAALEDAME

-1392 EQLTVKNAQGTEEN
+1392 EQLTVRNAQGTEAN
-1406 PVVIGSYGEGA
+1406 PVVIGSYGDGA

-1446 IVIENLEITNWDE
+1446 IVIENLEITNWDSSV
-1459 TAAPGSGW
+1459 SGDY
-1467 TYGQSSKLL
+1467 TQSSKLL

-1496 NKIHDVNGKMAGG
+1496 NKIHDVNGRMAGG

-1522 GGGSNHTGKVES
+1522 GGGSNHTGTVES

-1544 EVYKVCHEAIYM
+1544 EVYNVCHEAIYM

-1570 SDTGYQNAGNSNWVG
+1570 SDTGYQNAGNSSWVG
-1585 SNDVL
+1585 SNDVT

-1619 DNAADTNWDYSANVN
+1619 DNSADSSWDYSANPN
-1634 HAALWTWDSDN
+1634 HAALWTWDTDN
-1645 VTFRYNEASN
+1645 VTFRYNEAFN
-1655 SSKDS
+1655 TSKDS
-1660 AGEAMLPGTN
+1660 KGTAVGN

-1684 LYEYNYSHDN
+1684 TYEYNYSHDN
-1694 YGGFLMLCPGPG
+1694 LGGFLMLCPGPG

-1718 INDGRYNGAPM
+1718 VNDGLYEGAPM
-1729 IRVGGGKYGSNGVQ
+1729 IRMGTGKYGSIGVQ
-1743 VYNNTMYWEGNGG
+1743 IYNNTMYWEGTG
-1756 YAAALAP
+1756 YS
-1763 ASDWEGSVVTDVS
+1763 ASLTPDSYWEGPVIEDVS
-1776 IFNNIFYGPATDG
+1776 VFNNIFYGPAVSG
-1789 SVKQSEGVSYYNNLV
+1789 SVSTQSGISYYNNLV

-1811 QKVYQAAANDE
+1811 QEVYQAAANDE
-1822 NAVYEDPMFADV
+1822 NAVYEDPMFVDV
-1834 TDFTSGSWADG
+1834 TDYTTGSWADG
-1845 KTTLGTAEGFKI
+1845 ETTLGTADGFKI

-1867 AEHPDAPASSPSAV
+1867 AEHPEAPASSTSDI

-1889 TDKPLSDYYGNALT
+1889 TEKPETDYYGNALT
-1903 DGRNDIG
+1903 DGKNDIG
-1910 ANEYTEEEA
+1910 ASEYTEEPIVDKTELEA
-1919 KELKI
+1919 AIKDAEAIEADKYTQDSYSALAEALDAARTVLADESAAQGQVNEAVESLRAAIENLVEIEPEPGTDEPGTDEPGTDEPGTDKPGTDKPDPGKTPDNKPGQTDTVQTGDASPVMLYVMI
-1924 TANPEDVE
+1924 TA
-1932 GAAGENAVFT
+1932 
-1942 VAAEGSGLSY
+1942 VAF
-1952 QWQYANAGSSVWRA
+1952 
-1966 SSMSGSDTPEITV
+1966 I
-1979 PIASYRDGQ
+1979 
-1988 KYRCVVTDRDGN
+1988 
-2000 SVTSESATITMI
+2000 
-2012 IPEDTPVITS
+2012 VI
-2022 QPEDFVGTAGEM
+2022 FGTA
-2034 AVFEVEAEGSGLT
+2034 
-2047 YQWQYCNEGSNV
+2047 
-2059 WRNSSMAGSTTAAI
+2059 
-2073 SVEIASYRDG
+2073 
-2083 QKYRCVVTSE
+2083 
-2093 SGYSATSDAAAI
+2093 
-2105 IIGVAEDAP
+2105 
-2114 HITSQPVS
+2114 
-2122 YEGAAGDTAVFEVK
+2122 
-2136 AEGEGLTYQWQYC
+2136 
-2149 NANSNVWR
+2149 
-2157 TSSMK
+2157 
-2162 GNGTSTLSVPVTAAR
+2162 
-2177 DGQKYR
+2177 
-2183 CVITSGTGR
+2183 
-2192 VVTTETAVL
+2192 
-2201 TVIAN
+2201 TVIIKRRKG

>member
-1 MRKTRKMSKAIM
+1 MNSTKKKGRGGKLILTGALALAM
-13 AGVLSMAMVIQPMT
+13 AASPVASYLTVPAMA
-27 AFAVEG
+27 
-33 NPFTEDQIA
+33 A
-42 ENDNLLYLV
+42 ENGEDELLYLV

-65 VSMGLY
+65 DSMGLY

-78 YGEDPETGFSW
+78 YGEDPETGLSW

-219 KAKTEEPADPSV
+219 KAKTEEPEDPSV

-243 SGNEASKAI
+243 SGNEAEKAI

-258 HWHSSWET
+258 HWHSSWAT
-266 GHPTVEDGLYIT
+266 GHPTVADGLYIT
-278 MDLGQEVSNLSQLT
+278 MDLGKEVSNLSQLT

-300 SNGIY
+300 INGTY
-305 TEYEISVSTD
+305 TGYEIYVSKD
-315 GSEYTKVA
+315 NADYTKVA
-323 EGTWAADKDVKTAT
+323 EGSWAADKTVKTAT
-337 FPETA
+337 FPETS
-342 ARYVRLTAVHTM
+342 ARYVRLVAVHSQ
-354 GNSDSEADQ
+354 GNNSNEMDQ
-363 YACAAE
+363 YASAAE

-384 AALSEALAAAQEY
+384 AALNEALAAAQEY
-397 LDSENGKT
+397 LDSDNDKT
-405 ETELARLNGMV
+405 ETELARLNEMV
-416 EDAEKIAADGYLAVK
+416 ETAEPLTAEGYLAVK
-431 EELSGLAD
+431 EELSGMAD
-439 DITAEVERL
+439 KITTEVERL
-448 ENNEPYVTYDSITG
+448 KNNEPYITYDSITG
-462 TAAERMFDNN
+462 TNGEIMYDNN
-472 GNKIQA
+472 GTEIQA

-519 DEGLALD
+519 DEGIALD
-526 AIDVPDE
+526 AIEVPDE
-533 HYGDDSYVDLS
+533 HYGDDSYVDLTV
-544 IFETD
+544 FETN

-558 YAGQPSDDPTYE
+558 YAGQPADDPTYE

-596 STGQYVMWWHCDG
+596 KNDQYVMWWHCDG

-636 FVGTYLLASD
+636 FVGSYMLASD
-646 PDRTDHGFDSEGGHV
+646 PERTNHGFDSQGGHV
-661 RDMNVFKDDDG
+661 RDMNLFKDDNG

-685 MYIARLNDS
+685 MYIARLNED
-694 YTGLAKDPEDMIHG
+694 YTYLAKDPEDMELG
-708 EDFATISTDSRE
+708 KDFAIISTDSRE
-720 APAMFKYNGMYY
+720 APAMFKYNDKYY

-746 AYAVAEDPM
+746 AYAVADDPL
-755 GPWTRMGDPCVGDT
+755 GPWTRMGNPCVGDT
-769 DRNTFWT
+769 GNNTFST

-789 EFIYM
+789 EYIYM
-794 GDRWYNPDTGAD
+794 GDRW
-806 ISDSRYVWL
+806 SDDGSNNLSAHPRYVWL
-815 PIEFGSDNTI
+815 PIEFGADNTI

-830 SNWTL
+830 ADWTL
-835 DELKGKGAISVD
+835 DELKGKGAMTINS
-847 TEFPET
+847 ELPET
-853 TTSVSSLM
+853 SESVSDLM
-861 ESLPDT
+861 NALPET
-867 VDVTIGDTQY
+867 LNVTIGGTNY
-877 TGTPVEWSMDDRTA
+877 EATPVEWSLDEATA

-896 ALGDVTVTGNLTELN
+896 ALGDITVTGKLTELN
-911 REFTVTAFNCPP
+911 REVMITVFNCPA
-923 SLVYFADCAT
+923 SLVYLADCAT
-933 GTDNPSEIYDR
+933 GTDNPSEVYDR
-944 FAEGADELLNMVSD
+944 FAEGADNLLNMVSD
-958 QAYGNDGGINWGYT
+958 QAYGDDNGVNWGYT
-972 SIPGASGAGSSQ
+972 STPGASGAGDSQ
-984 DMGSHTPGDF
+984 DMGSHTPGSF
-994 YDSGWWATSSGT
+994 YNSGWWATSTGT
-1006 IDYSFELD
+1006 IDYSFELE

-1033 IKITATS
+1033 IRITATS
-1040 VDADGNETEIGTTT
+1040 VDAEGNETEIGTTT

-1064 QRTDMTVPEDSD
+1064 QRTDITVPEDSD

-1106 AAENLVTNGSFEDGS
+1106 AAENLVKNGSFEDGA
-1121 TGWNLGTG
+1121 TGWNLGNG

-1139 DGTQYMR
+1139 DGTQYLR
-1146 DNGDANDWG
+1146 DNGDANTWG

-1165 PDTEYVLTGSAK
+1165 PNTEYVFTGSAK

-1189 VDGKEIYAVFSTD
+1189 VDGREIYAVFSTD

-1214 LAYEVHAGAADWTDF
+1214 LAYEVHAGAADWTEF
-1229 EIRFTTGSETA
+1229 EIRFTTGPETT

-1258 VLKEVTGQLDWTEF
+1258 SLKEVTGELDWSEF
-1272 DALMAEIDAL
+1272 DAAMERAAAL
-1282 DEAEYTE
+1282 NADDYTAK
-1289 DSWAEF
+1289 SWAAF
-1295 QTVVAEAKEFKENA
+1295 QETYETAKAFKENA
-1309 TDETKQR
+1309 ADDTKQR

-1321 ISTLEDAME
+1321 TADLNAAIKALV
-1330 NLISI
+1330 SI
-1335 HEPTGDVTY
+1335 DTPVGGHVY
-1344 YVDAENGDDSN
+1344 YVDAANGDDSN
-1355 DGTSPE
+1355 DGLSPE
-1361 TAWKTLAKA
+1361 TAWKSLTKA
-1370 SSIRQLKEGG
+1370 SSVLWTEGENAGG

-1392 EQLTVKNAQGTEEN
+1392 EQLSVKNAKGSEAN
-1406 PVVIGSYGEGA
+1406 PIVIGSYGEGA
-1417 KPVINGNGANWDADT
+1417 KPVINGQGAKWASSTST
-1432 KEELAAVHIYNSEN
+1432 KEELAAVHIKNCEN
-1446 IVIENLEITNWDE
+1446 IVVENLEITNWDE
-1459 TAAPGSGW
+1459 TATPGSGW

-1482 NKDAGALSNVVIRN
+1482 NRDAGELSNVVIRN
-1496 NKIHDVNGKMAGG
+1496 NEIHDVNGKMAGG
-1509 AEKAAGGLIVVVT
+1509 ADKGAGGLIVLVT
-1522 GGGSNHTGKVES
+1522 GDGANHSGKVES
-1534 WYDGLTIDGN
+1534 WYNGLTIEGN

-1570 SDTGYQNAGNSNWVG
+1570 SDTGYQNAGNGKWIG
-1585 SNDVL
+1585 SSDVV

-1718 INDGRYNGAPM
+1718 INDGRYDGAPM

-1756 YAAALAP
+1756 YTAALAP

-1776 IFNNIFYGPATDG
+1776 IFNNIFYGPATNG

-1811 QKVYQAAANDE
+1811 QEVYRNAADDA
-1822 NAVYEDPMFADV
+1822 NAVYENPMFADV
-1834 TDFTSGSWADG
+1834 TDITAGSWTDG
-1845 KTTLGTAEGFKI
+1845 ETTLGTADGFQL

-1867 AEHPDAPASSPSAV
+1867 AEHPEAPASAPSAV
-1881 ADELVPNT
+1881 EDELVPNET
-1889 TDKPLSDYYGNALT
+1889 KKPAYDYYGNALA
-1903 DGRNDIG
+1903 DGKNDIG
-1910 ANEYTEEEA
+1910 ANEYAEAADKSGLEAVISAAEALDASDYTADSYAAVTEALEAAKAVLADENASQKEVDTAAETLAAAIKELVEAEQPVQVDKSALQALVDEADEKYAEQGSYTDASYSAYLNAMKDAKAVLADENATQEAVHAAAAALAEAIEGLEVVETPSGDDADQIRADLQKLVDSCSKLTQGSFTDSSYKAFTDALASAKAVLADQDATA
-1919 KELKI
+1919 KELSD
-1924 TANPEDVE
+1924 AY
-1932 GAAGENAVFT
+1932 AALAKAV
-1942 VAAEGSGLSY
+1942 
-1952 QWQYANAGSSVWRA
+1952 N
-1966 SSMSGSDTPEITV
+1966 
-1979 PIASYRDGQ
+1979 
-1988 KYRCVVTDRDGN
+1988 
-2000 SVTSESATITMI
+2000 
-2012 IPEDTPVITS
+2012 
-2022 QPEDFVGTAGEM
+2022 
-2034 AVFEVEAEGSGLT
+2034 GLT
-2047 YQWQYCNEGSNV
+2047 VDKDQ
-2059 WRNSSMAGSTTAAI
+2059 TTP
-2073 SVEIASYRDG
+2073 DG
-2083 QKYRCVVTSE
+2083 
-2093 SGYSATSDAAAI
+2093 SDAA
-2105 IIGVAEDAP
+2105 GSD
-2114 HITSQPVS
+2114 
-2122 YEGAAGDTAVFEVK
+2122 
-2136 AEGEGLTYQWQYC
+2136 
-2149 NANSNVWR
+2149 
-2157 TSSMK
+2157 
-2162 GNGTSTLSVPVTAAR
+2162 GTSTTVN
-2177 DGQKYR
+2177 
-2183 CVITSGTGR
+2183 GTKTGDS
-2192 VVTTETAVL
+2192 APIAL
-2201 TVIAN
+2201 YTVIVLIAFGAVVSTVVVRRRRRG

>member
-1 MRKTRKMSKAIM
+1 MKISNKVLRSRNALA
-13 AGVLSMAMVIQPMT
+13 AGVLSVAMVLQPMT
-27 AFAVEG
+27 AFAVEPTG
-33 NPFTEDQIA
+33 DTPEVQDGDT
-42 ENDNLLYLV
+42 LYLV
-51 NCGTPD
+51 NCATTDP
-57 SSVIPDGY
+57 SVVPSGY
-65 VSMGLY
+65 DMGMC
-71 QSTVDQR
+71 QSNVDQEYGQDSTGYSWGYDENDLSGKTDGSSPSDLTSSSWYISAGAVYDEATSGIKYEFDLPEGVDSVEVTAGVFIPQWWDDR
-78 YGEDPETGFSW
+78 TVVIELEGEDAGSMNCVDNVLSEET
-89 GLAEDN
+89 
-95 ENMVAVKGGDSAS
+95 
-108 SLTGSYIYT
+108 YT
-117 SDTQGT
+117 VNVDDGVLDFR
-123 YEAGKSGFLYSFELP
+123 AKAAA
-138 DRESDE
+138 DR
-144 YLVTVGIDN
+144 
-153 PWAQYGTKYED
+153 
-164 IIIEDQMVEEN
+164 
-175 LTAEGFEGEYEVT
+175 
-188 VTDGELNVFVQA
+188 
-200 HPDSRTESGDDPV
+200 GDDANKDPM

-219 KAKTEEPADPSV
+219 KADVEEEEPEAPSV
-231 LTIESV
+231 LTIQSV
-237 EANSHQ
+237 EANSYQ

-252 DGNTGT
+252 DGSTGT
-258 HWHSSWET
+258 HWHSSWAT
-266 GHPTVEDGLYIT
+266 GHPTVADGLYIT

-405 ETELARLNGMV
+405 ETELARLNGMI

-439 DITAEVERL
+439 SITGEVERL
-448 ENNEPYVTYDSITG
+448 ENNEPYITYDSITG
-462 TAAERMFDNN
+462 TNGDIMYDNN
-472 GNKIQA
+472 GTEIQA

-533 HYGDDSYVDLS
+533 HYGDDSYVDLT

-558 YAGQPSDDPTYE
+558 YAGQPSDDPAYE

-636 FVGTYLLASD
+636 FVGAYLLASD

-694 YTGLAKDPEDMIHG
+694 YTGLAKDNEDMVLG
-708 EDFATISTDSRE
+708 EDFAIISTDSRE

-746 AYAVAEDPM
+746 QYAVAEDPL
-755 GPWTRMGDPCVGDT
+755 GPWTRMCNPCIGDT
-769 DRNTFWT
+769 NNNTFST

-789 EFIYM
+789 KYIYM
-794 GDRWYNPDTGAD
+794 GDRWTDDGVSNSLSAHP
-806 ISDSRYVWL
+806 RYVWL
-815 PIEFGSDNTI
+815 PIEFGPDNTI

-830 SNWTL
+830 SDWTL
-835 DELKGKGAISVD
+835 DELEGKGAISIN
-847 TEFPET
+847 TEFPEST
-853 TTSVSSLM
+853 ESISSLM
-861 ESLPDT
+861 ASLPSEI
-867 VDVTIGDTQY
+867 DVTIGDTEY
-877 TGTPVEWSMDDRTA
+877 NGTPVEWSLAEDVA

-896 ALGDVTVTGNLTELN
+896 VLGDVTVTGSLTELN
-911 REFTVTAFNCPP
+911 RDFTITVFSCPT

-933 GTDNPSEIYDR
+933 GTDNPSEVFDK
-944 FAEGADELLNMVSD
+944 FAAGADELLNMVSD
-958 QAYGNDGGINWGYT
+958 QAYENDNGVNWGYT
-972 SIPGASGAGSSQ
+972 STPGASGASSSQ

-994 YDSGWWATSSGT
+994 YDSGWWATSTGT

-1014 PGNYAV
+1014 PGSYAV

-1040 VDADGNETEIGTTT
+1040 VDADGIQTEIGSTS

-1064 QRTDMTVPEDSD
+1064 QRTDITVPEDSD

-1098 STDEQTEP
+1098 GTE
-1106 AAENLVTNGSFEDGS
+1106 AAE
-1121 TGWNLGTG
+1121 
-1129 ASVQKGDDAP
+1129 P
-1139 DGTQYMR
+1139 
-1146 DNGDANDWG
+1146 
-1155 DGSSQSVEVE
+1155 
-1165 PDTEYVLTGSAK
+1165 
-1177 VDSSDPYYVGAN
+1177 
-1189 VDGKEIYAVFSTD
+1189 
-1202 GSYTD
+1202 
-1207 TTDNADK
+1207 
-1214 LAYEVHAGAADWTDF
+1214 
-1229 EIRFTTGSETA
+1229 SE
-1240 SVNVYT
+1240 
-1246 WIDGGYGYLDNV
+1246 
-1258 VLKEVTGQLDWTEF
+1258 LDWTEF
-1272 DALMAEIDAL
+1272 DALMTEIDAL

-1289 DSWAEF
+1289 DSWAAF
-1295 QTVVAEAKEFKENA
+1295 QAVVAEAKEFKENA
-1309 TDETKQR
+1309 ADDTKQR
-1316 EIRQM
+1316 DIRQM
-1321 ISTLEDAME
+1321 IAALEDAME

-1392 EQLTVKNAQGTEEN
+1392 EQLTVRNAQGTEAN
-1406 PVVIGSYGEGA
+1406 PVVIGSYGDGA

-1446 IVIENLEITNWDE
+1446 IVIENLEITNWDSSV
-1459 TAAPGSGW
+1459 SGDY
-1467 TYGQSSKLL
+1467 TQSSKLL

-1496 NKIHDVNGKMAGG
+1496 NKIHDVNGRMAGG

-1522 GGGSNHTGKVES
+1522 GGGSNHTGTVES

-1544 EVYKVCHEAIYM
+1544 EVYNVCHEAIYM

-1570 SDTGYQNAGNSNWVG
+1570 SDTGYQNAGNSSWVG
-1585 SNDVL
+1585 SNDVT

-1619 DNAADTNWDYSANVN
+1619 DNSADSSWDYSANPN
-1634 HAALWTWDSDN
+1634 HAALWTWDTDN
-1645 VTFRYNEASN
+1645 VTFRYNEAFN
-1655 SSKDS
+1655 TSKDS
-1660 AGEAMLPGTN
+1660 KGTAVGN

-1684 LYEYNYSHDN
+1684 TYEYNYSHDN
-1694 YGGFLMLCPGPG
+1694 LGGFLMLCPGPG

-1718 INDGRYNGAPM
+1718 VNDGLYEGAPM
-1729 IRVGGGKYGSNGVQ
+1729 IRMGTGKYGSIGVQ
-1743 VYNNTMYWEGNGG
+1743 IYNNTMYWEGTG
-1756 YAAALAP
+1756 YS
-1763 ASDWEGSVVTDVS
+1763 ASLTPDSYWEGPVIEDVS
-1776 IFNNIFYGPATDG
+1776 VFNNIFYGPAVSG
-1789 SVKQSEGVSYYNNLV
+1789 SVSTQSGISYYNNLV

-1811 QKVYQAAANDE
+1811 QEVYQAAANDE
-1822 NAVYEDPMFADV
+1822 NAVYEDPMFVDV
-1834 TDFTSGSWADG
+1834 TDYTTGSWADG
-1845 KTTLGTAEGFKI
+1845 ETTLGTADGFKI

-1867 AEHPDAPASSPSAV
+1867 AEHPEAPASSTSDI

-1889 TDKPLSDYYGNALT
+1889 TEKPETDYYGNALT
-1903 DGRNDIG
+1903 DGKNDIG
-1910 ANEYTEEEA
+1910 ASEYTEEPIVDKTELEA
-1919 KELKI
+1919 AIKDAEAIEADKYTQDSYSALAEALDAARTVLADESAAQGQVNEAVESLRAAIENLVEIEPEPGTDEPGTDEPGTDEPGTDKPGTDKPDPGKTPDNKPGQTDTVQTGDASPVMLYVMI
-1924 TANPEDVE
+1924 TAVAFIVIF
-1932 GAAGENAVFT
+1932 GAA
-1942 VAAEGSGLSY
+1942 
-1952 QWQYANAGSSVWRA
+1952 
-1966 SSMSGSDTPEITV
+1966 
-1979 PIASYRDGQ
+1979 
-1988 KYRCVVTDRDGN
+1988 
-2000 SVTSESATITMI
+2000 
-2012 IPEDTPVITS
+2012 
-2022 QPEDFVGTAGEM
+2022 
-2034 AVFEVEAEGSGLT
+2034 
-2047 YQWQYCNEGSNV
+2047 
-2059 WRNSSMAGSTTAAI
+2059 
-2073 SVEIASYRDG
+2073 
-2083 QKYRCVVTSE
+2083 
-2093 SGYSATSDAAAI
+2093 
-2105 IIGVAEDAP
+2105 
-2114 HITSQPVS
+2114 
-2122 YEGAAGDTAVFEVK
+2122 
-2136 AEGEGLTYQWQYC
+2136 
-2149 NANSNVWR
+2149 
-2157 TSSMK
+2157 
-2162 GNGTSTLSVPVTAAR
+2162 
-2177 DGQKYR
+2177 
-2183 CVITSGTGR
+2183 
-2192 VVTTETAVL
+2192 
-2201 TVIAN
+2201 TVIIKRRKG